1 MFKRKL
7 FKRALPVILSV
18 AMIFQSMPATALA
31 AENEMTEVVE
41 TTVEDSGSESDA
53 GDEAKEPAN
62 EEPEA
67 PAAEQPEASTPVEET
82 KQEEVSTPAESTVQ
96 DTADASTEE
105 PKQEETSAPAEST
118 TQEETS
124 APVETAA
131 PETTAAEEEA
141 STEELLQKAEGE
153 TAKLETVI
161 KINDNS
167 LDYNL
172 SGFTR
177 DQSASEGYEYTT
189 TYQESSRF
197 GSVKSFVKNA
207 VTVQVDG
214 EDKAALREDPYLKLQ
229 YQSEKDGAYTD
240 MDGLPTNAGKYRLRV
255 YVDAV
260 PELCGN
266 AEEFVYFEIT
276 KAELK
281 LNMTGLAT
289 VQPGTAISDFK
300 KDVSENYKLTSGSFS
315 YDQIKTLTA
324 LDPADI
330 KVYEFADAKKA
341 DIETTDTE
349 FSTEKTYVATVSVK
363 FKDEAATGA
372 NYTITAEDYYI
383 IEVGDL
389 TETTVKVELKK
400 PVDVRKYDPA
410 KELNCEEIEKEY
422 INTDSLTVTKTEG
435 DSGKEV
441 SIFAEGTNVRE
452 KLGAPAW
459 YTREQTDNIEMPALD
474 EETQFEADGY
484 RYTKFDGNPKDAGE
498 YYIVYT
504 YPGETGKYKKA
515 YSNAVQVSIDPAS
528 LAIEAADVV
537 LKAGM
542 NKDDVAKALMKA
554 GYVLYNVKDGKTDTV
569 YETKDQKDFFGV
581 SYDNTNATQYFVPEF
596 TLEQR
601 EELDKDQQT
610 ETEKWDEWGLYDGKS
625 LTLGTADKKV
635 EYRIVPTGYKVV
647 YDSEDKKLLR
657 KELTDRTTNSAE
669 KNYIVD
675 MHVESAV
682 TLGEFKET
690 SIDTKAIVEAFK
702 AKGGKVDAE
711 NSGSSVDNPLS
722 TIYNQDLLFET
733 RAEYKKAVVNGANV
747 KDADPS
753 ITYTWEKA
761 DRNAYENYITT
772 APDKDEETAK
782 QDAKDALL
790 DSFVSQSY
798 WTHESSFISPVDA
811 ALYRLHIEYR
821 DAGEEYMPSEAYV
834 YFQIKQRAIITAA
847 VKPYSQYADYGDPI
861 QGITPNYGIIVLNEN
876 NDETTLDGAEV
887 LPVDPVQ
894 EGVKYDV
901 AAERKDKTSGNW
913 VKATESVFMEGE
925 SYRVS
930 YTLDDMRGEI
940 ADGSIKWE
948 LSNKDE
954 LPPEITEVWDL
965 KDHVLKWDNFTNRK
979 SYNFEKGE
987 WEYYSNVPGEVIFGS
1002 KDLDLSVNSDITSSK
1017 VYDAEPAFKEVPQGF
1032 VTIKDKATGE
1042 AVDYP
1047 VNADAENAVILYW
1060 KWNTSYGNEEVA
1072 FDKVIYGGTYTLYAY
1087 FAGNDSYKAFD
1098 QPVKKADGSNYTFE
1112 ITKRDISI
1120 TPLLE
1125 DKPAGELAQE
1135 LVNAYE
1141 IRYDNVPQADEYA
1154 FQYGLDARY
1163 DWDNDEP
1170 VVYEGY
1176 AALSQNYTDDDDVQ
1190 ICKFDSKIYVD
1201 NDRIYGDREYLR
1213 TNKEYTV
1220 KLDAALVFP
1229 YNDSYNVTWKPE
1241 TKKIVDRGM
1250 ADVQYVDFLTHSNE
1264 GYKIGVDVYGAN
1276 DADGAYTI
1284 TPREGIPFAYK
1295 GYYGQ
1300 LYDANGNS
1308 IPMDKNYIAFSVRVP
1323 REFLGNTSGS
1333 KFTDNAKLF
1342 VFENSVKAANGY
1354 VLKNSYTK
1362 TDNGV
1367 TDGYIDVL
1375 FPVAL
1380 NSDGKAGV
1388 PDSDGKVE
1396 TAPQFTITWE
1406 EGYADTF
1413 KLNLENAKLESN
1425 LKNAVSPKSLAF
1437 NGVQTKMAVGEQQQ
1451 LDVKIKKAQLG
1462 DIVRINYRLAA
1473 GSPEDVLHV
1482 DPETGRVTALQV
1494 NKGAVTV
1501 EAYPVRLAED
1511 GKTFEEIPAG
1521 KGVVKPAKTKITVTE
1536 VTAPAVKS
1544 VTVLDNASARV
1555 SYTVP
1560 DNGYRREIYVVETDK
1575 ASVKS
1580 WTAQKFDTTIDE
1592 MKNGQWKDAGF
1603 AIQPVYMTNE
1613 TIYTESRGCT
1623 ADHDKYY
1630 DTKKKLFSIKLS
1642 GMETANGTYVVYV
1655 RNVSAE
1661 RVLEDGAQVT
1671 FSKAGT
1677 VKNFVTTLAKVQ
1689 DVIPAFNVTS
1699 ADDRKNPV
1707 GYYGYDEDGYVVQKY
1722 DKKDIARYTHN
1733 IKVISSSRP
1742 DNNVPVYL
1750 VDLSAKSAQV
1760 LVDGWFN
1767 EKASNP
1773 AAEGDDYIKKTL
1785 PLKKTD
1791 KTLLTS
1797 YVDPKVTYAV
1807 TDTVKRPILKNG
1819 KWEVTNPSK
1828 FAAISNSGKI
1838 TFKGVDRNGLA
1849 QVYVWALTDNG
1860 KANYCLL
1867 YIGAVPDSITGKTAK
1882 MKVGDQLRLATLL
1895 EYKEGKTKVPGYRSG
1910 SIEITST
1917 QEDIEKAGFE
1927 LREAQDGEKI
1937 NGEECI
1943 AGEWIITA
1951 KAPTPAKNFALQ
1963 IKDHSFVR
1971 EPSDEAKTATVTLTA
1986 SQLDPVKGLKA
1997 VYTDDKHI
2005 TLNFTHAGNPE
2016 AFDIEVKD
2024 ARGSIVYKK
2033 LTWNN
2038 DKWVVGKDDA
2048 DYVQRYQ
2055 KSIIWGGLLTYFEK
2069 TKTYAFT
2076 IDTDRLVRLSA
2087 YTISVTPVYEGQYSA
2102 KSVTAKAKTTNIP
2115 ASYADVDTYASGKG
2129 GQVIYYNGDGMG
2141 DYKWDENNNQIAKYP
2156 YFTSGNTYTLSI
2168 DTDGNAKDR
2177 VTDTLTWKSSNTKVA
2192 SIKANPGSY
2201 TATFKPVQQG
2211 VTTISV
2217 TSKITKKVIAR
2228 WDVKVKAVGNGKDFG
2243 GDYELTDTDSFYKD
2257 ILAKWDPFYEGK
2269 LEVLTLTTPVQVSG
2283 NNDRTWVS
2291 FTAPVYGEYTFDG
2304 CQYTVYGSRNM
2315 DAESSSTSKQYK
2327 LEAGQTIYFRVTG
2340 TGTLSVTKYTDFTRL
2355 TVDNDEANKL
2365 TVPKTSWIAF
2375 TAPEDNYYTF
2385 HGSISGY
2392 TKDNESYSLS
2402 NNGSVAM
2409 KAGETIFIKANQG
2422 TLYVTYRK
2430 AAETLENNSSK
2441 EVTLTAKEKTQ
2452 YIRFTAPATQDYIF
2466 EAPADV
2472 TVRFYEAT
2480 GNTALT
2486 VNDYFVAAKRLAADG
2501 DATEPA
2507 APKTQ
2512 KKTLYLE
2519 AGTTIIIEV
2528 SVNTMPANKT
2538 EVKATVSVA
2547 SSAVKELKTD
2557 APQTVTKGTTATL
2570 SFKVPEASNA
2580 KYSFS
2585 SVSTAEGEAKVYGVM
2600 SYYNDEY
2607 KSVDLYDD
2615 SLEIKDGKAS
2625 INDITIKTGDTIYI
2639 KVNASTEAA
2648 DVKVSVSVKGSVGE
2662 LTDSVSL
2669 TLIDDF
2675 EDNWYT
2681 FEAKSAG
2688 WYEFGASSA
2697 KAGDNGAHTVYVQ
2710 SVSGIYSDDYARPY
2724 VNLTSSTDGTPSTQ
2738 IVQLKAGDKVV
2749 LKASVDRTVGN
2760 KDAKTDAALAVK
2772 KVSVTPINLG
2782 ETKVSL
2788 NAKDSVN
2795 YYSFTAETSGT
2806 HSVKWTPDTDTGD
2819 AEAKYGSQLSGM
2831 TDLPLNTTFYNG
2843 STYYFSVKQTGD
2855 KAVSGTLSVSNSS
2868 SNTKVLTVGKN
2879 DFELKEAAS
2888 YKFIVPADNALGYKL
2903 TVANTTTVGEGETA
2917 DVTVGGNYVPAG
2929 ETLCIPEQYWVKK
2942 DNSYEI
2948 SVSGNGKAVKGS
2960 ITVEAIVAVDFPADG
2975 NAKVTKATPA
2985 WYQFSLTDSGRYT
2998 FIKED
3003 KDGTNTTFFT
3013 LGSNGQHNTL
3023 YDGSSYVKSGTV
3035 IYAQVT
3041 TSSKDE
3047 KTAVVKK
3054 PEKITPKTLALDT
3067 EVTVEAAEGK
3077 TVGYYEFEADGY
3089 AEYTVVGASS
3099 IRYSVP
3105 DEQGSD
3111 YISGTTVVLKNKE
3124 KLFITASKDAK
3135 LKVTKNDITKLELG
3149 VQSGDVTLEKGKSA
3163 IFSYNIFE
3171 TDTYAFKTT
3180 SDKVA
3185 ITGLYGS
3192 AVDKNAYKAKEL
3204 KSGASGTFTVT
3215 NGTEETVTFKVSMTK
3230 VVPKELE
3237 AGAEAVKVVKNDNA
3251 DVYEWFSFKADEDYR
3266 YVFAKGTDKAIAYSV
3281 IKGDHVSGSLWTE
3294 AQYIEKYT
3302 KKKNNE
3308 WIVAVSAAEEANIS
3322 VSKLQP
3328 KTSVEVSENGTN
3340 VDVKAADVNSK
3351 WISFT
3356 AGKTGEYSF
3365 AFTSEASLPDIYKYE
3380 SDLTGGWQVRS
3391 SYALDQGS
3399 SIYFMVD
3406 ADADVT
3412 VNVKVTLTSEVAEL
3426 KTGANSFDATEKAS
3440 KAFFTAKESGVYSL
3454 KLALDSEDGGASVN
3468 TKLDGNG
3475 NNALLNKTSTL
3486 SYALAAGDSLYI
3498 TLNMGS
3504 KGTVTIEKEAS
3515 LREFKAD
3522 EEVGL
3527 PVGTTWLKFVPQED
3541 GKYTFAFDKTVKA
3554 LKTYTSANVSD
3565 RKNPS
3570 QNLIATELSCQ
3581 KGSGVYFC
3589 IETENPVKIKAEK
3602 SLELEEYDLSW
3613 LGEYEWEL
3621 NRGDVYTFRAIYG
3634 CDSEMTLPKLYKF
3647 RAYSD
3652 KFVRVEYRMQGAYDW
3667 VSMGS
3672 GTSLESSES
3681 YWFNRG
3687 NYVDFRLTGFAD
3699 DTVVTVYP
3707 VTLETR
3713 LDIAYGSLWQE
3724 VYGTTGEQTYTFI
3737 APKEG
3742 YYRLWLSC
3750 DEATKPIR
3758 VEFKD
3763 ASGNVLETRTT
3774 EYDEDEGY
3782 WSGVGYG
3789 CDLSLNQTI
3798 KMTVHYE
3805 NEEDGYSSYFVSAN
3819 MYTYETLQLNDSV
3832 SNSAIAGERV
3842 VVRFTP
3848 EQSGTY
3854 RFRVTNNS
3862 LYNEDVGATI
3872 WAYISGSEVYLDCG
3886 EDDYLEVPLEAGEQY
3901 AVYINGGDGEEGYH
3915 AFSYTISVEKIFDN
3929 EE

>member
-67 PAAEQPEASTPVEET
+67 PAAEQPEASAPAEET
-82 KQEEVSTPAESTVQ
+82 KQEEADTSATTTVPEEVS
-96 DTADASTEE
+96 ASTEE
-105 PKQEETSAPAEST
+105 PKQEETSAPVEST

-124 APVETAA
+124 APVETTA
-131 PETTAAEEEA
+131 PETTTAEEEA

-153 TAKLETVI
+153 TAKLQTVI

-167 LDYNL
+167 LDYYLNE

-177 DQSASEGYEYTT
+177 NQSASEGYEYTT

-197 GSVKSFVKNA
+197 GSVKSSVERA

-229 YQSEKDGAYTD
+229 YQSEKDGSYTD

-255 YVDAV
+255 YVNAV
-260 PELCGN
+260 PELCGD

-281 LNMTGLAT
+281 LNITGLVT

-300 KDVSENYKLTSGSFS
+300 KDVSENYKLTGESFS
-315 YDQIKTLTA
+315 PDKIKTLTA

-341 DIETTDTE
+341 DTETTDTE
-349 FSTEKTYVATVSVK
+349 FSTEKTYVVTVGVK
-363 FKDEAATGA
+363 FRDEAATGA

-389 TETTVKVELKK
+389 TETTVNVELKK

-410 KELNCEEIEKEY
+410 KELNWEEIEKEY

-435 DSGKEV
+435 RGDSEKEV

-537 LKAGM
+537 LKVGM

-569 YETKDQKDFFGV
+569 YETKNQKDFFGV

-610 ETEKWDEWGLYDGKS
+610 ETEKWDEWGPYDEKN

-647 YDSEDKKLLR
+647 YNLKYEKFLR
-657 KELTDRTTNSAE
+657 TELTDRTTNSAE

-702 AKGGKVDAE
+702 AKGGKVDNE

-747 KDADPS
+747 KDADPG

-761 DRNAYENYITT
+761 DRDAYEKYITT

-790 DSFVSQSY
+790 DSFVPQSY

-821 DAGEEYMPSEAYV
+821 DADEEYMPSEAYV

-847 VKPYSQYADYGDPI
+847 VKPYADYGEVIENID
-861 QGITPNYGIIVLNEN
+861 QNYGIIVLNKD
-876 NDETTLDGAEV
+876 NDETTSEGAQV
-887 LPVDPVQ
+887 LPVDPAQ
-894 EGVKYDV
+894 EGIRAHV
-901 AAERKDKTSGNW
+901 ATERKDKTSGNW

-1002 KDLDLSVNSDITSSK
+1002 KDLELSVNSDITSSK

-1032 VTIKDKATGE
+1032 VTIKDKVTGE

-1047 VNADAENAVILYW
+1047 VNADAENAVTLYW
-1060 KWNTSYGNEEVA
+1060 KWNTPYGNEEVA

-1120 TPLLE
+1120 APSLE
-1125 DKPAGELAQE
+1125 AKPAGELAQE

-1154 FQYGLDARY
+1154 FQYGLNARY
-1163 DWDNDEP
+1163 DWQNDKT

-1176 AALSQNYTDDDDVQ
+1176 AALSGYTDNDDVQ
-1190 ICKFDSKIYVD
+1190 ICMFGSTIYAD
-1201 NDRIYGDREYLR
+1201 NKAVNGEYLR

-1220 KLDAALVFP
+1220 KLNAGLVFP
-1229 YNDSYNVTWKPE
+1229 YDVSYNVTWKPE

-1250 ADVQYVDFLTHSNE
+1250 ADVQSVDFLTHSDE
-1264 GYKIGVDVYGAN
+1264 GYEIGVDVYGAN

-1295 GYYGQ
+1295 GYYRP
-1300 LYDANGNS
+1300 LRDADNNL

-1333 KFTDNAKLF
+1333 KFTDNAKRF

-1354 VLKNSYTK
+1354 VLKNSYPK

-1367 TDGYIDVL
+1367 IDGYIDVL

-1380 NSDGKAGV
+1380 NSDNKAGV

-1396 TAPQFTITWE
+1396 TEPQFTITWE

-1413 KLNLENAKLESN
+1413 KLNLANAKLESN
-1425 LKNAVSPKSLAF
+1425 LRNAVSPKSLAF
-1437 NGVQTKMAVGEQQQ
+1437 NGVQAKMAVGEEQQ

-1462 DIVRINYRLAA
+1462 DIVRINYRLAD
-1473 GSPEDVLHV
+1473 EKDKDVLHI
-1482 DPETGRVTALQV
+1482 DSETGRVTALKA

-1511 GKTFEEIPAG
+1511 GKTFEEIKAG
-1521 KGVVKPAKTKITVTE
+1521 KGVVKPAKTKITVTD
-1536 VTAPAVKS
+1536 VTAPAVKG

-1555 SYTVP
+1555 SYMVP

-1603 AIQPVYMTNE
+1603 AIKPVYLSNE
-1613 TIYTESRGCT
+1613 KYYAAGNGFTVDSER
-1623 ADHDKYY
+1623 YY
-1630 DTKKKLFSIKLS
+1630 DTAKKLFSINLRD
-1642 GMETANGTYVVYV
+1642 METANGTYVVYV

-1707 GYYGYDEDGYVVQKY
+1707 GYYGYDEEGYVVQKY

-1733 IKVISSSRP
+1733 IKVIGSRP

-1773 AAEGDDYIKKTL
+1773 AADGKDYIKKTL

-1807 TDTVKRPILKNG
+1807 TDTATEPKLKNG

-1838 TFKGVDRNGLA
+1838 TFKGVDKNGLA

-1895 EYKEGKTKVPGYRSG
+1895 EYKEGKAKVPGYRSG

-1937 NGEECI
+1937 NGEDCI

-1951 KAPTPAKNFALQ
+1951 KAPTPTKNFALQ

-1971 EPSDEAKTATVTLTA
+1971 ESGDEAKPATVTLTA

-1997 VYTDDKHI
+1997 VYVDDKHI

-2016 AFDIEVKD
+2016 AFDIEVQD
-2024 ARGSIVYKK
+2024 ARESIVYKK
-2033 LTWNN
+2033 LTSNN
-2038 DKWVVGKDDA
+2038 GKNVIGKDAA
-2048 DYVQRYQ
+2048 DYLQRRQ
-2055 KSIIWGGLLTYFEK
+2055 KSIIESGQLTYFDK

-2076 IDTDRLVRLSA
+2076 INTDRLVRLSA
-2087 YTISVTPVYEGQYSA
+2087 YTISVTPVYEGQYAA
-2102 KSVTAKAKTTNIP
+2102 KAVTAKAKTTNIP
-2115 ASYADVDTYASGKG
+2115 ASYEDVDTYASGRG
-2129 GQVIYYNGDGMG
+2129 GEVIYYDAKDGDLGSY
-2141 DYKWDENNNQIAKYP
+2141 DYDEDGNQIANYP
-2156 YFTSGNTYTLSI
+2156 YFTSGNTYTLFI
-2168 DTDGNAKDR
+2168 RTDRNAMNR

-2228 WDVKVKAVGNGKDFG
+2228 WDVKVKAVGNGKGFG
-2243 GDYELTDTDSFYKD
+2243 GDYEWTNTDSFYKD

-2283 NNDRTWVS
+2283 NKDRTWVS
-2291 FTAPVYGEYTFDG
+2291 FTAPVYGEYTFGG

-2315 DAESSSTSKQYK
+2315 DAESSSTNQIYK

-2340 TGTLSVTKYTDFTRL
+2340 TGTLSVMSHTDFTRL

-2392 TKDNESYSLS
+2392 TKDNELYSLS
-2402 NNGSVAM
+2402 NNGSVAL

-2452 YIRFTAPATQDYIF
+2452 YIRFTAPATQDYTF

-2472 TVRFYEAT
+2472 TVKFYETT

-2486 VNDYFVAAKRLAADG
+2486 GNDYFVAAKRLAADG

-2528 SVNTMPANKT
+2528 SVNSMPAGKT

-2547 SSAVKELKTD
+2547 SAAVKELKTD

-2607 KSVDLYDD
+2607 KFVGLYDD
-2615 SLEIKDGKAS
+2615 SLEIKDGKTS
-2625 INDITIKTGDTIYI
+2625 INGITIKTGDTIYI
-2639 KVNASTEAA
+2639 KVNASTETA

-2662 LTDSVSL
+2662 LTESVGL
-2669 TLIDDF
+2669 TLTDDF
-2675 EDNWYT
+2675 EDSWYT

-2688 WYEFGASSA
+2688 WYEFSASSA
-2697 KAGDNGAHTVYVQ
+2697 KAGDNGAHTVHVL
-2710 SVSGIYSDDYARPY
+2710 SVKDVYSESNSQPY
-2724 VNLTSSTDGTPSTQ
+2724 VMLSSNTDGTPSTQ
-2738 IVQLKAGDKVV
+2738 IVRLDAGAKVV
-2749 LKASVDRTVGN
+2749 LKASVGVTVGN
-2760 KDAKTDAALAVK
+2760 KDAKTDATLSVK
-2772 KVSVTPINLG
+2772 KVTVTPISLG

-2795 YYSFTAETSGT
+2795 YYLFTAEEYDRY
-2806 HSVKWTPDTDTGD
+2806 SVKWTPGTDTGN
-2819 AEAKYGSQLSGM
+2819 AEAKYGNMLSFM
-2831 TDLPLNTTFYNG
+2831 DYSLPFNQYLNAGN
-2843 STYYFSVKQTGD
+2843 TYYFSVKQTGD

-2868 SNTKVLTVGKN
+2868 SGKKVLTVGKN
-2879 DFELKEAAS
+2879 DFELKENESAE

-2903 TVANTTTVGEGETA
+2903 TVVNTTEVKEGETA

-2960 ITVEAIVAVDFPADG
+2960 ITVEAIAAVDFPADG
-2975 NAKVTKATPA
+2975 NAKVTKAAPA
-2985 WYQFSLTDSGRYT
+2985 WYQFSLTESGRYT
-2998 FIKED
+2998 FTKED
-3003 KDGTNTTFFT
+3003 KDGTYTTFFT
-3013 LGSNGQHNTL
+3013 VGDDGRHNTVS
-3023 YDGSSYVKSGTV
+3023 DGKYVKIGTV

-3041 TSSKDE
+3041 TTSKDE

-3054 PEKITPKTLALDT
+3054 PEKIAPKTLALNT

-3105 DEQGSD
+3105 DEQGND
-3111 YISGTTVVLKNKE
+3111 YISGTTVVLKDKE

-3149 VQSGDVTLEKGKSA
+3149 VQSGDVTLEKGQKA
-3163 IFSYNIFE
+3163 IFSYNIYE
-3171 TDTYAFKTT
+3171 ADRYAFKTT
-3180 SDKVA
+3180 SDKVT
-3185 ITGLYGS
+3185 ISGISGND
-3192 AVDKNAYKAKEL
+3192 VDKNAYKAGWFN
-3204 KSGASGTFTVT
+3204 SRTYTVT
-3215 NGTEETVTFKVSMTK
+3215 
-3230 VVPKELE
+3230 
-3237 AGAEAVKVVKNDNA
+3237 
-3251 DVYEWFSFKADEDYR
+3251 
-3266 YVFAKGTDKAIAYSV
+3266 
-3281 IKGDHVSGSLWTE
+3281 
-3294 AQYIEKYT
+3294 
-3302 KKKNNE
+3302 
-3308 WIVAVSAAEEANIS
+3308 
-3322 VSKLQP
+3322 
-3328 KTSVEVSENGTN
+3328 
-3340 VDVKAADVNSK
+3340 
-3351 WISFT
+3351 
-3356 AGKTGEYSF
+3356 
-3365 AFTSEASLPDIYKYE
+3365 
-3380 SDLTGGWQVRS
+3380 
-3391 SYALDQGS
+3391 
-3399 SIYFMVD
+3399 
-3406 ADADVT
+3406 
-3412 VNVKVTLTSEVAEL
+3412 
-3426 KTGANSFDATEKAS
+3426 
-3440 KAFFTAKESGVYSL
+3440 
-3454 KLALDSEDGGASVN
+3454 
-3468 TKLDGNG
+3468 
-3475 NNALLNKTSTL
+3475 
-3486 SYALAAGDSLYI
+3486 
-3498 TLNMGS
+3498 
-3504 KGTVTIEKEAS
+3504 
-3515 LREFKAD
+3515 
-3522 EEVGL
+3522 
-3527 PVGTTWLKFVPQED
+3527 
-3541 GKYTFAFDKTVKA
+3541 
-3554 LKTYTSANVSD
+3554 
-3565 RKNPS
+3565 
-3570 QNLIATELSCQ
+3570 
-3581 KGSGVYFC
+3581 
-3589 IETENPVKIKAEK
+3589 
-3602 SLELEEYDLSW
+3602 
-3613 LGEYEWEL
+3613 
-3621 NRGDVYTFRAIYG
+3621 
-3634 CDSEMTLPKLYKF
+3634 
-3647 RAYSD
+3647 
-3652 KFVRVEYRMQGAYDW
+3652 
-3667 VSMGS
+3667 
-3672 GTSLESSES
+3672 
-3681 YWFNRG
+3681 
-3687 NYVDFRLTGFAD
+3687 
-3699 DTVVTVYP
+3699 
-3707 VTLETR
+3707 
-3713 LDIAYGSLWQE
+3713 
-3724 VYGTTGEQTYTFI
+3724 
-3737 APKEG
+3737 
-3742 YYRLWLSC
+3742 
-3750 DEATKPIR
+3750 
-3758 VEFKD
+3758 
-3763 ASGNVLETRTT
+3763 
-3774 EYDEDEGY
+3774 
-3782 WSGVGYG
+3782 
-3789 CDLSLNQTI
+3789 
-3798 KMTVHYE
+3798 
-3805 NEEDGYSSYFVSAN
+3805 
-3819 MYTYETLQLNDSV
+3819 
-3832 SNSAIAGERV
+3832 
-3842 VVRFTP
+3842 
-3848 EQSGTY
+3848 
-3854 RFRVTNNS
+3854 
-3862 LYNEDVGATI
+3862 
-3872 WAYISGSEVYLDCG
+3872 
-3886 EDDYLEVPLEAGEQY
+3886 
-3901 AVYINGGDGEEGYH
+3901 
-3915 AFSYTISVEKIFDN
+3915 
-3929 EE
+3929 

>member
-41 TTVEDSGSESDA
+41 TTVEDSGTESDA

-67 PAAEQPEASTPVEET
+67 PAAEQPEASAPAEET
-82 KQEEVSTPAESTVQ
+82 KQEEAAAPAESTTQEEVS
-96 DTADASTEE
+96 ASTEE
-105 PKQEETSAPAEST
+105 PKQEETSTPAEST

-124 APVETAA
+124 APVESTTQEETNA
-131 PETTAAEEEA
+131 PVETTTAEEEA
-141 STEELLQKAEGE
+141 STDELLQKAEDE

-161 KINDNS
+161 KIDNLYLNS
-167 LDYNL
+167 E
-172 SGFTR
+172 FTR
-177 DQSASEGYEYTT
+177 NQSVSEGYEYTT
-189 TYQESSRF
+189 TYKEQSVF
-197 GSVKSFVKNA
+197 GSVKLAVKNA

-214 EDKAALREDPYLKLQ
+214 ENKNALKEDPYLKLQ
-229 YQSEKDGAYTD
+229 YQSEKDGSYTD

-281 LNMTGLAT
+281 LNMTELAT

-300 KDVSENYKLTSGSFS
+300 KKVSENYKLTGGSFS
-315 YDQIKTLTA
+315 PDQIKTLTA

-341 DIETTDTE
+341 DTETTDTE
-349 FSTEKTYVATVSVK
+349 FSTEKTYVVTVGVK
-363 FKDEAATGA
+363 FRDEAATGA

-389 TETTVKVELKK
+389 TETTVNVELKK

-410 KELNCEEIEKEY
+410 KELNWEEIEKEY

-435 DSGKEV
+435 KGDSEKEV

-537 LKAGM
+537 LKVGM
-542 NKDDVAKALMKA
+542 NKDDVAKALKKA
-554 GYVLYNVKDGKTDTV
+554 GYVLYTVKDGKTDTV

-581 SYDNTNATQYFVPEF
+581 SYDNTNAMQYFVPEF
-596 TLEQR
+596 ALEQR

-610 ETEKWDEWGLYDGKS
+610 ETEKWGEWEDYDERN

-635 EYRIVPTGYKVV
+635 EYRIVPTGSKVV
-647 YDSEDKKLLR
+647 YNSEGKKLLET
-657 KELTDRTTNSAE
+657 KLTDRTTNSAE

-690 SIDTKAIVEAFK
+690 SIDTKAIVDAFK
-702 AKGGKVDAE
+702 AKSGNGE
-711 NSGSSVDNPLS
+711 NGSSVDDVLW
-722 TIYNQDLLFET
+722 TIYNQDLLFNT

-761 DRNAYENYITT
+761 GRDEYENYITT

-790 DSFVSQSY
+790 DSFVPQTY
-798 WTHESSFISPVDA
+798 WTHDSSFISPVDA
-811 ALYRLHIEYR
+811 ALYRLHIEYK
-821 DAGEEYMPSEAYV
+821 DADEEYMPSEAYV

-847 VKPYSQYADYGDPI
+847 VKPYADYGDTI
-861 QGITPNYGIIVLNEN
+861 QGITPNYGIIVLNAN

-894 EGVKYDV
+894 EGVVYHV

-913 VKATESVFMEGE
+913 VNATESVFMEGE

-930 YTLDDMRGEI
+930 YTLSEMHGEI

-954 LPPEITEVWDL
+954 LPPEITEIWDL

-979 SYNFEKGE
+979 SYNYEKGE

-1002 KDLDLSVNSDITSSK
+1002 KDLDLSVNSDIASSK

-1032 VTIKDKATGE
+1032 VTVKDKVTGE

-1047 VNADAENAVILYW
+1047 VNTDAENAVILYW
-1060 KWNTSYGNEEVA
+1060 KWNNTPQGNVEIA
-1072 FDKVIYGGTYTLYAY
+1072 FDEVIYGGTYTLYAY

-1098 QPVKKADGSNYTFE
+1098 QPVKKADGSDYTFQ

-1120 TPLLE
+1120 TPVLE
-1125 DKPAGELAQE
+1125 DKPAGELANE
-1135 LVNAYE
+1135 LVKATE
-1141 IRYDNVPQADEYA
+1141 IKYDNVPAADAIA
-1154 FQYGLDARY
+1154 FQYGSGTRY
-1163 DWDNDEP
+1163 DWNSKERIS
-1170 VVYEGY
+1170 YIGY
-1176 AALSQNYTDDDDVQ
+1176 AALSGYKSGTFQLCEFGST
-1190 ICKFDSKIYVD
+1190 IYVD
-1201 NDRIYGDREYLR
+1201 NKPIVKEYLR

-1220 KLDAALVFP
+1220 KHNAALVFP
-1229 YNDSYNVTWKPE
+1229 YNVSYNVTWKPE

-1250 ADVQYVDFLTHSNE
+1250 ADINGTDFLELQQSS
-1264 GYKIGVDVYGAN
+1264 GVIGVDVYSSV
-1276 DADGAYTI
+1276 DADGAYVI
-1284 TPREGIPFAYK
+1284 TPREAIPFAYK
-1295 GYYGQ
+1295 GYYKQ
-1300 LYDANGNS
+1300 LKDANGDPTP
-1308 IPMDKNYIAFSVRVP
+1308 PMDKNYIAFRVKVP
-1323 REFLGNTSGS
+1323 REFLGNTLGD
-1333 KFTDNAKLF
+1333 KFIDNTKRF
-1342 VFENSVKAANGY
+1342 VFENSIKAANGY
-1354 VLKNSYTK
+1354 VLRKPAIAYDAGTAY
-1362 TDNGV
+1362 
-1367 TDGYIDVL
+1367 GYIDVL

-1396 TAPQFTITWE
+1396 TNPQFVITWE

-1437 NGVQTKMAVGEQQQ
+1437 NGVQAKMAVGEEQQ

-1462 DIVRINYRLAA
+1462 DIVRINYRLAE
-1473 GSPEDVLHV
+1473 GSPEDVLYI
-1482 DPETGRVTALQV
+1482 DSETGRVTALKA

-1521 KGVVKPAKTKITVTE
+1521 KGVVKPAKTKITVTD
-1536 VTAPAVKS
+1536 VTAPAVKG

-1580 WTAQKFDTTIDE
+1580 WTAQKFDDTIDG

-1603 AIQPVYMTNE
+1603 AIKPVYMTNE
-1613 TIYTESRGCT
+1613 TIYTESRGYT
-1623 ADHDKYY
+1623 ADHACYY
-1630 DTKKKLFSIKLS
+1630 DTKKKLFSISLS

-1699 ADDRKNPV
+1699 ADDKKNPV
-1707 GYYGYDEDGYVVQKY
+1707 GYYGYDEEGYVVQKY
-1722 DKKDIARYTHN
+1722 DKKDIARYTNN
-1733 IKVISSSRP
+1733 IKVISPSRP

-1750 VDLSAKSAQV
+1750 VDLSAKSAQAFA
-1760 LVDGWFN
+1760 DGWFN

-1773 AAEGDDYIKKTL
+1773 AADGNDYIKKTL
-1785 PLKKTD
+1785 PLKKTE
-1791 KTLLTS
+1791 KALLTS

-1807 TDTVKRPILKNG
+1807 TDTDTSPRFKNG

-1838 TFKGVDRNGLA
+1838 TFKGVDTNGLA
-1849 QVYVWALTDNG
+1849 RVYVWALTDNG

-1895 EYKEGKTKVPGYRSG
+1895 EYKEGKTKVPGYRSDI
-1910 SIEITST
+1910 IEITST
-1917 QEDIEKAGFE
+1917 AEEIEAAGFE
-1927 LREAQDGEKI
+1927 LREAESGEWI
-1937 NGEECI
+1937 NGELCI

-1951 KAPTPAKNFALQ
+1951 KAPTPTKNFALQ

-1971 EPSDEAKTATVTLTA
+1971 ESGDEAKPATVTLTA

-1997 VYTDDKHI
+1997 VYVDDKHI
-2005 TLNFTHAGNPE
+2005 TLNFAHAGNPE
-2016 AFDIEVKD
+2016 AFDIEVQD

-2033 LTWNN
+2033 LTSNN
-2038 DKWVVGKDDA
+2038 NKWVVEKDA
-2048 DYVQRYQ
+2048 AEYEQRYQ
-2055 KSIIWGGLLTYFEK
+2055 KSIIWGGQLRYFEK

-2076 IDTDRLVRLSA
+2076 INTDRLVRLSA
-2087 YTISVTPVYEGQYSA
+2087 YTISVTPVYEGQYAA
-2102 KSVTAKAKTTNIP
+2102 KAVTAKAKTTNIP
-2115 ASYADVDTYASGKG
+2115 ASYVDVDTYESGKG
-2129 GQVIYYNGDGMG
+2129 GVDIEYYGATYAGYNSSIR
-2141 DYKWDENNNQIAKYP
+2141 QYP

-2168 DTDGNAKDR
+2168 DTDRNAKDR

-2228 WDVKVKAVGNGKDFG
+2228 WDVKVKAVGNGKGFG
-2243 GDYELTDTDSFYKD
+2243 GDYEWTNTDSFYKD

-2269 LEVLTLTTPVQVSG
+2269 LEVLTLTTPVKVSEDY
-2283 NNDRTWVS
+2283 DRTWVS
-2291 FTAPVYGEYTFDG
+2291 FTAPVYGEYTFGG
-2304 CQYTVYGSRNM
+2304 CNYTVYGSRNL
-2315 DAESSSTSKQYK
+2315 DAESSSTNSTYK
-2327 LEAGQTIYFRVTG
+2327 LEAGQTIYFRVSG
-2340 TGTLSVTKYTDFTRL
+2340 TGMLQVTGHTDFTRL
-2355 TVDNDEANKL
+2355 TVENDEENKL

-2385 HGSISGY
+2385 HGNGIGQY
-2392 TKDNESYSLS
+2392 MQDNEPNTMI
-2402 NNGSVAM
+2402 NNSVAL

-2452 YIRFTAPATQDYIF
+2452 YIRFTAPATQDYTF
-2466 EAPADV
+2466 EAPADI
-2472 TVRFYEAT
+2472 TVNYYEAT
-2480 GNTALT
+2480 DNAALT
-2486 VNDYFVAAKRLAADG
+2486 GNDYFVAAKRLAADG

-2507 APKTQ
+2507 APKTK

-2528 SVNTMPANKT
+2528 SVNSMPAGKT

-2547 SSAVKELKTD
+2547 SAAVKELKTD

-2585 SVSTAEGEAKVYGVM
+2585 SQSTAEGEAPVYDVL
-2600 SYYNDEY
+2600 SYYNDKY
-2607 KSVDLYDD
+2607 QPINLYD

-2625 INDITIKTGDTIYI
+2625 INGITIKTGDTIYI
-2639 KVNASTEAA
+2639 KVNASDEAA

-2662 LTDSVSL
+2662 LTESVGL
-2669 TLIDDF
+2669 TLTDDF
-2675 EDNWYT
+2675 EDSWYT
-2681 FEAKSAG
+2681 FEAKTAG
-2688 WYEFGASSA
+2688 WYEFSASSA
-2697 KAGDNGAHTVYVQ
+2697 KAGDNGAHTISVQ
-2710 SVSGIYSDDYARPY
+2710 SVSDIYSDSYAQPY
-2724 VNLTSSTDGTPSTQ
+2724 INLTSSIEGTPVTQ
-2738 IVQLKAGDKVV
+2738 IVKLATGDKVV
-2749 LKASVDRTVGN
+2749 LKASVGTPVGN
-2760 KDAKTDAALAVK
+2760 KDAKTDATLSVK
-2772 KVSVTPINLG
+2772 KVTVTPVSLG

-2795 YYSFTAETSGT
+2795 YYSFTTETYGT
-2806 HSVKWTPDTDTGD
+2806 HSVKWTPDEDTGD
-2819 AEAKYGSQLSGM
+2819 AEAKYGSQLSSM
-2831 TDLPLNTTFYNG
+2831 TDLPSNPYFSNG
-2843 STYYFSVKQTGD
+2843 STYYFSVKQTSD

-2868 SNTKVLTVGKN
+2868 SSQKVLTVGKN
-2879 DFELKEAAS
+2879 DFELKENES
-2888 YKFIVPADNALGYKL
+2888 VTYKFVVPTDNELGYKL
-2903 TVANTTTVGEGETA
+2903 TVVNTTAVNENETA
-2917 DVTVGGNYVPAG
+2917 YVFVDRKQVAAG
-2929 ETLCIPEQYWVKK
+2929 ESLCIPKTTWRKA
-2942 DNSYEI
+2942 NSSTESI
-2948 SVSGNGKAVKGS
+2948 LVQTTERAVKGT
-2960 ITVEAIVAVDFPADG
+2960 ITVEAIKAIDFPSDN
-2975 NAKVTKATPA
+2975 NAKVKKDVPA
-2985 WYQFSLTDSGRYT
+2985 WYQCQLTESGRYT
-2998 FIKED
+2998 LAKED
-3003 KDGTNTTFFT
+3003 NETNTRFFYVDKNGVEQT
-3013 LGSNGQHNTL
+3013 VSNL
-3023 YDGSSYVKSGTV
+3023 EYSYFKNGVV
-3035 IYAQVT
+3035 IYAEVT
-3041 TSSKDE
+3041 TTSKDE

-3054 PEKITPKTLALDT
+3054 PEKIIPKTLALDT
-3067 EVTVEAAEGK
+3067 EVTVETAEGK
-3077 TVGYYEFEADGY
+3077 TVEYYEFEAD
-3089 AEYTVVGASS
+3089 AFAQYTVVGANTVYHSAPES
-3099 IRYSVP
+3099 GNGYI
-3105 DEQGSD
+3105 GSN
-3111 YISGTTVVLKNKE
+3111 TATVTLKAKE
-3124 KLFITASKDAK
+3124 KIFIIASKDAK

-3149 VQSGDVTLEKGKSA
+3149 VQSGDVTLEKGQKA
-3163 IFSYNIFE
+3163 IFSYNIYE
-3171 TDTYAFKTT
+3171 ADRYAFKTT
-3180 SDKVA
+3180 SDKVT
-3185 ITGLYGS
+3185 ISGISGND
-3192 AVDKNAYKAKEL
+3192 VDKNAYKAGWFSSK
-3204 KSGASGTFTVT
+3204 TYTVT
-3215 NGTEETVTFKVSMTK
+3215 IANNTEETVTFKASIEK
-3230 VVPKELE
+3230 VVPTELTV
-3237 AGAEAVKVVKNDNA
+3237 GTPSPVTKSDNS
-3251 DVYEWFSFKADEDYR
+3251 DECVYFSFKADESGR
-3266 YVFAKGTDKAIAYSV
+3266 YVFTNDAKETIYSNRSDIWTKA
-3281 IKGDHVSGSLWTE
+3281 W
-3294 AQYIEKYT
+3294 YIEKYT
-3302 KKKNNE
+3302 EKKENE
-3308 WIVAVSAAEEANIS
+3308 FLLIVGAKESCNIS
-3322 VSKLQP
+3322 VNKLNPQ
-3328 KTSVEVSENGTN
+3328 TVTVSETGT
-3340 VDVKAADVNSK
+3340 DVEIKAADINSK
-3351 WISFT
+3351 WIAFT
-3356 AGKTGEYSF
+3356 AEKEGEF
-3365 AFTSEASLPDIYKYE
+3365 EFTFTSDAALTIKRWYIRKGEEIYDYVNSPYSRTVGKGN
-3380 SDLTGGWQVRS
+3380 T
-3391 SYALDQGS
+3391 
-3399 SIYFMVD
+3399 IYFEVETSED
-3406 ADADVT
+3406 IK
-3412 VNVKVTLTSEVAEL
+3412 VNVKVAMTSETAEY
-3426 KTGANSFDATEKAS
+3426 KTGPNSFDASE
-3440 KAFFTAKESGVYSL
+3440 KESAAYFVAEESGIYTLGL
-3454 KLALDSEDGGASVN
+3454 KLEKGSYVYMETESGDGYRLYESP
-3468 TKLDGNG
+3468 TQ
-3475 NNALLNKTSTL
+3475 
-3486 SYALAAGDSLYI
+3486 SYALVQGERLDFTLI
-3498 TLNMGS
+3498 TGG
-3504 KGTVTIEKEAS
+3504 KGTLTITKESS
-3515 LREFKAD
+3515 LIEL
-3522 EEVGL
+3522 EEGKETRI
-3527 PVGTTWLKFVPQED
+3527 PKGTTYIRFESDDCEYQITFSDTVSRFR
-3541 GKYTFAFDKTVKA
+3541 KYNGSGINSGYS
-3554 LKTYTSANVSD
+3554 TYTSVKEMISYLGNEDSSV
-3565 RKNPS
+3565 
-3570 QNLIATELSCQ
+3570 
-3581 KGSGVYFC
+3581 VYFMV
-3589 IETENPVKIKAEK
+3589 ETDKPVTLKVEK
-3602 SLELEEYDLSW
+3602 LHYDEQYLWDDVS
-3613 LGEYEWEL
+3613 WEL
-3621 NRGDVYTFRAIYG
+3621 NKGDVRIIQLYD
-3634 CDSEMTLPKLYKF
+3634 DSDYYSSDYKLI
-3647 RAYSD
+3647 
-3652 KFVRVEYRMQGAYDW
+3652 
-3667 VSMGS
+3667 VSSNKSVKAEWNRGS
-3672 GTSLESSES
+3672 GWYGGQETSDTTFGEFKSGTT
-3681 YWFNRG
+3681 YI
-3687 NYVDFRLTGFAD
+3687 RLTGLDD
-3699 DTVVTVYP
+3699 DTIVDLYAQRTAYVLNMTIGEANGYEIWG
-3707 VTLETR
+3707 TSETFR
-3713 LDIAYGSLWQE
+3713 FTPSVSGTYRFC
-3724 VYGTTGEQTYTFI
+3724 VYGPERAVLRDRDGNE
-3737 APKEG
+3737 
-3742 YYRLWLSC
+3742 L
-3750 DEATKPIR
+3750 TK
-3758 VEFKD
+3758 
-3763 ASGNVLETRTT
+3763 ATT
-3774 EYDEDEGY
+3774 EYDEEGEPMTMY
-3782 WSGVGYG
+3782 LNCDMNAWDDVKLTVYYNDYAEQERYAYVSVNKETIVTLSSSNPEFSGSIRTGEHV
-3789 CDLSLNQTI
+3789 
-3798 KMTVHYE
+3798 TV
-3805 NEEDGYSSYFVSAN
+3805 NFMPEE
-3819 MYTYETLQLNDSV
+3819 
-3832 SNSAIAGERV
+3832 
-3842 VVRFTP
+3842 
-3848 EQSGTY
+3848 SGTY
-3854 RFRVTNNS
+3854 NWQVQNLTSDSSLYVYSWLNDDECYDAEIPYYYDEYEMASWYNGIQSGETQSVHLTWDNYNEYSSTGYFTIRVTQR
-3862 LYNEDVGATI
+3862 EDEL
-3872 WAYISGSEVYLDCG
+3872 S
-3886 EDDYLEVPLEAGEQY
+3886 
-3901 AVYINGGDGEEGYH
+3901 
-3915 AFSYTISVEKIFDN
+3915 KR
-3929 EE
+3929 

>member
-67 PAAEQPEASTPVEET
+67 PAAEQPEASAPAEET
-82 KQEEVSTPAESTVQ
+82 KQEEADTPATTTVPEEVS
-96 DTADASTEE
+96 ASTEE
-105 PKQEETSAPAEST
+105 PKQEETSAPVEST

-124 APVETAA
+124 APVETTA
-131 PETTAAEEEA
+131 PETTTAEEEA

-153 TAKLETVI
+153 TAKLQTVI

-167 LDYNL
+167 LDYYLNE

-177 DQSASEGYEYTT
+177 NQSASEGYEYTT

-197 GSVKSFVKNA
+197 GSVKSSVERA

-229 YQSEKDGAYTD
+229 YQSEKDGSYTD

-255 YVDAV
+255 YVNAV
-260 PELCGN
+260 PELCGD

-281 LNMTGLAT
+281 LNITGLVT

-300 KDVSENYKLTSGSFS
+300 KDVSENYKLTGESFS
-315 YDQIKTLTA
+315 PDKIKTLTA

-341 DIETTDTE
+341 DTETTDTE
-349 FSTEKTYVATVSVK
+349 FSTEKTYVVTVGVK
-363 FKDEAATGA
+363 FRDEAATGA

-389 TETTVKVELKK
+389 TETTVNVELKK

-410 KELNCEEIEKEY
+410 KELNWEEIEKEY

-435 DSGKEV
+435 RGDSEKEV

-537 LKAGM
+537 LKVGM

-569 YETKDQKDFFGV
+569 YETKNQKDFFGV

-610 ETEKWDEWGLYDGKS
+610 ETEKWDEWGPYDEKN

-647 YDSEDKKLLR
+647 YNLKYEKFLR
-657 KELTDRTTNSAE
+657 TELTDRTTNSAE

-702 AKGGKVDAE
+702 AKGGKVDNE

-747 KDADPS
+747 KDADPG

-761 DRNAYENYITT
+761 DRDAYEKYITT
-772 APDKDEETAK
+772 APDK
-782 QDAKDALL
+782 DAKDALL
-790 DSFVSQSY
+790 DSFVPQSY

-821 DAGEEYMPSEAYV
+821 DADEEYMPSEAYV

-847 VKPYSQYADYGDPI
+847 VKPYADYGEVIENID
-861 QGITPNYGIIVLNEN
+861 QNYGIIVLNKD
-876 NDETTLDGAEV
+876 NDETTSEGAQV
-887 LPVDPVQ
+887 LPVDPAQ
-894 EGVKYDV
+894 EGIRAHV
-901 AAERKDKTSGNW
+901 ATERKDKTSGNW

-1002 KDLDLSVNSDITSSK
+1002 KDLELSVNSDITSSK

-1032 VTIKDKATGE
+1032 VTIKDKVTGE

-1047 VNADAENAVILYW
+1047 VNADAENAVTLYW
-1060 KWNTSYGNEEVA
+1060 KWNTPYGNEEVA

-1120 TPLLE
+1120 APSLE
-1125 DKPAGELAQE
+1125 AKPAGELAQE

-1154 FQYGLDARY
+1154 FQYGLNARY
-1163 DWDNDEP
+1163 DWQNDKT

-1176 AALSQNYTDDDDVQ
+1176 AALSGYTDNDDVQ
-1190 ICKFDSKIYVD
+1190 ICMFGSTIYAD
-1201 NDRIYGDREYLR
+1201 NKAVNGEYLR

-1220 KLDAALVFP
+1220 KLNAGLVFP
-1229 YNDSYNVTWKPE
+1229 YDVSYNVTWKPE

-1250 ADVQYVDFLTHSNE
+1250 ADVQSVDFLTHSDE
-1264 GYKIGVDVYGAN
+1264 GYEIGVDVYGAN

-1295 GYYGQ
+1295 GYYRP
-1300 LYDANGNS
+1300 LRDADNNL

-1333 KFTDNAKLF
+1333 KFTDNAKRF

-1354 VLKNSYTK
+1354 VLKNSYPK

-1367 TDGYIDVL
+1367 IDGYIDVL

-1380 NSDGKAGV
+1380 NSDNKAGV

-1396 TAPQFTITWE
+1396 TEPQFTITWE

-1413 KLNLENAKLESN
+1413 KLNLANAKLESN
-1425 LKNAVSPKSLAF
+1425 LRNAVSPKSLAF
-1437 NGVQTKMAVGEQQQ
+1437 NGVQAKMAVGEEQQ

-1462 DIVRINYRLAA
+1462 DIVRINYRLAD
-1473 GSPEDVLHV
+1473 EKDKDVLHI
-1482 DPETGRVTALQV
+1482 DSETGRVTALKA

-1511 GKTFEEIPAG
+1511 GKTFEEIKAG
-1521 KGVVKPAKTKITVTE
+1521 KGVVKPAKTKITVTD
-1536 VTAPAVKS
+1536 VTAPAVKG

-1555 SYTVP
+1555 SYMVP

-1603 AIQPVYMTNE
+1603 AIKPVYLSNE
-1613 TIYTESRGCT
+1613 KYYAAGNGFTVDSER
-1623 ADHDKYY
+1623 YY
-1630 DTKKKLFSIKLS
+1630 DTAKKLFSINLRD
-1642 GMETANGTYVVYV
+1642 METANGTYVVYV

-1707 GYYGYDEDGYVVQKY
+1707 GYYGYDEEGYVVQKY

-1733 IKVISSSRP
+1733 IKVIGSRP

-1773 AAEGDDYIKKTL
+1773 AADGKDYIKKTL

-1807 TDTVKRPILKNG
+1807 TDTATEPKLKNG

-1838 TFKGVDRNGLA
+1838 TFKGVDKNGLA

-1895 EYKEGKTKVPGYRSG
+1895 EYKEGKAKVPGYRSG

-1937 NGEECI
+1937 NGEDCI

-1951 KAPTPAKNFALQ
+1951 KAPTPTKNFALQ

-1971 EPSDEAKTATVTLTA
+1971 ESGDEAKPATVTLTA

-1997 VYTDDKHI
+1997 VYVDDKHI

-2016 AFDIEVKD
+2016 AFDIEVQD
-2024 ARGSIVYKK
+2024 ARESIVYKK
-2033 LTWNN
+2033 LTSNN
-2038 DKWVVGKDDA
+2038 GKNVIGKDAA
-2048 DYVQRYQ
+2048 DYLQRRQ
-2055 KSIIWGGLLTYFEK
+2055 KSIIESGQLTYFDK

-2076 IDTDRLVRLSA
+2076 INTDRLVRLSA
-2087 YTISVTPVYEGQYSA
+2087 YTISVTPVYEGQYAA
-2102 KSVTAKAKTTNIP
+2102 KAVTAKAKTTNIP
-2115 ASYADVDTYASGKG
+2115 ASYEDVDTYASGRG
-2129 GQVIYYNGDGMG
+2129 GEVIYYDAKDGDLGSY
-2141 DYKWDENNNQIAKYP
+2141 DYDEDGNQIANYP
-2156 YFTSGNTYTLSI
+2156 YFTSGNTYTLFI
-2168 DTDGNAKDR
+2168 RTDRNAMNR

-2228 WDVKVKAVGNGKDFG
+2228 WDVKVKAVGNGKGFG
-2243 GDYELTDTDSFYKD
+2243 GDYEWTNTDSFYKD

-2283 NNDRTWVS
+2283 NKDRTWVS
-2291 FTAPVYGEYTFDG
+2291 FTAPVYGEYTFGG

-2315 DAESSSTSKQYK
+2315 DAESSSTNQIYK

-2340 TGTLSVTKYTDFTRL
+2340 TGTLSVMSHTDFTRL

-2392 TKDNESYSLS
+2392 TKDNELYSLS
-2402 NNGSVAM
+2402 NNGSVAL

-2452 YIRFTAPATQDYIF
+2452 YIRFTAPATQDYTF

-2472 TVRFYEAT
+2472 TVKFYETT

-2486 VNDYFVAAKRLAADG
+2486 GNDYFVAAKRLAADG

-2528 SVNTMPANKT
+2528 SVNSMPAGKT

-2547 SSAVKELKTD
+2547 SAAVKELKTD

-2607 KSVDLYDD
+2607 KFVGLYDD
-2615 SLEIKDGKAS
+2615 SLEIKDGKTS
-2625 INDITIKTGDTIYI
+2625 INGITIKTGDTIYI
-2639 KVNASTEAA
+2639 KVNASTETA

-2662 LTDSVSL
+2662 LTESVGL
-2669 TLIDDF
+2669 TLTDDF
-2675 EDNWYT
+2675 EDSWYT

-2688 WYEFGASSA
+2688 WYEFSASSA
-2697 KAGDNGAHTVYVQ
+2697 KAGDNGAHTVHVL
-2710 SVSGIYSDDYARPY
+2710 SVKDVYSESNSQPY
-2724 VNLTSSTDGTPSTQ
+2724 VMLSSNTDGTPSTQ
-2738 IVQLKAGDKVV
+2738 IVRLDAGAKVV
-2749 LKASVDRTVGN
+2749 LKASVGVTVGN
-2760 KDAKTDAALAVK
+2760 KDAKTDATLSVK
-2772 KVSVTPINLG
+2772 KVTVTPISLG

-2795 YYSFTAETSGT
+2795 YYLFTAEEYDRY
-2806 HSVKWTPDTDTGD
+2806 SVKWTPGTDTGN
-2819 AEAKYGSQLSGM
+2819 AEAKYGNMLSFM
-2831 TDLPLNTTFYNG
+2831 DYSLPFNQYLNAGN
-2843 STYYFSVKQTGD
+2843 TYYFSVKQTGD

-2868 SNTKVLTVGKN
+2868 SGKKVLTVGKN
-2879 DFELKEAAS
+2879 DFELKENESAE

-2903 TVANTTTVGEGETA
+2903 TVVNTTEVKEGETA

-2960 ITVEAIVAVDFPADG
+2960 ITVEAIAAVDFPADG
-2975 NAKVTKATPA
+2975 NAKVTKAAPA
-2985 WYQFSLTDSGRYT
+2985 WYQFSLTESGRYT
-2998 FIKED
+2998 FTKED
-3003 KDGTNTTFFT
+3003 KDGTYTTFFT
-3013 LGSNGQHNTL
+3013 VGDDGRHNTVS
-3023 YDGSSYVKSGTV
+3023 DGKYVKIGTV

-3041 TSSKDE
+3041 TTSKDE

-3054 PEKITPKTLALDT
+3054 PEKIAPKTLALNT

-3105 DEQGSD
+3105 DEQGND
-3111 YISGTTVVLKNKE
+3111 YISGTTVVLKDKE

-3149 VQSGDVTLEKGKSA
+3149 VQSGDVTLEKGQKA
-3163 IFSYNIFE
+3163 IFSYNIYE
-3171 TDTYAFKTT
+3171 ADRYAFKTT
-3180 SDKVA
+3180 SDKVT
-3185 ITGLYGS
+3185 ISGISGND
-3192 AVDKNAYKAKEL
+3192 VDKNAYKAGWFN
-3204 KSGASGTFTVT
+3204 SRTYTVT
-3215 NGTEETVTFKVSMTK
+3215 IVNNTEETVTFKASIEK
-3230 VVPKELE
+3230 VVPTELTV
-3237 AGAEAVKVVKNDNA
+3237 GTPSSVTKSDNS
-3251 DVYEWFSFKADEDYR
+3251 DECVYFSFKADESGR
-3266 YVFAKGTDKAIAYSV
+3266 YVFTNDAKETVYSNHS
-3281 IKGDHVSGSLWTE
+3281 DLWTK
-3294 AQYIEKYT
+3294 AWYIEKYT
-3302 KKKNNE
+3302 ERKENE
-3308 WIVAVSAAEEANIS
+3308 FLLVVGAKEGCNIS
-3322 VSKLQP
+3322 VNKLKPQ
-3328 KTSVEVSENGTN
+3328 TVTVSETGTD
-3340 VDVKAADVNSK
+3340 VEVKAADINSK
-3351 WISFT
+3351 WIAFT
-3356 AGKTGEYSF
+3356 AEKEGEF
-3365 AFTSEASLPDIYKYE
+3365 EFTFTSDAALTIKRWYSRKGIEDYNYVSSPYSCTVGKGSTVYFEVETSEDIK
-3380 SDLTGGWQVRS
+3380 
-3391 SYALDQGS
+3391 
-3399 SIYFMVD
+3399 
-3406 ADADVT
+3406 
-3412 VNVKVTLTSEVAEL
+3412 VNVKVAMTSETAEY
-3426 KTGANSFDATEKAS
+3426 KTGQNSFDASE
-3440 KAFFTAKESGVYSL
+3440 KESAAYFVAEEPGIYAL
-3454 KLALDSEDGGASVN
+3454 GLALETGDHVYVDTESGDRYGLYE
-3468 TKLDGNG
+3468 
-3475 NNALLNKTSTL
+3475 TSTQ
-3486 SYALAAGDSLYI
+3486 SYALGQGERLDFTLI
-3498 TLNMGS
+3498 TGA
-3504 KGTVTIEKEAS
+3504 KGTLTITKESS
-3515 LREFKAD
+3515 LVE
-3522 EEVGL
+3522 
-3527 PVGTTWLKFVPQED
+3527 LKE
-3541 GKYTFAFDKTVKA
+3541 GKETRIPKGKTYIRFEANDCEYQITFSDTVKSFIRYYGSGINSSFTTYSSVKEIISYLGNEDSSVVYMMVETDKPVT
-3554 LKTYTSANVSD
+3554 LKVEKLHYEEQFLWDNVS
-3565 RKNPS
+3565 
-3570 QNLIATELSCQ
+3570 
-3581 KGSGVYFC
+3581 
-3589 IETENPVKIKAEK
+3589 
-3602 SLELEEYDLSW
+3602 
-3613 LGEYEWEL
+3613 WEL
-3621 NRGDVYTFRAIYG
+3621 NKGDVRIIQLYD
-3634 CDSEMTLPKLYKF
+3634 DSDY
-3647 RAYSD
+3647 YSSD
-3652 KFVRVEYRMQGAYDW
+3652 YNIVVESNKPVKAECNR
-3667 VSMGS
+3667 GS
-3672 GTSLESSES
+3672 GWYGEQETSYTTYGEFKPGAT
-3681 YWFNRG
+3681 YI
-3687 NYVDFRLTGFAD
+3687 RLTGLDD
-3699 DTVVTVYP
+3699 DTTVNLYAQR
-3707 VTLETR
+3707 T
-3713 LDIAYGSLWQE
+3713 AYVLNM
-3724 VYGTTGEQTYTFI
+3724 TTGE
-3737 APKEG
+3737 A
-3742 YYRLWLSC
+3742 
-3750 DEATKPIR
+3750 
-3758 VEFKD
+3758 
-3763 ASGNVLETRTT
+3763 
-3774 EYDEDEGY
+3774 
-3782 WSGVGYG
+3782 
-3789 CDLSLNQTI
+3789 
-3798 KMTVHYE
+3798 
-3805 NEEDGYSSYFVSAN
+3805 DGYEIWDTS
-3819 MYTYETLQLNDSV
+3819 ETF
-3832 SNSAIAGERV
+3832 
-3842 VVRFTP
+3842 RFTP
-3848 EQSGTY
+3848 FVSGTY
-3854 RFRVTNNS
+3854 RFCVYGPERAVLRDINGNELTEATAEYDEEGELMTMYLNYDMNARDDVKLTVYYNDYAEQERYAYVSVNKETTVTLSSSNPEFSGSIRTGERVTVNFEPEESGTYNWQVQNNTPDSS
-3862 LYNEDVGATI
+3862 LYVYSWLNDECYDAEI
-3872 WAYISGSEVYLDCG
+3872 PYYYDDYEMASWSNKIQSGETQSVYLTWDNYEGYSSTGYFTIKVTQG
-3886 EDDYLEVPLEAGEQY
+3886 EDELA
-3901 AVYINGGDGEEGYH
+3901 
-3915 AFSYTISVEKIFDN
+3915 KR
-3929 EE
+3929 

>member
-67 PAAEQPEASTPVEET
+67 PAAEQPEASAPAEET
-82 KQEEVSTPAESTVQ
+82 KQEEADTPATTTVPEEVS
-96 DTADASTEE
+96 ASTEE
-105 PKQEETSAPAEST
+105 PKQEETSAPVENT

-124 APVETAA
+124 APVET
-131 PETTAAEEEA
+131 TTAEEEA
-141 STEELLQKAEGE
+141 STDELLQKAEGE

-161 KINDNS
+161 KIDNLYLNS
-167 LDYNL
+167 E
-172 SGFTR
+172 FTR
-177 DQSASEGYEYTT
+177 NQSVSEGYEYTT
-189 TYQESSRF
+189 TYKEQSVFS
-197 GSVKSFVKNA
+197 SVKSSVKSA

-214 EDKAALREDPYLKLQ
+214 EKKDALKEDPYLKLQ
-229 YQSEKDGAYTD
+229 YQSEKDGSYTD

-255 YVDAV
+255 YVNAV
-260 PELCGN
+260 SELCGN

-281 LNMTGLAT
+281 LNMTELAT

-300 KDVSENYKLTSGSFS
+300 KKVSENYKLTGGSFS
-315 YDQIKTLTA
+315 PDQIKTLTA

-341 DIETTDTE
+341 DTETTDTE
-349 FSTEKTYVATVSVK
+349 FSTEKTYVVTVGVK
-363 FKDEAATGA
+363 FRDEAATGA

-389 TETTVKVELKK
+389 TETTVNVELKK

-410 KELNCEEIEKEY
+410 KELNWEEIEKEY

-435 DSGKEV
+435 RGDSEKEV

-537 LKAGM
+537 LKVGM

-569 YETKDQKDFFGV
+569 YETKNQKDFFGV

-610 ETEKWDEWGLYDGKS
+610 ETEKWEEWGSYDGKN

-647 YDSEDKKLLR
+647 YDSEGKKLLET
-657 KELTDRTTNSAE
+657 ELTDRTTNSAE

-675 MHVESAV
+675 MHVESAA

-702 AKGGKVDAE
+702 AKGGKVDNE

-747 KDADPS
+747 KDADPG

-761 DRNAYENYITT
+761 DRDAYEKYITT

-790 DSFVSQSY
+790 DSFVPQPY

-821 DAGEEYMPSEAYV
+821 DADEEYMPSEAYV

-847 VKPYSQYADYGDPI
+847 VKPYADYGEVIENID
-861 QGITPNYGIIVLNEN
+861 QNYGIIVLNKD
-876 NDETTLDGAEV
+876 NDETTSEGAQV
-887 LPVDPVQ
+887 LPVDPAQ
-894 EGVKYDV
+894 EGIRAHV
-901 AAERKDKTSGNW
+901 ATERKDKTSGNW

-1002 KDLDLSVNSDITSSK
+1002 KDLELSVNSDITSSK

-1032 VTIKDKATGE
+1032 VTVKDKVTGE

-1047 VNADAENAVILYW
+1047 VNTDAENAVILYW
-1060 KWNTSYGNEEVA
+1060 KWNNTPQGNVEVA
-1072 FDKVIYGGTYTLYAY
+1072 FDEVIYGGTYTLYAY

-1098 QPVKKADGSNYTFE
+1098 QPVKKADGSNYTFQ
-1112 ITKRDISI
+1112 ITKRDINI
-1120 TPLLE
+1120 TPVLE
-1125 DKPAGELAQE
+1125 DKPAGELADE
-1135 LVNAYE
+1135 LVKVTE
-1141 IRYDNVPQADEYA
+1141 IKYDNVPAADDYA
-1154 FQYGLDARY
+1154 FQYGLAARY

-1170 VVYEGY
+1170 VAYEGY
-1176 AALSQNYTDDDDVQ
+1176 AALSGYTDNDDVQ
-1190 ICKFDSKIYVD
+1190 ICMFGSTIYAD
-1201 NDRIYGDREYLR
+1201 NKAVNGEYLR

-1220 KLDAALVFP
+1220 KLNAELVFP
-1229 YNDSYNVTWKPE
+1229 YNVSYNVTWKPE

-1250 ADVQYVDFLTHSNE
+1250 ADINGTDFLELQQSS
-1264 GYKIGVDVYGAN
+1264 GVIGVDVYSSV
-1276 DADGAYTI
+1276 DADGAYVI
-1284 TPREGIPFAYK
+1284 TPREAIPFAYK
-1295 GYYGQ
+1295 GYYKQ
-1300 LYDANGNS
+1300 LKDANGDPTP
-1308 IPMDKNYIAFSVRVP
+1308 PMDKNYIAFRVKVP
-1323 REFLGNTSGS
+1323 REFLGNTSGD
-1333 KFTDNAKLF
+1333 KFIDNTKRF
-1342 VFENSVKAANGY
+1342 VFENSIKAANGY
-1354 VLKNSYTK
+1354 VLRNPDIGYDDDTAY
-1362 TDNGV
+1362 
-1367 TDGYIDVL
+1367 GYIDVL

-1380 NSDGKAGV
+1380 NGDNKAGV

-1396 TAPQFTITWE
+1396 TEPQFTITWE

-1462 DIVRINYRLAA
+1462 DIVRINYRLAD
-1473 GSPEDVLHV
+1473 EKDKDILHI
-1482 DPETGRVTALQV
+1482 DSETGRVTALKA

-1511 GKTFEEIPAG
+1511 GKTFEEIKAG
-1521 KGVVKPAKTKITVTE
+1521 KGVVKPAKTKITVTD
-1536 VTAPAVKS
+1536 VTAPAVKG

-1555 SYTVP
+1555 SYMVP

-1580 WTAQKFDTTIDE
+1580 WTAQKFDDTIDG

-1603 AIQPVYMTNE
+1603 AIKPVYMTNE

-1623 ADHDKYY
+1623 ADSTYYY
-1630 DTKKKLFSIKLS
+1630 DIKKKLFSISLD

-1707 GYYGYDEDGYVVQKY
+1707 GYYGSDEEGYVVQKY

-1733 IKVISSSRP
+1733 IKVIGSRP

-1773 AAEGDDYIKKTL
+1773 AADGEDYIKKTL

-1807 TDTVKRPILKNG
+1807 TDTATEPKLKNG

-1838 TFKGVDRNGLA
+1838 TFKGVDKNGLA

-1895 EYKEGKTKVPGYRSG
+1895 EYKEDKAKVPGYRSG

-1927 LREAQDGEKI
+1927 LREAQDGEEI
-1937 NGEECI
+1937 NGEDCI

-1951 KAPTPAKNFALQ
+1951 KAPTPTKNFALQ

-1971 EPSDEAKTATVTLTA
+1971 ESGDEAKPATVTLTA

-1997 VYTDDKHI
+1997 VYVDDKHI
-2005 TLNFTHAGNPE
+2005 TLNFAHAGNPE

-2024 ARGSIVYKK
+2024 ARESIVYKK
-2033 LTWNN
+2033 LTWNDDN
-2038 DKWVVGKDDA
+2038 KWVIRKDAA
-2048 DYVQRYQ
+2048 DFMQRYQ
-2055 KSIIWGGLLTYFEK
+2055 KSIIWNSELAYFEK

-2102 KSVTAKAKTTNIP
+2102 KAVTAKAKTTNIP

-2141 DYKWDENNNQIAKYP
+2141 DYDWDNHGNQIAYYP

-2228 WDVKVKAVGNGKDFG
+2228 WDVKVKAVGNGKGFG
-2243 GDYELTDTDSFYKD
+2243 GDYEWTDNDSFYKD

-2269 LEVLTLTTPVQVSG
+2269 LEVLTLTTPVKVSEDY
-2283 NNDRTWVS
+2283 DRTWVS

-2304 CQYTVYGSRNM
+2304 CSYTVYGSRNL
-2315 DAESSSTSKQYK
+2315 DAESSSTNSTYK
-2327 LEAGQTIYFRVTG
+2327 LEAGQTIYFRVSG
-2340 TGTLSVTKYTDFTRL
+2340 TGTLQVTSHTDFTRL
-2355 TVDNDEANKL
+2355 TVENDEANKL
-2365 TVPKTSWIAF
+2365 TVPKKSWIAF
-2375 TAPEDNYYTF
+2375 TAPEDNFYTF
-2385 HGSISGY
+2385 YGSCTGKY
-2392 TKDNESYSLS
+2392 TQDNTTKDLS
-2402 NNGSVAM
+2402 NGSVDL
-2409 KAGETIFIKANQG
+2409 KAGETIFIEANQG

-2452 YIRFTAPATQDYIF
+2452 YIRFTAPATQDYTF
-2466 EAPADV
+2466 EAPADI
-2472 TVRFYEAT
+2472 TVNYYEAT

-2486 VNDYFVAAKRLAADG
+2486 GNDYFVAAKRLAADG

-2607 KSVDLYDD
+2607 KFVGLYDD
-2615 SLEIKDGKAS
+2615 SLEIKDGKTS
-2625 INDITIKTGDTIYI
+2625 INGITIKTGDTIYI
-2639 KVNASTEAA
+2639 KVNASTETA

-2662 LTDSVSL
+2662 LTESVGL
-2669 TLIDDF
+2669 TLTDDF
-2675 EDNWYT
+2675 EDSWYT

-2688 WYEFGASSA
+2688 WYEFSASSA
-2697 KAGDNGAHTVYVQ
+2697 KAGDNGAHTVHVL
-2710 SVSGIYSDDYARPY
+2710 SVKDVYSESNSQPY
-2724 VNLTSSTDGTPSTQ
+2724 VMLSSNTDGTPSTQ
-2738 IVQLKAGDKVV
+2738 IVRLDAGAKVV
-2749 LKASVDRTVGN
+2749 LKASVGVTVGN
-2760 KDAKTDAALAVK
+2760 KDAKTDATLSVK
-2772 KVSVTPINLG
+2772 KVTVTPISLG

-2795 YYSFTAETSGT
+2795 YYLFTAEEYDRY
-2806 HSVKWTPDTDTGD
+2806 SVKWTPGTDTGN
-2819 AEAKYGSQLSGM
+2819 AEAKYGNMLSFM
-2831 TDLPLNTTFYNG
+2831 DYSLPFNQYLNAGN
-2843 STYYFSVKQTGD
+2843 TYYFSVKQTGD

-2868 SNTKVLTVGKN
+2868 SGKKVLTVGKN
-2879 DFELKEAAS
+2879 DFELKENESAE

-2903 TVANTTTVGEGETA
+2903 TVVNTTEVKEGETA

-2960 ITVEAIVAVDFPADG
+2960 ITVEAIAAVDFPADG
-2975 NAKVTKATPA
+2975 NAKVTKAAPA
-2985 WYQFSLTDSGRYT
+2985 WYQFSLTESGRYT
-2998 FIKED
+2998 FTKED
-3003 KDGTNTTFFT
+3003 KDGTYTTFFT
-3013 LGSNGQHNTL
+3013 VGDDGRHNTVS
-3023 YDGSSYVKSGTV
+3023 DGKYVKIGTV

-3041 TSSKDE
+3041 TTSKDE

-3054 PEKITPKTLALDT
+3054 PEKIAPKTLALNT

-3105 DEQGSD
+3105 DEQGND
-3111 YISGTTVVLKNKE
+3111 YISGTTVVLKDKE

-3149 VQSGDVTLEKGKSA
+3149 VQSGDVTLEKGQKA
-3163 IFSYNIFE
+3163 IFSYNIYE
-3171 TDTYAFKTT
+3171 ADRYAFKTT
-3180 SDKVA
+3180 SDKVT
-3185 ITGLYGS
+3185 ISGISGND
-3192 AVDKNAYKAKEL
+3192 VDKNAYKAGWFN
-3204 KSGASGTFTVT
+3204 SRTYTVT
-3215 NGTEETVTFKVSMTK
+3215 IVNNTEETVTFKASIEK
-3230 VVPKELE
+3230 VVPTELTV
-3237 AGAEAVKVVKNDNA
+3237 GTPSSVTKSDNS
-3251 DVYEWFSFKADEDYR
+3251 DECVYFSFKADESGR
-3266 YVFAKGTDKAIAYSV
+3266 YVFTNDAKETVYSNHS
-3281 IKGDHVSGSLWTE
+3281 DLWTK
-3294 AQYIEKYT
+3294 AWYIEKYT
-3302 KKKNNE
+3302 ERKENE
-3308 WIVAVSAAEEANIS
+3308 FLLVVGAKEGCNIS
-3322 VSKLQP
+3322 VNKLKPQ
-3328 KTSVEVSENGTN
+3328 TVTVSETGTD
-3340 VDVKAADVNSK
+3340 VEVKAADINSK
-3351 WISFT
+3351 WIAFT
-3356 AGKTGEYSF
+3356 AEKEGEF
-3365 AFTSEASLPDIYKYE
+3365 EFTFTSDAALTIKRWYSRKGIEDYNYVSSPYSCTVGKGSTVYFEVETSEDIK
-3380 SDLTGGWQVRS
+3380 
-3391 SYALDQGS
+3391 
-3399 SIYFMVD
+3399 
-3406 ADADVT
+3406 
-3412 VNVKVTLTSEVAEL
+3412 VNVKVAMTSETAEY
-3426 KTGANSFDATEKAS
+3426 KTGQNSFDASE
-3440 KAFFTAKESGVYSL
+3440 KESAAYFVAEEPGIYAL
-3454 KLALDSEDGGASVN
+3454 GLALETGDHVYVDTESGDRYGLYE
-3468 TKLDGNG
+3468 
-3475 NNALLNKTSTL
+3475 TSTQ
-3486 SYALAAGDSLYI
+3486 SYALGQGERLDFTLI
-3498 TLNMGS
+3498 TGA
-3504 KGTVTIEKEAS
+3504 KGTLTITKESS
-3515 LREFKAD
+3515 LVE
-3522 EEVGL
+3522 
-3527 PVGTTWLKFVPQED
+3527 LKE
-3541 GKYTFAFDKTVKA
+3541 GKETRIPKGKTYIRFEANDCEYQITFSDTVKSFIRYYGSGINSSFTTYSSVKEIISYLGNEDSSVVYMMVETDKPVT
-3554 LKTYTSANVSD
+3554 LKVEKLHYEEQFLWDNVS
-3565 RKNPS
+3565 
-3570 QNLIATELSCQ
+3570 
-3581 KGSGVYFC
+3581 
-3589 IETENPVKIKAEK
+3589 
-3602 SLELEEYDLSW
+3602 
-3613 LGEYEWEL
+3613 WEL
-3621 NRGDVYTFRAIYG
+3621 NKGDVRIIQLYD
-3634 CDSEMTLPKLYKF
+3634 DSDY
-3647 RAYSD
+3647 YSSD
-3652 KFVRVEYRMQGAYDW
+3652 YNIVVESNKPVKAECNR
-3667 VSMGS
+3667 GS
-3672 GTSLESSES
+3672 GWYGEQETSYTTYGEFKPGAT
-3681 YWFNRG
+3681 YI
-3687 NYVDFRLTGFAD
+3687 RLTGLDD
-3699 DTVVTVYP
+3699 DTTVNLYAQR
-3707 VTLETR
+3707 T
-3713 LDIAYGSLWQE
+3713 AYVLNM
-3724 VYGTTGEQTYTFI
+3724 TTGE
-3737 APKEG
+3737 A
-3742 YYRLWLSC
+3742 
-3750 DEATKPIR
+3750 
-3758 VEFKD
+3758 
-3763 ASGNVLETRTT
+3763 
-3774 EYDEDEGY
+3774 
-3782 WSGVGYG
+3782 
-3789 CDLSLNQTI
+3789 
-3798 KMTVHYE
+3798 
-3805 NEEDGYSSYFVSAN
+3805 DGYEIWDTS
-3819 MYTYETLQLNDSV
+3819 ETF
-3832 SNSAIAGERV
+3832 
-3842 VVRFTP
+3842 RFTP
-3848 EQSGTY
+3848 FVSGTY
-3854 RFRVTNNS
+3854 RFCVYGPERAVLRDINGNELTEATAEYDEEGELMTMYLNYDMNARDDVKLTVYYNDYAEQERYAYVSVNKETTVTLSSSNPEFSGSIRTGERVTVNFEPEESGTYNWQVQNNTPDSS
-3862 LYNEDVGATI
+3862 LYVYSWLNDECYDAEI
-3872 WAYISGSEVYLDCG
+3872 PYYYDDYEMASWSNKIQSGETQSVYLTWDNYEGYSSTGYFTIKVTQG
-3886 EDDYLEVPLEAGEQY
+3886 EDELA
-3901 AVYINGGDGEEGYH
+3901 
-3915 AFSYTISVEKIFDN
+3915 KR
-3929 EE
+3929 

>member
-67 PAAEQPEASTPVEET
+67 PAAEQPEASAPAEET
-82 KQEEVSTPAESTVQ
+82 KQEEADTSATTTVPEEVS
-96 DTADASTEE
+96 ASTEE
-105 PKQEETSAPAEST
+105 PKQEETSAPVEST

-124 APVETAA
+124 APVETTA
-131 PETTAAEEEA
+131 PETTTAEEEA

-153 TAKLETVI
+153 TAKLQTVI

-167 LDYNL
+167 LDYYLNE

-177 DQSASEGYEYTT
+177 NQSASEGYEYTT

-197 GSVKSFVKNA
+197 GSVKSSVERA

-229 YQSEKDGAYTD
+229 YQSEKDGSYTD

-255 YVDAV
+255 YVNAV
-260 PELCGN
+260 PELCGD

-281 LNMTGLAT
+281 LNITGLVT

-300 KDVSENYKLTSGSFS
+300 KDVSENYKLTGESFS
-315 YDQIKTLTA
+315 PDKIKTLTA

-341 DIETTDTE
+341 DTETTDTE
-349 FSTEKTYVATVSVK
+349 FSTEKTYVVTVGVK
-363 FKDEAATGA
+363 FRDEAATGA

-389 TETTVKVELKK
+389 TETTVNVELKK

-410 KELNCEEIEKEY
+410 KELNWEEIEKEY

-435 DSGKEV
+435 RGDSEKEV

-537 LKAGM
+537 LKVGM

-569 YETKDQKDFFGV
+569 YETKNQKDFFGV

-610 ETEKWDEWGLYDGKS
+610 ETEKWDEWGPYDEKN

-647 YDSEDKKLLR
+647 YNLKYEKFLR
-657 KELTDRTTNSAE
+657 TELTDRTTNSAE

-702 AKGGKVDAE
+702 AKGGKVDNE

-747 KDADPS
+747 KDADPG

-761 DRNAYENYITT
+761 DRDAYEKYITT

-790 DSFVSQSY
+790 DSFVPQSY

-821 DAGEEYMPSEAYV
+821 DADEEYMPSEAYV

-847 VKPYSQYADYGDPI
+847 VKPYADYGEVIENID
-861 QGITPNYGIIVLNEN
+861 QNYGIIVLNKD
-876 NDETTLDGAEV
+876 NDETTSEGAQV
-887 LPVDPVQ
+887 LPVDPAQ
-894 EGVKYDV
+894 EGIRAHV
-901 AAERKDKTSGNW
+901 ATERKDKTSGNW

-1002 KDLDLSVNSDITSSK
+1002 KDLELSVNSDITSSK

-1032 VTIKDKATGE
+1032 VTIKDKVTGE

-1047 VNADAENAVILYW
+1047 VNADAENAVTLYW
-1060 KWNTSYGNEEVA
+1060 KWNTPYGNEEVA

-1120 TPLLE
+1120 APSLE
-1125 DKPAGELAQE
+1125 AKPAGELAQE

-1154 FQYGLDARY
+1154 FQYGLNARY
-1163 DWDNDEP
+1163 DWQNDKT

-1176 AALSQNYTDDDDVQ
+1176 AALSGYTDNDDVQ
-1190 ICKFDSKIYVD
+1190 ICMFGSTIYAD
-1201 NDRIYGDREYLR
+1201 NKAVNGEYLR

-1220 KLDAALVFP
+1220 KLNAGLVFP
-1229 YNDSYNVTWKPE
+1229 YDVSYNVTWKPE

-1250 ADVQYVDFLTHSNE
+1250 ADVQSVDFLTHSDE
-1264 GYKIGVDVYGAN
+1264 GYEIGVDVYGAN

-1295 GYYGQ
+1295 GYYRP
-1300 LYDANGNS
+1300 LRDADNNL

-1333 KFTDNAKLF
+1333 KFTDNAKRF

-1354 VLKNSYTK
+1354 VLKNSYPK

-1367 TDGYIDVL
+1367 IDGYIDVL

-1380 NSDGKAGV
+1380 NSDNKAGV

-1396 TAPQFTITWE
+1396 TEPQFTITWE

-1413 KLNLENAKLESN
+1413 KLNLANAKLESN
-1425 LKNAVSPKSLAF
+1425 LRNAVSPKSLAF
-1437 NGVQTKMAVGEQQQ
+1437 NGVQAKMAVGEEQQ

-1462 DIVRINYRLAA
+1462 DIVRINYRLAD
-1473 GSPEDVLHV
+1473 EKDKDVLHI
-1482 DPETGRVTALQV
+1482 DSETGRVTALKA

-1511 GKTFEEIPAG
+1511 GKTFEEIKAG
-1521 KGVVKPAKTKITVTE
+1521 KGVVKPAKTKITVTD
-1536 VTAPAVKS
+1536 VTAPAVKG

-1555 SYTVP
+1555 SYMVP

-1603 AIQPVYMTNE
+1603 AIKPVYLSNE
-1613 TIYTESRGCT
+1613 KYYAAGNGFTVDSER
-1623 ADHDKYY
+1623 YY
-1630 DTKKKLFSIKLS
+1630 DTAKKLFSINLRD
-1642 GMETANGTYVVYV
+1642 METANGTYVVYV

-1707 GYYGYDEDGYVVQKY
+1707 GYYGYDEEGYVVQKY

-1733 IKVISSSRP
+1733 IKVIGSRP

-1773 AAEGDDYIKKTL
+1773 AADGKDYIKKTL

-1807 TDTVKRPILKNG
+1807 TDTATEPKLKNG

-1838 TFKGVDRNGLA
+1838 TFKGVDKNGLA

-1895 EYKEGKTKVPGYRSG
+1895 EYKEGKAKVPGYRSG

-1937 NGEECI
+1937 NGEDCI

-1951 KAPTPAKNFALQ
+1951 KAPTPTKNFALQ

-1971 EPSDEAKTATVTLTA
+1971 ESGDEAKPATVTLTA

-1997 VYTDDKHI
+1997 VYVDDKHI

-2016 AFDIEVKD
+2016 AFDIEVQD
-2024 ARGSIVYKK
+2024 ARESIVYKK
-2033 LTWNN
+2033 LTSNN
-2038 DKWVVGKDDA
+2038 GKNVIGKDAA
-2048 DYVQRYQ
+2048 DYLQRRQ
-2055 KSIIWGGLLTYFEK
+2055 KSIIESGQLTYFDK

-2076 IDTDRLVRLSA
+2076 INTDRLVRLSA
-2087 YTISVTPVYEGQYSA
+2087 YTISVTPVYEGQYAA
-2102 KSVTAKAKTTNIP
+2102 KAVTAKAKTTNIP
-2115 ASYADVDTYASGKG
+2115 ASYEDVDTYASGRG
-2129 GQVIYYNGDGMG
+2129 GEVIYYDAKDGDLGSY
-2141 DYKWDENNNQIAKYP
+2141 DYDEDGNQIANYP
-2156 YFTSGNTYTLSI
+2156 YFTSGNTYTLFI
-2168 DTDGNAKDR
+2168 RTDRNAMNR

-2228 WDVKVKAVGNGKDFG
+2228 WDVKVKAVGNGKGFG
-2243 GDYELTDTDSFYKD
+2243 GDYEWTNTDSFYKD

-2283 NNDRTWVS
+2283 NKDRTWVS
-2291 FTAPVYGEYTFDG
+2291 FTAPVYGEYTFGG

-2315 DAESSSTSKQYK
+2315 DAESSSTNQIYK

-2340 TGTLSVTKYTDFTRL
+2340 TGTLSVMSHTDFTRL

-2392 TKDNESYSLS
+2392 TKDNELYSLS
-2402 NNGSVAM
+2402 NNGSVAL

-2452 YIRFTAPATQDYIF
+2452 YIRFTAPATQDYTF

-2472 TVRFYEAT
+2472 TVKFYETT

-2486 VNDYFVAAKRLAADG
+2486 GNDYFVAAKRLAADG

-2528 SVNTMPANKT
+2528 SVNSMPAGKT

-2547 SSAVKELKTD
+2547 SAAVKELKTD

-2607 KSVDLYDD
+2607 KFVGLYDD
-2615 SLEIKDGKAS
+2615 SLEIKDGKTS
-2625 INDITIKTGDTIYI
+2625 INGITIKTGDTIYI
-2639 KVNASTEAA
+2639 KVNASTETA

-2662 LTDSVSL
+2662 LTESVGL
-2669 TLIDDF
+2669 TLTDDF
-2675 EDNWYT
+2675 EDSWYT

-2688 WYEFGASSA
+2688 WYEFSASSA
-2697 KAGDNGAHTVYVQ
+2697 KAGDNGAHTVHVL
-2710 SVSGIYSDDYARPY
+2710 SVKDVYSESNSQPY
-2724 VNLTSSTDGTPSTQ
+2724 VMLSSNTDGTPSTQ
-2738 IVQLKAGDKVV
+2738 IVRLDAGAKVV
-2749 LKASVDRTVGN
+2749 LKASVGVTVGN
-2760 KDAKTDAALAVK
+2760 KDAKTDATLSVK
-2772 KVSVTPINLG
+2772 KVTVTPISLG

-2795 YYSFTAETSGT
+2795 YYLFTAEEYDRY
-2806 HSVKWTPDTDTGD
+2806 SVKWTPGTDTGN
-2819 AEAKYGSQLSGM
+2819 AEAKYGNMLSFM
-2831 TDLPLNTTFYNG
+2831 DYSLPFNQYLNAGN
-2843 STYYFSVKQTGD
+2843 TYYFSVKQTGD

-2868 SNTKVLTVGKN
+2868 SGKKVLTVGKN
-2879 DFELKEAAS
+2879 DFELKENESAE

-2903 TVANTTTVGEGETA
+2903 TVVNTTEVKEGETA

-2960 ITVEAIVAVDFPADG
+2960 ITVEAIAAVDFPADG
-2975 NAKVTKATPA
+2975 NAKVTKAAPA
-2985 WYQFSLTDSGRYT
+2985 WYQFSLTESGRYT
-2998 FIKED
+2998 FTKED
-3003 KDGTNTTFFT
+3003 KDGTYTTFFT
-3013 LGSNGQHNTL
+3013 VGDDGRHNTVS
-3023 YDGSSYVKSGTV
+3023 DGKYVKIGTV

-3041 TSSKDE
+3041 TTSKDE

-3054 PEKITPKTLALDT
+3054 PEKIAPKTLALNT

-3105 DEQGSD
+3105 DEQGND
-3111 YISGTTVVLKNKE
+3111 YISGTTVVLKDKE

-3149 VQSGDVTLEKGKSA
+3149 VQSGDVTLEKGQKA
-3163 IFSYNIFE
+3163 IFSYNIYE
-3171 TDTYAFKTT
+3171 ADRYAFKTT
-3180 SDKVA
+3180 SDKVT
-3185 ITGLYGS
+3185 ISGISGND
-3192 AVDKNAYKAKEL
+3192 VDKNAYKAGWFN
-3204 KSGASGTFTVT
+3204 SRTYTVT
-3215 NGTEETVTFKVSMTK
+3215 IVNNTEETVTFKASIEK
-3230 VVPKELE
+3230 VVPTELTV
-3237 AGAEAVKVVKNDNA
+3237 GTPSSVTKSDNS
-3251 DVYEWFSFKADEDYR
+3251 DECVYFSFKADESGR
-3266 YVFAKGTDKAIAYSV
+3266 YVFTNDAKETVYSNHS
-3281 IKGDHVSGSLWTE
+3281 DLWTK
-3294 AQYIEKYT
+3294 AWYIEKYT
-3302 KKKNNE
+3302 ERKENE
-3308 WIVAVSAAEEANIS
+3308 FLLVVGAKEGCNIS
-3322 VSKLQP
+3322 VNKLKPQ
-3328 KTSVEVSENGTN
+3328 TVTVSETGTD
-3340 VDVKAADVNSK
+3340 VEVKAADINSK
-3351 WISFT
+3351 WIAFT
-3356 AGKTGEYSF
+3356 AEKEGEF
-3365 AFTSEASLPDIYKYE
+3365 EFTFTSDAALTIKRWYSRKGIEDYNYVSSPYSCTVGKGSTVYFEVETSEDIK
-3380 SDLTGGWQVRS
+3380 
-3391 SYALDQGS
+3391 
-3399 SIYFMVD
+3399 
-3406 ADADVT
+3406 
-3412 VNVKVTLTSEVAEL
+3412 VNVKVAMTSETAEY
-3426 KTGANSFDATEKAS
+3426 KTGQNSFDASE
-3440 KAFFTAKESGVYSL
+3440 KESAAYFVAEEPGIYAL
-3454 KLALDSEDGGASVN
+3454 GLALETGDHVYVDTESGDRYGLYE
-3468 TKLDGNG
+3468 
-3475 NNALLNKTSTL
+3475 TSTQ
-3486 SYALAAGDSLYI
+3486 SYALGQGERLDFTLI
-3498 TLNMGS
+3498 TGA
-3504 KGTVTIEKEAS
+3504 KGTLTITKESS
-3515 LREFKAD
+3515 LVE
-3522 EEVGL
+3522 
-3527 PVGTTWLKFVPQED
+3527 LKE
-3541 GKYTFAFDKTVKA
+3541 GKETRIPKGKTYIRFEANDCEYQITFSDTVKSFIRYYGSGINSSFTTYSSVKEIISYLGNEDSSVVYMMVETDKPVT
-3554 LKTYTSANVSD
+3554 LKVEKLHYEEQFLWDNVS
-3565 RKNPS
+3565 
-3570 QNLIATELSCQ
+3570 
-3581 KGSGVYFC
+3581 
-3589 IETENPVKIKAEK
+3589 
-3602 SLELEEYDLSW
+3602 
-3613 LGEYEWEL
+3613 WEL
-3621 NRGDVYTFRAIYG
+3621 NKGDVRIIQLYD
-3634 CDSEMTLPKLYKF
+3634 DSDY
-3647 RAYSD
+3647 YSSD
-3652 KFVRVEYRMQGAYDW
+3652 YNIVVESNKPVKAECNR
-3667 VSMGS
+3667 GS
-3672 GTSLESSES
+3672 GWYGEQETSYTTYGEFKPGAT
-3681 YWFNRG
+3681 YI
-3687 NYVDFRLTGFAD
+3687 RLTGLDD
-3699 DTVVTVYP
+3699 DTTVNLYAQR
-3707 VTLETR
+3707 T
-3713 LDIAYGSLWQE
+3713 AYVLNM
-3724 VYGTTGEQTYTFI
+3724 TTGE
-3737 APKEG
+3737 A
-3742 YYRLWLSC
+3742 
-3750 DEATKPIR
+3750 
-3758 VEFKD
+3758 
-3763 ASGNVLETRTT
+3763 
-3774 EYDEDEGY
+3774 
-3782 WSGVGYG
+3782 
-3789 CDLSLNQTI
+3789 
-3798 KMTVHYE
+3798 
-3805 NEEDGYSSYFVSAN
+3805 DGYEIWDTS
-3819 MYTYETLQLNDSV
+3819 ETF
-3832 SNSAIAGERV
+3832 
-3842 VVRFTP
+3842 RFTP
-3848 EQSGTY
+3848 FVSGTY
-3854 RFRVTNNS
+3854 RFCVYGPERAVLRDINGNELTEATAEYDEEGELMTMYLNYDMNARDDVKLTVYYNDYAEQERYAYVSVNKETTVTLSSSNPEFSGSIRTGERVTVNFEPEESGTYNWQVQNNTPDSS
-3862 LYNEDVGATI
+3862 LYVYSWLNDECYDAEI
-3872 WAYISGSEVYLDCG
+3872 PYYYDDYEMASWSNKIQSGETQSVYLTWDNYEGYSSTGYFTIKVTQG
-3886 EDDYLEVPLEAGEQY
+3886 EDELA
-3901 AVYINGGDGEEGYH
+3901 
-3915 AFSYTISVEKIFDN
+3915 KR
-3929 EE
+3929 

>member
-67 PAAEQPEASTPVEET
+67 PAAEQPEASTPAEET
-82 KQEEVSTPAESTVQ
+82 KQEEADTPATTTVPEEVS
-96 DTADASTEE
+96 ASTEE

-131 PETTAAEEEA
+131 PETTTAEEEA
-141 STEELLQKAEGE
+141 STDELLQKAEDE

-161 KINDNS
+161 KIDN
-167 LDYNL
+167 LNL
-172 SGFTR
+172 NREFTR
-177 DQSASEGYEYTT
+177 NQSVSEGYEYTT
-189 TYQESSRF
+189 TYKEQSVFS
-197 GSVKSFVKNA
+197 SVKSSVKSA

-214 EDKAALREDPYLKLQ
+214 EKKDALKEDPYLKLQ
-229 YQSEKDGAYTD
+229 YQSEKDGSYTD

-255 YVDAV
+255 YVNAV
-260 PELCGN
+260 PELCGD

-281 LNMTGLAT
+281 LNITGLVT

-300 KDVSENYKLTSGSFS
+300 KDVSENYKLTGESFS
-315 YDQIKTLTA
+315 PDKIKTLTA

-341 DIETTDTE
+341 DTETTDTE
-349 FSTEKTYVATVSVK
+349 FSTEKTYVVTVGVK
-363 FKDEAATGA
+363 FRDEAATGA

-389 TETTVKVELKK
+389 TETTVNVELKK

-410 KELNCEEIEKEY
+410 KELNWEEIEKEY

-435 DSGKEV
+435 RGDSEKEV

-537 LKAGM
+537 LKVGM

-569 YETKDQKDFFGV
+569 YEAKNQKDFFGV

-610 ETEKWDEWGLYDGKS
+610 ETEKWEEWGSYDGKN

-647 YDSEDKKLLR
+647 YNLKYEKFLR
-657 KELTDRTTNSAE
+657 TELTDRTTNSAE

-702 AKGGKVDAE
+702 AKGGKVDNE

-747 KDADPS
+747 KDADPG

-761 DRNAYENYITT
+761 DRDAYEKYITT

-790 DSFVSQSY
+790 DSFVPQSY
-798 WTHESSFISPVDA
+798 WIHESSFISPVDA

-821 DAGEEYMPSEAYV
+821 DADEEYMPSEAYV

-847 VKPYSQYADYGDPI
+847 VKPYADYGEVIENID
-861 QGITPNYGIIVLNEN
+861 QNYGIIVLNKD
-876 NDETTLDGAEV
+876 NDETTSEGAQV
-887 LPVDPVQ
+887 LPVDPAQ
-894 EGVKYDV
+894 EGIRAHV
-901 AAERKDKTSGNW
+901 ATERKDKTSGNW

-940 ADGSIKWE
+940 ADGSIKWK

-1002 KDLDLSVNSDITSSK
+1002 KDLELSVNSDITSSK

-1032 VTIKDKATGE
+1032 VTIKDKVTGE

-1047 VNADAENAVILYW
+1047 VNADAENAVTLYW
-1060 KWNTSYGNEEVA
+1060 KWNNTPQGNVEVA
-1072 FDKVIYGGTYTLYAY
+1072 FDEVIYGGTYTLYAY

-1098 QPVKKADGSNYTFE
+1098 QPVKKADGSNYTFQ
-1112 ITKRDISI
+1112 ITKRDINI
-1120 TPLLE
+1120 TPVLE
-1125 DKPAGELAQE
+1125 DKPAGELADE
-1135 LVNAYE
+1135 LVKATE
-1141 IRYDNVPQADEYA
+1141 IKYDNVPAVDAIA
-1154 FQYGLDARY
+1154 FQYGSGTRY
-1163 DWDNDEP
+1163 DWNSKERIS
-1170 VVYEGY
+1170 YIGY
-1176 AALSQNYTDDDDVQ
+1176 AALSGYKSGKFQL
-1190 ICKFDSKIYVD
+1190 CEFDSTIYVD
-1201 NDRIYGDREYLR
+1201 NMPIRIEYLR

-1220 KLDAALVFP
+1220 KLNAELVFP
-1229 YNDSYNVTWKPE
+1229 YNVSYNVTWKPE

-1250 ADVQYVDFLTHSNE
+1250 ADINGTDFLELQQSS
-1264 GYKIGVDVYGAN
+1264 GVIGVDVYSSV
-1276 DADGAYTI
+1276 DADGAYVI
-1284 TPREGIPFAYK
+1284 TPREAIPFAYK
-1295 GYYGQ
+1295 GYYKQ
-1300 LYDANGNS
+1300 LKDANGDPTP
-1308 IPMDKNYIAFSVRVP
+1308 PMDKNYIAFRVKVP
-1323 REFLGNTSGS
+1323 REFLGNTSGD
-1333 KFTDNAKLF
+1333 KFIDNTKRF
-1342 VFENSVKAANGY
+1342 VFENSIKAANGY
-1354 VLKNSYTK
+1354 VLRNPDIGYDDDTAY
-1362 TDNGV
+1362 
-1367 TDGYIDVL
+1367 GYIDVL

-1380 NSDGKAGV
+1380 NSDNKAGV

-1396 TAPQFTITWE
+1396 KEPQFTITWE

-1413 KLNLENAKLESN
+1413 KLNLANAKLESN
-1425 LKNAVSPKSLAF
+1425 LRNAVSPKSLAF
-1437 NGVQTKMAVGEQQQ
+1437 NGVQAKMAVGEEQQ

-1462 DIVRINYRLAA
+1462 DIVRINYRLAD
-1473 GSPEDVLHV
+1473 EKDKDVLHI
-1482 DPETGRVTALQV
+1482 DSETGRVTALKA

-1511 GKTFEEIPAG
+1511 GKTFEEIKAG
-1521 KGVVKPAKTKITVTE
+1521 KGVVKPAKTKITVTD
-1536 VTAPAVKS
+1536 VTAPAVKG

-1555 SYTVP
+1555 SYMVP

-1580 WTAQKFDTTIDE
+1580 WTAQKFDDTIDG

-1603 AIQPVYMTNE
+1603 AIKPVYMTNE

-1623 ADHDKYY
+1623 ADSTYYY
-1630 DTKKKLFSIKLS
+1630 DIKKKLFSISLD

-1707 GYYGYDEDGYVVQKY
+1707 GYYGYDEEGYVVQKY

-1733 IKVISSSRP
+1733 IQLFSPSRP

-1750 VDLSAKSAQV
+1750 VDLSAKSAQAFA
-1760 LVDGWFN
+1760 DGWFN

-1773 AAEGDDYIKKTL
+1773 AADENDYIKKTL
-1785 PLKKTD
+1785 PLKKTE
-1791 KTLLTS
+1791 KALLTS

-1807 TDTVKRPILKNG
+1807 TDTVMSPKFKNG

-1838 TFKGVDRNGLA
+1838 TFKGVDTNGLA
-1849 QVYVWALTDNG
+1849 RVYVWALTDNG

-1895 EYKEGKTKVPGYRSG
+1895 EYKEGKTKVPGYRSDI
-1910 SIEITST
+1910 IEITST
-1917 QEDIEKAGFE
+1917 AEEIEAAGFE
-1927 LREAQDGEKI
+1927 LREAESGEWI
-1937 NGEECI
+1937 NGELCI

-1951 KAPTPAKNFALQ
+1951 KAPTPTKNFALQ

-1971 EPSDEAKTATVTLTA
+1971 ESGDEAKPATVTLTA

-1997 VYTDDKHI
+1997 VYVDDKHI
-2005 TLNFTHAGNPE
+2005 TLNFAHAGNPE
-2016 AFDIEVKD
+2016 AFDIEVQD

-2033 LTWNN
+2033 LTSNN
-2038 DKWVVGKDDA
+2038 NKWVVEKDA
-2048 DYVQRYQ
+2048 AEYEQRYQ
-2055 KSIIWGGLLTYFEK
+2055 KSIIWGGQLTYFEK

-2076 IDTDRLVRLSA
+2076 INTDRLVRLSA
-2087 YTISVTPVYEGQYSA
+2087 YTISVTPVYEGQYAA
-2102 KSVTAKAKTTNIP
+2102 KAVTAKAKTTNIP
-2115 ASYADVDTYASGKG
+2115 ASYEDVDTYASGRG
-2129 GQVIYYNGDGMG
+2129 GEVIYYDAKDGNLG
-2141 DYKWDENNNQIAKYP
+2141 SYDYDEDGNQIANYP
-2156 YFTSGNTYTLSI
+2156 YFTSGNTYTLFI
-2168 DTDGNAKDR
+2168 GTDRNAMNR

-2228 WDVKVKAVGNGKDFG
+2228 WDVKVKAVGNGKGFG
-2243 GDYELTDTDSFYKD
+2243 GDYEWTDTDSFYKD

-2269 LEVLTLTTPVQVSG
+2269 LEVLTLTTPVKVSE
-2283 NNDRTWVS
+2283 NHDRTWIS
-2291 FTAPVYGEYTFDG
+2291 FTAPVYGEYTFGG
-2304 CQYTVYGSRNM
+2304 CSYTVYGSRNL
-2315 DAESSSTSKQYK
+2315 DAESSSTDSTYK
-2327 LEAGQTIYFRVTG
+2327 LEAGQTIYFRVSG
-2340 TGTLSVTKYTDFTRL
+2340 TGMLQVTSHTDFTRL
-2355 TVDNDEANKL
+2355 TVENDEANKL

-2385 HGSISGY
+2385 HGNGIGQY
-2392 TKDNESYSLS
+2392 MQDNEPNTMI
-2402 NNGSVAM
+2402 NNSVAL
-2409 KAGETIFIKANQG
+2409 KAGATIFIKANQG

-2452 YIRFTAPATQDYIF
+2452 YIRFTAPATQDYTF
-2466 EAPADV
+2466 EAPADI
-2472 TVRFYEAT
+2472 TVNYYEAT
-2480 GNTALT
+2480 DNAALT
-2486 VNDYFVAAKRLAADG
+2486 GNDYFVAAKRLAADG

-2507 APKTQ
+2507 APKTK

-2528 SVNTMPANKT
+2528 SVNSMPAGKT

-2547 SSAVKELKTD
+2547 SAAVKELKTD

-2585 SVSTAEGEAKVYGVM
+2585 SQSTAEGEAPVYDVL
-2600 SYYNDEY
+2600 SYYNDKY
-2607 KSVDLYDD
+2607 QPINLYD
-2615 SLEIKDGKAS
+2615 SLEIKNGKAS
-2625 INDITIKTGDTIYI
+2625 INGITIKTGDTIYI
-2639 KVNASTEAA
+2639 KVNASDEAA

-2662 LTDSVSL
+2662 LTESVGL
-2669 TLIDDF
+2669 TLTDDF
-2675 EDNWYT
+2675 EDSWYT
-2681 FEAKSAG
+2681 FEAKTAG
-2688 WYEFGASSA
+2688 WYEFSASSA
-2697 KAGDNGAHTVYVQ
+2697 KAGDNGAHTISVQ
-2710 SVSGIYSDDYARPY
+2710 SVSDIYSDSYAQPY
-2724 VNLTSSTDGTPSTQ
+2724 INLTSSIEGTPVTQ
-2738 IVQLKAGDKVV
+2738 IVKLATGDKMV
-2749 LKASVDRTVGN
+2749 LKASVGTSVGN
-2760 KDAKTDAALAVK
+2760 KDAKTDATLSVK
-2772 KVSVTPINLG
+2772 KVTVTPVSLG

-2795 YYSFTAETSGT
+2795 YYSFTAETYGT
-2806 HSVKWTPDTDTGD
+2806 HSVKWTPDEDTGD
-2819 AEAKYGSQLSGM
+2819 AEAKYGSQLSSM
-2831 TDLPLNTTFYNG
+2831 TDLPSNPYFSNV
-2843 STYYFSVKQTGD
+2843 STYYFSVKQTSD

-2868 SNTKVLTVGKN
+2868 SSQKVLTVGKN
-2879 DFELKEAAS
+2879 DFELKENES
-2888 YKFIVPADNALGYKL
+2888 VTYKFVVPTDNELGYKL
-2903 TVANTTTVGEGETA
+2903 TVVNTTAVNENETA
-2917 DVTVGGNYVPAG
+2917 YVFVDRKQVAAG
-2929 ETLCIPEQYWVKK
+2929 ESLCIPKTTWRKA
-2942 DNSYEI
+2942 NSSTESI
-2948 SVSGNGKAVKGS
+2948 LVQTTEKAVKGT
-2960 ITVEAIVAVDFPADG
+2960 ITVEAIKAIDFPSDN
-2975 NAKVTKATPA
+2975 NAKVKKDVPA
-2985 WYQFSLTDSGRYT
+2985 WYQCQLTESGRY
-2998 FIKED
+2998 ILAKED
-3003 KDGTNTTFFT
+3003 NETNTRFFYVDKNGVEQT
-3013 LGSNGQHNTL
+3013 VSNL
-3023 YDGSSYVKSGTV
+3023 EYSYFKNGVV
-3035 IYAQVT
+3035 IYAEVT
-3041 TSSKDE
+3041 TTSKDE

-3054 PEKITPKTLALDT
+3054 PEKIIPKTLALDT
-3067 EVTVEAAEGK
+3067 EVTVETAEGK
-3077 TVGYYEFEADGY
+3077 TVEYYEFEAD
-3089 AEYTVVGASS
+3089 AFAQYTVVGANTVYHSAPES
-3099 IRYSVP
+3099 GNGYI
-3105 DEQGSD
+3105 GSN
-3111 YISGTTVVLKNKE
+3111 TATVTLKAKE
-3124 KLFITASKDAK
+3124 KIFIIASKDAK

-3149 VQSGDVTLEKGKSA
+3149 VQSGDVTLEKGQKA
-3163 IFSYNIFE
+3163 IFSYNIYE
-3171 TDTYAFKTT
+3171 ADRYAFKTT
-3180 SDKVA
+3180 SDKVT
-3185 ITGLYGS
+3185 ISGISGND
-3192 AVDKNAYKAKEL
+3192 VDKNAYKAGWFSSK
-3204 KSGASGTFTVT
+3204 TYTVT
-3215 NGTEETVTFKVSMTK
+3215 IANNTEETVTFKASIEK
-3230 VVPKELE
+3230 VVPTELTV
-3237 AGAEAVKVVKNDNA
+3237 GTPSPVTKSDNS
-3251 DVYEWFSFKADEDYR
+3251 DECVYFSFKADESGR
-3266 YVFAKGTDKAIAYSV
+3266 YVFTNDAKETIYSNRSDIWTKA
-3281 IKGDHVSGSLWTE
+3281 W
-3294 AQYIEKYT
+3294 YIEKYT
-3302 KKKNNE
+3302 EKKENE
-3308 WIVAVSAAEEANIS
+3308 FLLIVGAKESCNIS
-3322 VSKLQP
+3322 VNKLNPQ
-3328 KTSVEVSENGTN
+3328 TVTVSETGT
-3340 VDVKAADVNSK
+3340 DVEIKAADINSK
-3351 WISFT
+3351 WIAFT
-3356 AGKTGEYSF
+3356 AEKEGEF
-3365 AFTSEASLPDIYKYE
+3365 EFTFTSDAALTIKRWYIRKGEEIYDYVNSPYSRTVGKGN
-3380 SDLTGGWQVRS
+3380 T
-3391 SYALDQGS
+3391 
-3399 SIYFMVD
+3399 IYFEVETSED
-3406 ADADVT
+3406 IK
-3412 VNVKVTLTSEVAEL
+3412 VNVKVVMTSETAEY
-3426 KTGANSFDATEKAS
+3426 KTGPNSFDASE
-3440 KAFFTAKESGVYSL
+3440 KESAAYFVAEEPGIYTLRLTLEKGSYVYVETES
-3454 KLALDSEDGGASVN
+3454 
-3468 TKLDGNG
+3468 GNEYWLY
-3475 NNALLNKTSTL
+3475 NSSTQ
-3486 SYALAAGDSLYI
+3486 SYALGQGERLDFTLI
-3498 TLNMGS
+3498 TGG
-3504 KGTVTIEKEAS
+3504 KGTLTITKESS
-3515 LREFKAD
+3515 LVELKEGKETRIPK
-3522 EEVGL
+3522 
-3527 PVGTTWLKFVPQED
+3527 GTTYIRFESDDCEYQITFSDTVSRFR
-3541 GKYTFAFDKTVKA
+3541 KYNGSGINSGYT
-3554 LKTYTSANVSD
+3554 TYTSVKEMISYLGNEDSSV
-3565 RKNPS
+3565 
-3570 QNLIATELSCQ
+3570 
-3581 KGSGVYFC
+3581 VYFMV
-3589 IETENPVKIKAEK
+3589 ETDKPVTLKVEK
-3602 SLELEEYDLSW
+3602 LHYDEQYLWDDVS
-3613 LGEYEWEL
+3613 WEL
-3621 NRGDVYTFRAIYG
+3621 NKGDVRIIQLYD
-3634 CDSEMTLPKLYKF
+3634 DSDYYSSDYKLI
-3647 RAYSD
+3647 
-3652 KFVRVEYRMQGAYDW
+3652 
-3667 VSMGS
+3667 VSSNKSVKAEWNRGS
-3672 GTSLESSES
+3672 GWYGGQET
-3681 YWFNRG
+3681 
-3687 NYVDFRLTGFAD
+3687 NYTTFGEFKSGRTYIRLTGLDD
-3699 DTVVTVYP
+3699 DTIVDLHADRT
-3707 VTLETR
+3707 
-3713 LDIAYGSLWQE
+3713 AYVLNMS
-3724 VYGTTGEQTYTFI
+3724 T
-3737 APKEG
+3737 
-3742 YYRLWLSC
+3742 
-3750 DEATKPIR
+3750 DE
-3758 VEFKD
+3758 
-3763 ASGNVLETRTT
+3763 
-3774 EYDEDEGY
+3774 
-3782 WSGVGYG
+3782 
-3789 CDLSLNQTI
+3789 
-3798 KMTVHYE
+3798 
-3805 NEEDGYSSYFVSAN
+3805 
-3819 MYTYETLQLNDSV
+3819 LNDYYFWGQS
-3832 SNSAIAGERV
+3832 ETF
-3842 VVRFTP
+3842 RFTP
-3848 EQSGTY
+3848 SVTGTY
-3854 RFRVTNNS
+3854 RFQVWGPSRAVLRDSSGKELAEATSEYDEENEVTTMYLKCELSAQTDVKLTIYYDDDTDEEHCAYVGVCKETIVTLSPSNPEFSGNIRMGERVIVNFTPEESGTYNWQIQNYSYDSYLSVNS
-3862 LYNEDVGATI
+3862 WLNGDECYTGGIPCYYDDYEIASWYNGIQSGETQSVYLTWDNYNEYSSTGNFS
-3872 WAYISGSEVYLDCG
+3872 ISVTQG
-3886 EDDYLEVPLEAGEQY
+3886 EDEL
-3901 AVYINGGDGEEGYH
+3901 
-3915 AFSYTISVEKIFDN
+3915 SKR
-3929 EE
+3929 

>member
-67 PAAEQPEASTPVEET
+67 PATEQPEASAPAEET
-82 KQEEVSTPAESTVQ
+82 KQEEADTPATTTVPEEVS
-96 DTADASTEE
+96 ASTEE

-124 APVETAA
+124 APVETTA
-131 PETTAAEEEA
+131 PETTTAEEEA
-141 STEELLQKAEGE
+141 STDELLQKAEDE

-161 KINDNS
+161 KIDN
-167 LDYNL
+167 LNL
-172 SGFTR
+172 NREFTR
-177 DQSASEGYEYTT
+177 NQSVSEGYEYTT
-189 TYQESSRF
+189 IYKEQSVFS
-197 GSVKSFVKNA
+197 SVKSSVKSA

-214 EDKAALREDPYLKLQ
+214 EKKDALKEDPYLKLQ
-229 YQSEKDGAYTD
+229 YQSEKDGSYTD

-255 YVDAV
+255 YVNAV
-260 PELCGN
+260 SELCGN

-281 LNMTGLAT
+281 LNMTELAT

-300 KDVSENYKLTSGSFS
+300 KKVSENYKLTGGSFS
-315 YDQIKTLTA
+315 PDQIKTLTA

-341 DIETTDTE
+341 DTETTDTE
-349 FSTEKTYVATVSVK
+349 FSTEKTYVVTVGVK
-363 FKDEAATGA
+363 FRDEAATGA

-389 TETTVKVELKK
+389 TETTVNVELKK

-410 KELNCEEIEKEY
+410 KELNWEEIEKEY
-422 INTDSLTVTKTEG
+422 INTDSLTVTKTESKG
-435 DSGKEV
+435 DSEKEV

-542 NKDDVAKALMKA
+542 NKNDVAKALMKA

-569 YETKDQKDFFGV
+569 YETKNQKDFFGV

-596 TLEQR
+596 ILEQR

-647 YDSEDKKLLR
+647 YDSEGKVISDLR
-657 KELTDRTTNSAE
+657 VELTDRTTNSAE

-790 DSFVSQSY
+790 DSFVPQPY

-821 DAGEEYMPSEAYV
+821 DADEEYMPSEAYV

-847 VKPYSQYADYGDPI
+847 VKPYADYGEVIENID
-861 QGITPNYGIIVLNEN
+861 QNYGIIVLNKD
-876 NDETTLDGAEV
+876 NDETTSEGAQV
-887 LPVDPVQ
+887 LPVDPAQ
-894 EGVKYDV
+894 EGIRAHV

-1032 VTIKDKATGE
+1032 VTVKDKVTGE

-1047 VNADAENAVILYW
+1047 VNTDAENAVILYW
-1060 KWNTSYGNEEVA
+1060 KWNNTPQGNVEVA
-1072 FDKVIYGGTYTLYAY
+1072 FDEVIYGGTYTLYAY

-1098 QPVKKADGSNYTFE
+1098 QPVKKADGSNYTFQ
-1112 ITKRDISI
+1112 ITKRDINI
-1120 TPLLE
+1120 TPVLE
-1125 DKPAGELAQE
+1125 DKPAGELADE
-1135 LVNAYE
+1135 LVKVTE
-1141 IRYDNVPQADEYA
+1141 IKYDNVPAADDYA
-1154 FQYGLDARY
+1154 FQYGLAARY

-1170 VVYEGY
+1170 VAYEGY
-1176 AALSQNYTDDDDVQ
+1176 AALSGYTDNDDVQ
-1190 ICKFDSKIYVD
+1190 ICMFGSTIYAD
-1201 NDRIYGDREYLR
+1201 NKAVNGEYLR

-1220 KLDAALVFP
+1220 KLNAELVFP
-1229 YNDSYNVTWKPE
+1229 YNVSYNVTWKPE

-1250 ADVQYVDFLTHSNE
+1250 ADINGTDFLELQQSS
-1264 GYKIGVDVYGAN
+1264 GVIGVDVYSSV
-1276 DADGAYTI
+1276 DADGAYVI
-1284 TPREGIPFAYK
+1284 TPREAIPFAYK
-1295 GYYGQ
+1295 GYYKQ
-1300 LYDANGNS
+1300 LKDANGDPTP
-1308 IPMDKNYIAFSVRVP
+1308 PMDKNYIAFRVKVP
-1323 REFLGNTSGS
+1323 REFLGNTSGD
-1333 KFTDNAKLF
+1333 KFIDNTKRF
-1342 VFENSVKAANGY
+1342 VFENSIKAANGY
-1354 VLKNSYTK
+1354 VLSNPDIGYDDDTAY
-1362 TDNGV
+1362 
-1367 TDGYIDVL
+1367 GYIDVL

-1380 NSDGKAGV
+1380 NSDNKAGV

-1396 TAPQFTITWE
+1396 TEPQFTITWE

-1462 DIVRINYRLAA
+1462 DIVRINYRLAD
-1473 GSPEDVLHV
+1473 EKDKDILHI
-1482 DPETGRVTALQV
+1482 DSETGRVTALKA

-1511 GKTFEEIPAG
+1511 GKTFEEIKAG
-1521 KGVVKPAKTKITVTE
+1521 KGVVKPAKTKITVTD
-1536 VTAPAVKS
+1536 VTAPAVKG

-1555 SYTVP
+1555 SYMVP

-1580 WTAQKFDTTIDE
+1580 WTAQKFDDTIDG

-1603 AIQPVYMTNE
+1603 AIKPVYMTNE

-1623 ADHDKYY
+1623 ADSTYYY
-1630 DTKKKLFSIKLS
+1630 DIKKKLFSISLD

-1707 GYYGYDEDGYVVQKY
+1707 GYYGSDEEGYVVQKY

-1733 IKVISSSRP
+1733 IKVIGSRP

-1773 AAEGDDYIKKTL
+1773 AADGEDYIKKTL

-1807 TDTVKRPILKNG
+1807 TDTATEPKLKNG

-1838 TFKGVDRNGLA
+1838 TFKGVDKNGLA

-1895 EYKEGKTKVPGYRSG
+1895 EYKEDKAKVPGYRSG

-1927 LREAQDGEKI
+1927 LREAQDGEEI
-1937 NGEECI
+1937 NGEDCI

-1951 KAPTPAKNFALQ
+1951 KAPTPTKNFALQ

-2005 TLNFTHAGNPE
+2005 TLNFAHAGNPE

-2024 ARGSIVYKK
+2024 ARESIVYKK
-2033 LTWNN
+2033 LTWNDDN
-2038 DKWVVGKDDA
+2038 KWVIRKDAA
-2048 DYVQRYQ
+2048 DFMQRYQ
-2055 KSIIWGGLLTYFEK
+2055 KSIIWNSELAYFEK

-2102 KSVTAKAKTTNIP
+2102 KAVTAKAKTTNIP

-2141 DYKWDENNNQIAKYP
+2141 DYDWDNHGNQIAYYP

-2228 WDVKVKAVGNGKDFG
+2228 WDVKVKAVGNGKGFG
-2243 GDYELTDTDSFYKD
+2243 GDYEWTNTDSFYKD

-2283 NNDRTWVS
+2283 NKDRTWVS
-2291 FTAPVYGEYTFDG
+2291 FTAPVYGEYTFGG

-2315 DAESSSTSKQYK
+2315 DAESSSTNQIYK

-2340 TGTLSVTKYTDFTRL
+2340 TGTLSVMSHTDFTRL

-2392 TKDNESYSLS
+2392 TKDNELYSLS
-2402 NNGSVAM
+2402 NNGSVAL

-2452 YIRFTAPATQDYIF
+2452 YIRFTAPATQDYTF

-2472 TVRFYEAT
+2472 TVKFYETT

-2486 VNDYFVAAKRLAADG
+2486 GNDYFVAAKRLAADG

-2528 SVNTMPANKT
+2528 SVNSMPAGKT

-2547 SSAVKELKTD
+2547 SAAVKELKTD

-2607 KSVDLYDD
+2607 KFVGLYDD
-2615 SLEIKDGKAS
+2615 SLEIKDGKTS
-2625 INDITIKTGDTIYI
+2625 INGITIKTGDTIYI
-2639 KVNASTEAA
+2639 KVNASTETA

-2662 LTDSVSL
+2662 LTESVGL
-2669 TLIDDF
+2669 TLTDDF
-2675 EDNWYT
+2675 EDSWYT

-2688 WYEFGASSA
+2688 WYEFSASSA
-2697 KAGDNGAHTVYVQ
+2697 KAGDNGAHTVHVL
-2710 SVSGIYSDDYARPY
+2710 SVKDVYSESNSQPY
-2724 VNLTSSTDGTPSTQ
+2724 VMLSSNTDGTPSTQ
-2738 IVQLKAGDKVV
+2738 IVRLDAGAKVV
-2749 LKASVDRTVGN
+2749 LKASVGVTVGN
-2760 KDAKTDAALAVK
+2760 KDAKTDATLSVK
-2772 KVSVTPINLG
+2772 KVTVTPISLG

-2795 YYSFTAETSGT
+2795 YYLFTAEEYDRY
-2806 HSVKWTPDTDTGD
+2806 SVKWTPGTDTGN
-2819 AEAKYGSQLSGM
+2819 AEAKYGNMLSFM
-2831 TDLPLNTTFYNG
+2831 DYSLPFNQYLNAGN
-2843 STYYFSVKQTGD
+2843 TYYFSVKQTGD

-2868 SNTKVLTVGKN
+2868 SGKKVLTVGKN
-2879 DFELKEAAS
+2879 DFELKENESAE

-2903 TVANTTTVGEGETA
+2903 TVVNTTEVKEGETA

-2960 ITVEAIVAVDFPADG
+2960 ITVEAIAAVDFPADG
-2975 NAKVTKATPA
+2975 NAKVTKAAPA
-2985 WYQFSLTDSGRYT
+2985 WYQFSLTESGRYT
-2998 FIKED
+2998 FTKED
-3003 KDGTNTTFFT
+3003 KDGTYTTFFT
-3013 LGSNGQHNTL
+3013 VGDDGRHNTVS
-3023 YDGSSYVKSGTV
+3023 DGKYVKIGTV

-3041 TSSKDE
+3041 TTSKDE

-3054 PEKITPKTLALDT
+3054 PEKIAPKTLALDT

-3105 DEQGSD
+3105 DEQGND
-3111 YISGTTVVLKNKE
+3111 YISGTTVVLKDKE

-3149 VQSGDVTLEKGKSA
+3149 VQSGDVTLEKGQKA
-3163 IFSYNIFE
+3163 IFSYNIYE
-3171 TDTYAFKTT
+3171 TDRYAFKTT
-3180 SDKVA
+3180 SDKVT
-3185 ITGLYGS
+3185 ISGISGND
-3192 AVDKNAYKAKEL
+3192 VDKNAYKAGWFY
-3204 KSGASGTFTVT
+3204 SGIYTVT
-3215 NGTEETVTFKVSMTK
+3215 VANNTEETVTFKASVEKVIPTELTVGTPSAVTK
-3230 VVPKELE
+3230 S
-3237 AGAEAVKVVKNDNA
+3237 DNS
-3251 DVYEWFSFKADEDYR
+3251 DECVYFSFKADESGR
-3266 YVFAKGTDKAIAYSV
+3266 YVFTNDAKETVYSNRSDIWTKA
-3281 IKGDHVSGSLWTE
+3281 W
-3294 AQYIEKYT
+3294 YIEKYT
-3302 KKKNNE
+3302 ERKENE
-3308 WIVAVSAAEEANIS
+3308 FLLVVGAKEGCNIS
-3322 VSKLQP
+3322 VNKLKPQ
-3328 KTSVEVSENGTN
+3328 TVTVSETGT
-3340 VDVKAADVNSK
+3340 DVEIKAADINSK
-3351 WISFT
+3351 WIAFT
-3356 AGKTGEYSF
+3356 AEKEGEF
-3365 AFTSEASLPDIYKYE
+3365 EFTFTSDAALTIKRWYIRKGEEIYDSVNSPYSRTVGK
-3380 SDLTGGWQVRS
+3380 
-3391 SYALDQGS
+3391 GS
-3399 SIYFMVD
+3399 TIYFEVETSED
-3406 ADADVT
+3406 IK
-3412 VNVKVTLTSEVAEL
+3412 VNVKVAMTSETAEYKTGPNRFDASEKELAAYFVAE
-3426 KTGANSFDATEKAS
+3426 
-3440 KAFFTAKESGVYSL
+3440 ESGIYTLGLTLEKGSYVYVETES
-3454 KLALDSEDGGASVN
+3454 
-3468 TKLDGNG
+3468 GNEYWLY
-3475 NNALLNKTSTL
+3475 NSSTQ
-3486 SYALAAGDSLYI
+3486 SYALGQGERLDFTLI
-3498 TLNMGS
+3498 TGG
-3504 KGTVTIEKEAS
+3504 KGTLTITKESS
-3515 LREFKAD
+3515 LVELKEGKETRIPK
-3522 EEVGL
+3522 
-3527 PVGTTWLKFVPQED
+3527 GTTYIRFESDDCEYQITFSDTVSRFRIYNGSGINSD
-3541 GKYTFAFDKTVKA
+3541 YTP
-3554 LKTYTSANVSD
+3554 YTSVKEMISYLGNEDSSVVYFMVETDKPVTLKVEKLHYDEQSLWDNVS
-3565 RKNPS
+3565 
-3570 QNLIATELSCQ
+3570 
-3581 KGSGVYFC
+3581 
-3589 IETENPVKIKAEK
+3589 
-3602 SLELEEYDLSW
+3602 
-3613 LGEYEWEL
+3613 WEL
-3621 NRGDVYTFRAIYG
+3621 NKGDVRIIRLYDDGDYYSFDY
-3634 CDSEMTLPKLYKF
+3634 KLI
-3647 RAYSD
+3647 
-3652 KFVRVEYRMQGAYDW
+3652 
-3667 VSMGS
+3667 VSSNKSVKAEWNRGS
-3672 GTSLESSES
+3672 GWYGGQETSDTTFGEFKSGTT
-3681 YWFNRG
+3681 YI
-3687 NYVDFRLTGFAD
+3687 RLTGLDD
-3699 DTVVTVYP
+3699 DTIVNLYAQHT
-3707 VTLETR
+3707 
-3713 LDIAYGSLWQE
+3713 AYVLNM
-3724 VYGTTGEQTYTFI
+3724 TTGEANEYEIWGTSETFRFTPSVSGTYRFCVYGPER
-3737 APKEG
+3737 AVLRDRDGNE
-3742 YYRLWLSC
+3742 L
-3750 DEATKPIR
+3750 TK
-3758 VEFKD
+3758 
-3763 ASGNVLETRTT
+3763 ATT
-3774 EYDEDEGY
+3774 EYDEEGEPMTMYLNCDMNAWDDVKLTVYYNDYAEQERYAYVSVNKETTVTLSSSNPEFLGSIRTGEHVTVNFMPEESGTYNWQVQNLTSDSSLYVYSWLNDDECYEAEIPYYYDEYEMASWYNGIQ
-3782 WSGVGYG
+3782 SGETQ
-3789 CDLSLNQTI
+3789 S
-3798 KMTVHYE
+3798 VHLTWGNYE
-3805 NEEDGYSSYFVSAN
+3805 GYSSTGYF
-3819 MYTYETLQLNDSV
+3819 T
-3832 SNSAIAGERV
+3832 I
-3842 VVRFTP
+3842 
-3848 EQSGTY
+3848 
-3854 RFRVTNNS
+3854 RVTQ
-3862 LYNEDVGATI
+3862 
-3872 WAYISGSEVYLDCG
+3872 G
-3886 EDDYLEVPLEAGEQY
+3886 EDELAK
-3901 AVYINGGDGEEGYH
+3901 H
-3915 AFSYTISVEKIFDN
+3915 
-3929 EE
+3929 

>member
-67 PAAEQPEASTPVEET
+67 PAAEQPEASAPAEET
-82 KQEEVSTPAESTVQ
+82 KQEEADTPATTTVPEEVS
-96 DTADASTEE
+96 ASTEE

-124 APVETAA
+124 APVETTA
-131 PETTAAEEEA
+131 PETTTAEEEA

-153 TAKLETVI
+153 TAKLQTVI

-167 LDYNL
+167 LDYYLNE

-177 DQSASEGYEYTT
+177 NQSASEGYEYTT

-197 GSVKSFVKNA
+197 GSVKSSVERA

-229 YQSEKDGAYTD
+229 YQSEKDGSYTD

-255 YVDAV
+255 YVNAV
-260 PELCGN
+260 PELCGD

-281 LNMTGLAT
+281 LNITGLVT

-300 KDVSENYKLTSGSFS
+300 KDVSENYKLTGESFS
-315 YDQIKTLTA
+315 PDKIKTLTA

-341 DIETTDTE
+341 DTETTDTE
-349 FSTEKTYVATVSVK
+349 FSTEKTYVVTVGVK
-363 FKDEAATGA
+363 FRDEAATGA

-389 TETTVKVELKK
+389 TETTVNVELKK

-410 KELNCEEIEKEY
+410 KELNWEEIEKEY

-435 DSGKEV
+435 RGDSEKEV

-484 RYTKFDGNPKDAGE
+484 RYTKFDGNPKDASE

-537 LKAGM
+537 LKVGM

-569 YETKDQKDFFGV
+569 YETKNQKDFFGV

-610 ETEKWDEWGLYDGKS
+610 ETEKWDEWGLYDGKN

-647 YDSEDKKLLR
+647 YDSDGKVISNLR
-657 KELTDRTTNSAE
+657 VELTDRTTNSAE

-690 SIDTKAIVEAFK
+690 SIETKAIVEAFK

-790 DSFVSQSY
+790 DSFVPQSY

-821 DAGEEYMPSEAYV
+821 DADEEYMPSEAYI

-847 VKPYSQYADYGDPI
+847 VKPYSQYADYGDLI

-894 EGVKYDV
+894 EGVTYRV

-1002 KDLDLSVNSDITSSK
+1002 KDLELSVNSDITSSK

-1032 VTIKDKATGE
+1032 VTIKDKVTGE

-1047 VNADAENAVILYW
+1047 VNADAENAVTLYW
-1060 KWNTSYGNEEVA
+1060 KWNTPYGNEEVA

-1120 TPLLE
+1120 APSLE
-1125 DKPAGELAQE
+1125 AKPAGELAQE

-1154 FQYGLDARY
+1154 FQYGLNARY
-1163 DWDNDEP
+1163 DWQNDKT

-1176 AALSQNYTDDDDVQ
+1176 AALSGYTDNDDVQ
-1190 ICKFDSKIYVD
+1190 ICMFGSTIYAD
-1201 NDRIYGDREYLR
+1201 NKAVNGEYLR

-1220 KLDAALVFP
+1220 KLNAGLVFP
-1229 YNDSYNVTWKPE
+1229 YDVSYNVTWKPE

-1250 ADVQYVDFLTHSNE
+1250 ADVQYVDFLTHSDE

-1295 GYYGQ
+1295 GYYRP
-1300 LYDANGNS
+1300 LRDADNNL

-1333 KFTDNAKLF
+1333 KFTDNAKRF

-1354 VLKNSYTK
+1354 VLNNSYPK

-1367 TDGYIDVL
+1367 IDGYIDVL

-1380 NSDGKAGV
+1380 NSDNKAGV

-1396 TAPQFTITWE
+1396 TEPQFTITWE

-1413 KLNLENAKLESN
+1413 KLNLANAKLESN
-1425 LKNAVSPKSLAF
+1425 LRNAVSPKSLAF
-1437 NGVQTKMAVGEQQQ
+1437 NGVQAKMAVGEEQQ

-1462 DIVRINYRLAA
+1462 DIVRINYRLAD
-1473 GSPEDVLHV
+1473 EKDKDVLHI
-1482 DPETGRVTALQV
+1482 DSETGRVTALKA

-1521 KGVVKPAKTKITVTE
+1521 KGVVKPAKTKITVTD
-1536 VTAPAVKS
+1536 VTAPAVKG

-1575 ASVKS
+1575 ASAKS
-1580 WTAQKFDTTIDE
+1580 WTAQKFDDTIDG

-1603 AIQPVYMTNE
+1603 AIKPVYMTNE
-1613 TIYTESRGCT
+1613 TIYTESRGYT
-1623 ADHDKYY
+1623 ADREYYY
-1630 DTKKKLFSIKLS
+1630 DTKKKLFSISLS

-1707 GYYGYDEDGYVVQKY
+1707 GYYGYDEEGYVVQKY
-1722 DKKDIARYTHN
+1722 DKKDIADYTHN
-1733 IKVISSSRP
+1733 IQVSIP

-1773 AAEGDDYIKKTL
+1773 AADGGDYIKKTL

-1807 TDTVKRPILKNG
+1807 TDTNTAPRLKNG

-1838 TFKGVDRNGLA
+1838 TFKGVDKNGLA

-1895 EYKEGKTKVPGYRSG
+1895 EYKEGKAKVPGYRSG

-1927 LREAQDGEKI
+1927 LREAQDGEEI
-1937 NGEECI
+1937 NGEDCI

-1951 KAPTPAKNFALQ
+1951 KAPTPTKNFALQ

-1971 EPSDEAKTATVTLTA
+1971 ESGDEAKPATVTLTA

-1997 VYTDDKHI
+1997 VYVDDKHI
-2005 TLNFTHAGNPE
+2005 TLNFAHAGNPE

-2024 ARGSIVYKK
+2024 ARESIVYKK
-2033 LTWNN
+2033 LTSNN
-2038 DKWVVGKDDA
+2038 NKWVVEKDA
-2048 DYVQRYQ
+2048 AEYEQRYQ
-2055 KSIIWGGLLTYFEK
+2055 KSIIWGGQLTYFEK

-2076 IDTDRLVRLSA
+2076 INTDRLVRLSA
-2087 YTISVTPVYEGQYSA
+2087 YTISVTPVYEGQYAA
-2102 KSVTAKAKTTNIP
+2102 KAVTAKAKTTNIP
-2115 ASYADVDTYASGKG
+2115 ASYEDVDTYASGRG
-2129 GQVIYYNGDGMG
+2129 GEVIYYDAKDGNLG
-2141 DYKWDENNNQIAKYP
+2141 SYDYDEDGNQIANYP
-2156 YFTSGNTYTLSI
+2156 YFTSGNTYTLFI
-2168 DTDGNAKDR
+2168 GTDRNAMNR

-2228 WDVKVKAVGNGKDFG
+2228 WDVKVKAVGNGKGFG
-2243 GDYELTDTDSFYKD
+2243 GDYEWTDTDSFYKD

-2269 LEVLTLTTPVQVSG
+2269 LEVLTLTTPVKVSE
-2283 NNDRTWVS
+2283 NHDRTWIS
-2291 FTAPVYGEYTFDG
+2291 FTAPVYGEYTFGG
-2304 CQYTVYGSRNM
+2304 CSYTVYGSRNL
-2315 DAESSSTSKQYK
+2315 DAESSSTDSTYK
-2327 LEAGQTIYFRVTG
+2327 LEAGQTIYFRVSG
-2340 TGTLSVTKYTDFTRL
+2340 TGMLQVTSHTDFTRL
-2355 TVDNDEANKL
+2355 TVENDEANKL

-2385 HGSISGY
+2385 HGNGIGQY
-2392 TKDNESYSLS
+2392 MQDNEPNPMI
-2402 NNGSVAM
+2402 NNSVAL

-2452 YIRFTAPATQDYIF
+2452 YIRFTAPATQDYTF
-2466 EAPADV
+2466 EAPADI
-2472 TVRFYEAT
+2472 TVNYYEAT

-2486 VNDYFVAAKRLAADG
+2486 GNHYFMAAKRLAADG

-2507 APKTQ
+2507 APKTK

-2528 SVNTMPANKT
+2528 SVNSMPAGKT

-2547 SSAVKELKTD
+2547 SAAVKELKTD

-2607 KSVDLYDD
+2607 KSVGLYDD
-2615 SLEIKDGKAS
+2615 SLEIKDGKTS
-2625 INDITIKTGDTIYI
+2625 INGITIKTGDTIYI
-2639 KVNASTEAA
+2639 KVNASTETA

-2662 LTDSVSL
+2662 LTESVGL
-2669 TLIDDF
+2669 TLTDDF
-2675 EDNWYT
+2675 EDSWYT
-2681 FEAKSAG
+2681 FEAKTAG
-2688 WYEFGASSA
+2688 WYEFSASSA
-2697 KAGDNGAHTVYVQ
+2697 KAGNNGAHTVFVQ
-2710 SVSGIYSDDYARPY
+2710 SVSDIYNNNYARPY
-2724 VNLTSSTDGTPSTQ
+2724 INLTSSIDGTPVTQ
-2738 IVQLKAGDKVV
+2738 IVKLATGDKVV
-2749 LKASVDRTVGN
+2749 LKASVGTTVSN
-2760 KDAKTDAALAVK
+2760 KDAKTDATLSVK
-2772 KVSVTPINLG
+2772 KVTVTPVSLG

-2795 YYSFTAETSGT
+2795 YYSFTAETYDT
-2806 HSVKWTPDTDTGD
+2806 HTVKWTPDKDTGD

-2831 TDLPLNTTFYNG
+2831 TNLPSDLPLRDNR
-2843 STYYFSVKQTGD
+2843 TYYFSVKQTGD

-2868 SNTKVLTVGKN
+2868 SSQKVLTVGQN
-2879 DFELKEAAS
+2879 DFELKENVT

-2903 TVANTTTVGEGETA
+2903 TVVNTTEVKEGETA
-2917 DVTVGGNYVPAG
+2917 DVTVGGNDVPAG

-2942 DNSYEI
+2942 DHPYKI

-2960 ITVEAIVAVDFPADG
+2960 ITVEAIAAVDFPADG
-2975 NAKVTKATPA
+2975 NANVTKAAPA
-2985 WYQFSLTDSGRYT
+2985 WYQFSLTESGRYT
-2998 FIKED
+2998 FTKED
-3003 KDGTNTTFFT
+3003 KDGTYTTFFT
-3013 LGSNGQHNTL
+3013 VGDDGRHNTVS
-3023 YDGSSYVKSGTV
+3023 DGKYVKIGTV

-3041 TSSKDE
+3041 TTSKDE

-3054 PEKITPKTLALDT
+3054 PEKIVPKTLALDT

-3089 AEYTVVGASS
+3089 AEYTVAGASS

-3105 DEQGSD
+3105 DGQGND
-3111 YISGTTVVLKNKE
+3111 YISGTTVVLKDKE

-3149 VQSGDVTLEKGKSA
+3149 VQSGDVTLEKGQKA
-3163 IFSYNIFE
+3163 IFSYNIYE
-3171 TDTYAFKTT
+3171 TDRYAFKTT
-3180 SDKVA
+3180 SDKVT
-3185 ITGLYGS
+3185 ISGISGND
-3192 AVDKNAYKAKEL
+3192 VDKNAYKAGWFY
-3204 KSGASGTFTVT
+3204 SGIYTVT
-3215 NGTEETVTFKVSMTK
+3215 VANNTEETVTFKASVEKVIPTELTVGTPSPVTK
-3230 VVPKELE
+3230 S
-3237 AGAEAVKVVKNDNA
+3237 DNS
-3251 DVYEWFSFKADEDYR
+3251 DECVYFSFKADESGR
-3266 YVFAKGTDKAIAYSV
+3266 YVFTNDAKETVYSNRSDIWTKA
-3281 IKGDHVSGSLWTE
+3281 W
-3294 AQYIEKYT
+3294 YIEKYT
-3302 KKKNNE
+3302 EKKENE
-3308 WIVAVSAAEEANIS
+3308 FLLIVGAKESCNIS
-3322 VSKLQP
+3322 VNKLNPQ
-3328 KTSVEVSENGTN
+3328 TVTVSETGT
-3340 VDVKAADVNSK
+3340 DVEIKAADINSK
-3351 WISFT
+3351 WIAFT
-3356 AGKTGEYSF
+3356 AEKEGEF
-3365 AFTSEASLPDIYKYE
+3365 EFTFTSDAALTIKRWYIRKGEEIYDYVNSPYSRTVGKGN
-3380 SDLTGGWQVRS
+3380 T
-3391 SYALDQGS
+3391 
-3399 SIYFMVD
+3399 IYFEVETSED
-3406 ADADVT
+3406 IK
-3412 VNVKVTLTSEVAEL
+3412 VNVKVAMTSETAEY
-3426 KTGANSFDATEKAS
+3426 KTGPNSFDASE
-3440 KAFFTAKESGVYSL
+3440 KESAAYFVAEESGIYTLGL
-3454 KLALDSEDGGASVN
+3454 KLEKGSYVYMETES
-3468 TKLDGNG
+3468 GNEYWLY
-3475 NNALLNKTSTL
+3475 NSSTQ
-3486 SYALAAGDSLYI
+3486 SYALGQGERLDFTLI
-3498 TLNMGS
+3498 TGG
-3504 KGTVTIEKEAS
+3504 KGTLTITKESS
-3515 LREFKAD
+3515 LIEL
-3522 EEVGL
+3522 EEGKETRI
-3527 PVGTTWLKFVPQED
+3527 PKGTTYIRFESDDCEYQITFSDTVSRFR
-3541 GKYTFAFDKTVKA
+3541 KYNGSGINSGYT
-3554 LKTYTSANVSD
+3554 TYTSVKEMISYLGNEDSSVVYFMVETDKPVTLKVEKLHYEEQYLWDNVS
-3565 RKNPS
+3565 
-3570 QNLIATELSCQ
+3570 
-3581 KGSGVYFC
+3581 
-3589 IETENPVKIKAEK
+3589 
-3602 SLELEEYDLSW
+3602 
-3613 LGEYEWEL
+3613 WEL
-3621 NRGDVYTFRAIYG
+3621 NKGDVRIIRLYDDGDYYSFDY
-3634 CDSEMTLPKLYKF
+3634 KLI
-3647 RAYSD
+3647 
-3652 KFVRVEYRMQGAYDW
+3652 
-3667 VSMGS
+3667 VSSNKSVKAEWNRGS
-3672 GTSLESSES
+3672 GWYGGQETSDTTFGEFKSGTT
-3681 YWFNRG
+3681 YI
-3687 NYVDFRLTGFAD
+3687 RLTGLDD
-3699 DTVVTVYP
+3699 DTIVNLYAQHT
-3707 VTLETR
+3707 
-3713 LDIAYGSLWQE
+3713 AYVLNM
-3724 VYGTTGEQTYTFI
+3724 TTGEANEYEIWGTSETFRFTPSVSGTYRFCVYGPER
-3737 APKEG
+3737 AVLRDRDGNE
-3742 YYRLWLSC
+3742 L
-3750 DEATKPIR
+3750 TK
-3758 VEFKD
+3758 
-3763 ASGNVLETRTT
+3763 ATT
-3774 EYDEDEGY
+3774 EYDEEGEPMTMYLNCDMNAWDDVKLTVYYNDYAEQERYAYVSVNKETTVTLSSSNPEFSGSIRTGEHVTVNFMPEESGTYNWQVQNLTSDSSLYVYSWLNDDECYEAEIPYYYDEYEMASWYNGIQ
-3782 WSGVGYG
+3782 SGKTQ
-3789 CDLSLNQTI
+3789 S
-3798 KMTVHYE
+3798 VHLTWGNYE
-3805 NEEDGYSSYFVSAN
+3805 GYSSTGYF
-3819 MYTYETLQLNDSV
+3819 T
-3832 SNSAIAGERV
+3832 I
-3842 VVRFTP
+3842 
-3848 EQSGTY
+3848 
-3854 RFRVTNNS
+3854 RVTQ
-3862 LYNEDVGATI
+3862 
-3872 WAYISGSEVYLDCG
+3872 G
-3886 EDDYLEVPLEAGEQY
+3886 EDELAK
-3901 AVYINGGDGEEGYH
+3901 H
-3915 AFSYTISVEKIFDN
+3915 
-3929 EE
+3929 

>member
-1 MFKRKL
+1 M
-7 FKRALPVILSV
+7 
-18 AMIFQSMPATALA
+18 
-31 AENEMTEVVE
+31 
-41 TTVEDSGSESDA
+41 
-53 GDEAKEPAN
+53 
-62 EEPEA
+62 
-67 PAAEQPEASTPVEET
+67 
-82 KQEEVSTPAESTVQ
+82 
-96 DTADASTEE
+96 
-105 PKQEETSAPAEST
+105 
-118 TQEETS
+118 
-124 APVETAA
+124 
-131 PETTAAEEEA
+131 
-141 STEELLQKAEGE
+141 
-153 TAKLETVI
+153 
-161 KINDNS
+161 
-167 LDYNL
+167 
-172 SGFTR
+172 
-177 DQSASEGYEYTT
+177 
-189 TYQESSRF
+189 
-197 GSVKSFVKNA
+197 
-207 VTVQVDG
+207 
-214 EDKAALREDPYLKLQ
+214 
-229 YQSEKDGAYTD
+229 
-240 MDGLPTNAGKYRLRV
+240 
-255 YVDAV
+255 
-260 PELCGN
+260 
-266 AEEFVYFEIT
+266 
-276 KAELK
+276 
-281 LNMTGLAT
+281 
-289 VQPGTAISDFK
+289 
-300 KDVSENYKLTSGSFS
+300 
-315 YDQIKTLTA
+315 
-324 LDPADI
+324 
-330 KVYEFADAKKA
+330 
-341 DIETTDTE
+341 
-349 FSTEKTYVATVSVK
+349 
-363 FKDEAATGA
+363 
-372 NYTITAEDYYI
+372 
-383 IEVGDL
+383 
-389 TETTVKVELKK
+389 
-400 PVDVRKYDPA
+400 
-410 KELNCEEIEKEY
+410 
-422 INTDSLTVTKTEG
+422 
-435 DSGKEV
+435 
-441 SIFAEGTNVRE
+441 
-452 KLGAPAW
+452 
-459 YTREQTDNIEMPALD
+459 
-474 EETQFEADGY
+474 
-484 RYTKFDGNPKDAGE
+484 
-498 YYIVYT
+498 
-504 YPGETGKYKKA
+504 
-515 YSNAVQVSIDPAS
+515 
-528 LAIEAADVV
+528 
-537 LKAGM
+537 
-542 NKDDVAKALMKA
+542 
-554 GYVLYNVKDGKTDTV
+554 
-569 YETKDQKDFFGV
+569 
-581 SYDNTNATQYFVPEF
+581 
-596 TLEQR
+596 
-601 EELDKDQQT
+601 
-610 ETEKWDEWGLYDGKS
+610 
-625 LTLGTADKKV
+625 
-635 EYRIVPTGYKVV
+635 PTGYKVV
-647 YDSEDKKLLR
+647 YNLKYEKFLR
-657 KELTDRTTNSAE
+657 TELTDRTTNSAE

-702 AKGGKVDAE
+702 AKGGKVDNE

-747 KDADPS
+747 KDADPG

-761 DRNAYENYITT
+761 DRDAYEKYITT

-790 DSFVSQSY
+790 DSFVPQSY

-821 DAGEEYMPSEAYV
+821 DADEEYMPSEAYV

-847 VKPYSQYADYGDPI
+847 VKPYADYGEVIENID
-861 QGITPNYGIIVLNEN
+861 QNYGIIVLNKD
-876 NDETTLDGAEV
+876 NDETTSEGAQV
-887 LPVDPVQ
+887 LPVDPAQ
-894 EGVKYDV
+894 EGIRAHV
-901 AAERKDKTSGNW
+901 ATERKDKTSGNW

-1002 KDLDLSVNSDITSSK
+1002 KDLELSVNSDITSSK

-1032 VTIKDKATGE
+1032 VTIKDKVTGE

-1047 VNADAENAVILYW
+1047 VNADAENAVTLYW
-1060 KWNTSYGNEEVA
+1060 KWNTPYGNEEVA

-1120 TPLLE
+1120 APSLE
-1125 DKPAGELAQE
+1125 AKPAGELAQE

-1154 FQYGLDARY
+1154 FQYGLNARY
-1163 DWDNDEP
+1163 DWQNDKT

-1176 AALSQNYTDDDDVQ
+1176 AALSGYTDNDDVQ
-1190 ICKFDSKIYVD
+1190 ICMFGSTIYAD
-1201 NDRIYGDREYLR
+1201 NKAVNGEYLR

-1220 KLDAALVFP
+1220 KLNAGLVFP
-1229 YNDSYNVTWKPE
+1229 YDVSYNVTWKPE

-1250 ADVQYVDFLTHSNE
+1250 ADVQSVDFLTHSDE
-1264 GYKIGVDVYGAN
+1264 GYEIGVDVYGAN

-1295 GYYGQ
+1295 GYYRP
-1300 LYDANGNS
+1300 LRDADNNL

-1333 KFTDNAKLF
+1333 KFTDNAKRF

-1354 VLKNSYTK
+1354 VLKNSYPK

-1367 TDGYIDVL
+1367 IDGYIDVL

-1380 NSDGKAGV
+1380 NSDNKAGV

-1396 TAPQFTITWE
+1396 TEPQFTITWE

-1413 KLNLENAKLESN
+1413 KLNLANAKLESN
-1425 LKNAVSPKSLAF
+1425 LRNAVSPKSLAF
-1437 NGVQTKMAVGEQQQ
+1437 NGVQAKMAVGEEQQ

-1462 DIVRINYRLAA
+1462 DIVRINYRLAD
-1473 GSPEDVLHV
+1473 EKDKDVLHI
-1482 DPETGRVTALQV
+1482 DSETGRVTALKA

-1511 GKTFEEIPAG
+1511 GKTFEEIKAG
-1521 KGVVKPAKTKITVTE
+1521 KGVVKPAKTKITVTD
-1536 VTAPAVKS
+1536 VTAPAVKG

-1555 SYTVP
+1555 SYMVP

-1603 AIQPVYMTNE
+1603 AIKPVYLSNE
-1613 TIYTESRGCT
+1613 KYYAAGNGFTVDSER
-1623 ADHDKYY
+1623 YY
-1630 DTKKKLFSIKLS
+1630 DTAKKLFSINLRD
-1642 GMETANGTYVVYV
+1642 METANGTYVVYV

-1707 GYYGYDEDGYVVQKY
+1707 GYYGYDEEGYVVQKY

-1733 IKVISSSRP
+1733 IKVIGSRP

-1773 AAEGDDYIKKTL
+1773 AADGKDYIKKTL

-1807 TDTVKRPILKNG
+1807 TDTATEPKLKNG

-1838 TFKGVDRNGLA
+1838 TFKGVDKNGLA

-1895 EYKEGKTKVPGYRSG
+1895 EYKEGKAKVPGYRSG

-1937 NGEECI
+1937 NGEDCI

-1951 KAPTPAKNFALQ
+1951 KAPTPTKNFALQ

-1971 EPSDEAKTATVTLTA
+1971 ESGDEAKPATVTLTA

-1997 VYTDDKHI
+1997 VYVDDKHI

-2016 AFDIEVKD
+2016 AFDIEVQD
-2024 ARGSIVYKK
+2024 ARESIVYKK
-2033 LTWNN
+2033 LTSNN
-2038 DKWVVGKDDA
+2038 GKNVIGKDAA
-2048 DYVQRYQ
+2048 DYLQRRQ
-2055 KSIIWGGLLTYFEK
+2055 KSIIESGQLTYFDK

-2076 IDTDRLVRLSA
+2076 INTDRLVRLSA
-2087 YTISVTPVYEGQYSA
+2087 YTISVTPVYEGQYAA
-2102 KSVTAKAKTTNIP
+2102 KAVTAKAKTTNIP
-2115 ASYADVDTYASGKG
+2115 ASYEDVDTYASGRG
-2129 GQVIYYNGDGMG
+2129 GEVIYYDAKDGDLGSY
-2141 DYKWDENNNQIAKYP
+2141 DYDEDGNQIANYP
-2156 YFTSGNTYTLSI
+2156 YFTSGNTYTLFI
-2168 DTDGNAKDR
+2168 RTDRNAMNR

-2228 WDVKVKAVGNGKDFG
+2228 WDVKVKAVGNGKGFG
-2243 GDYELTDTDSFYKD
+2243 GDYEWTNTDSFYKD

-2283 NNDRTWVS
+2283 NKDRTWVS
-2291 FTAPVYGEYTFDG
+2291 FTAPVYGEYTFGG

-2315 DAESSSTSKQYK
+2315 DAESSSTNQIYK

-2340 TGTLSVTKYTDFTRL
+2340 TGTLSVMSHTDFTRL

-2392 TKDNESYSLS
+2392 TKDNELYSLS
-2402 NNGSVAM
+2402 NNGSVAL

-2452 YIRFTAPATQDYIF
+2452 YIRFTAPATQDYTF

-2472 TVRFYEAT
+2472 TVKFYETT

-2486 VNDYFVAAKRLAADG
+2486 GNDYFVAAKRLAADG

-2528 SVNTMPANKT
+2528 SVNSMPAGKT

-2547 SSAVKELKTD
+2547 SAAVKELKTD

-2607 KSVDLYDD
+2607 KFVGLYDD
-2615 SLEIKDGKAS
+2615 SLEIKDGKTS
-2625 INDITIKTGDTIYI
+2625 INGITIKTGDTIYI
-2639 KVNASTEAA
+2639 KVNASTETA

-2662 LTDSVSL
+2662 LTESVGL
-2669 TLIDDF
+2669 TLTDDF
-2675 EDNWYT
+2675 EDSWYT

-2688 WYEFGASSA
+2688 WYEFSASSA
-2697 KAGDNGAHTVYVQ
+2697 KAGDNGAHTVHVL
-2710 SVSGIYSDDYARPY
+2710 SVKDVYSESNSQPY
-2724 VNLTSSTDGTPSTQ
+2724 VMLSSNTDGTPSTQ
-2738 IVQLKAGDKVV
+2738 IVRLDAGAKVV
-2749 LKASVDRTVGN
+2749 LKASVGVTVGN
-2760 KDAKTDAALAVK
+2760 KDAKTDATLSVK
-2772 KVSVTPINLG
+2772 KVTVTPISLG

-2795 YYSFTAETSGT
+2795 YYLFTAEEYDRY
-2806 HSVKWTPDTDTGD
+2806 SVKWTPGTDTGN
-2819 AEAKYGSQLSGM
+2819 AEAKYGNMLSFM
-2831 TDLPLNTTFYNG
+2831 DYSLPFNQYLNAGN
-2843 STYYFSVKQTGD
+2843 TYYFSVKQTGD

-2868 SNTKVLTVGKN
+2868 SGKKVLTVGKN
-2879 DFELKEAAS
+2879 DFELKENESAE

-2903 TVANTTTVGEGETA
+2903 TVVNTTEVKEGETA

-2960 ITVEAIVAVDFPADG
+2960 ITVEAIAAVDFPADG
-2975 NAKVTKATPA
+2975 NAKVTKAAPA
-2985 WYQFSLTDSGRYT
+2985 WYQFSLTESGRYT
-2998 FIKED
+2998 FTKED
-3003 KDGTNTTFFT
+3003 KDGTYTTFFT
-3013 LGSNGQHNTL
+3013 VGDDGRHNTVS
-3023 YDGSSYVKSGTV
+3023 DGKYVKIGTV

-3041 TSSKDE
+3041 TTSKDE

-3054 PEKITPKTLALDT
+3054 PEKIAPKTLALNT

-3105 DEQGSD
+3105 DEQGND
-3111 YISGTTVVLKNKE
+3111 YISGTTVVLKDKE

-3149 VQSGDVTLEKGKSA
+3149 VQSGDVTLEKGQKA
-3163 IFSYNIFE
+3163 IFSYNIYE
-3171 TDTYAFKTT
+3171 ADRYAFKTT
-3180 SDKVA
+3180 SDKVT
-3185 ITGLYGS
+3185 ISGISGND
-3192 AVDKNAYKAKEL
+3192 VDKNAYKAGWFN
-3204 KSGASGTFTVT
+3204 SRTYTVT
-3215 NGTEETVTFKVSMTK
+3215 IVNNTEETVTFKASIEK
-3230 VVPKELE
+3230 VVPTELTV
-3237 AGAEAVKVVKNDNA
+3237 GTPSSVTKSDNS
-3251 DVYEWFSFKADEDYR
+3251 DECVYFSFKADESGR
-3266 YVFAKGTDKAIAYSV
+3266 YVFTNDAKETVYSNHS
-3281 IKGDHVSGSLWTE
+3281 DLWTK
-3294 AQYIEKYT
+3294 AWYIEKYT
-3302 KKKNNE
+3302 ERKENE
-3308 WIVAVSAAEEANIS
+3308 FLLVVGAKEGCNIS
-3322 VSKLQP
+3322 VNKLKPQ
-3328 KTSVEVSENGTN
+3328 TVTVSETGTD
-3340 VDVKAADVNSK
+3340 VEVKAADINSK
-3351 WISFT
+3351 WIAFT
-3356 AGKTGEYSF
+3356 AEKEGEF
-3365 AFTSEASLPDIYKYE
+3365 EFTFTSDAALTIKRWYSRKGIEDYNYVSSPYSCTVGKGSTVYFEVETSEDIK
-3380 SDLTGGWQVRS
+3380 
-3391 SYALDQGS
+3391 
-3399 SIYFMVD
+3399 
-3406 ADADVT
+3406 
-3412 VNVKVTLTSEVAEL
+3412 VNVKVAMTSETAEY
-3426 KTGANSFDATEKAS
+3426 KTGQNSFDASE
-3440 KAFFTAKESGVYSL
+3440 KESAAYFVAEEPGIYAL
-3454 KLALDSEDGGASVN
+3454 GLALETGDHVYVDTESGDRYGLYE
-3468 TKLDGNG
+3468 
-3475 NNALLNKTSTL
+3475 TSTQ
-3486 SYALAAGDSLYI
+3486 SYALGQGERLDFTLI
-3498 TLNMGS
+3498 TGA
-3504 KGTVTIEKEAS
+3504 KGTLTITKESS
-3515 LREFKAD
+3515 LVE
-3522 EEVGL
+3522 
-3527 PVGTTWLKFVPQED
+3527 LKE
-3541 GKYTFAFDKTVKA
+3541 GKETRIPKGKTYIRFEANDCEYQITFSDTVKSFIRYYGSGINSSFTTYSSVKEIISYLGNEDSSVVYMMVETDKPVT
-3554 LKTYTSANVSD
+3554 LKVEKLHYEEQFLWDNVS
-3565 RKNPS
+3565 
-3570 QNLIATELSCQ
+3570 
-3581 KGSGVYFC
+3581 
-3589 IETENPVKIKAEK
+3589 
-3602 SLELEEYDLSW
+3602 
-3613 LGEYEWEL
+3613 WEL
-3621 NRGDVYTFRAIYG
+3621 NKGDVRIIQLYD
-3634 CDSEMTLPKLYKF
+3634 DSDY
-3647 RAYSD
+3647 YSSD
-3652 KFVRVEYRMQGAYDW
+3652 YNIVVESNKPVKAECNR
-3667 VSMGS
+3667 GS
-3672 GTSLESSES
+3672 GWYGEQETSYTTYGEFKPGAT
-3681 YWFNRG
+3681 YI
-3687 NYVDFRLTGFAD
+3687 RLTGLDD
-3699 DTVVTVYP
+3699 DTTVNLYAQR
-3707 VTLETR
+3707 T
-3713 LDIAYGSLWQE
+3713 AYVLNM
-3724 VYGTTGEQTYTFI
+3724 TTGE
-3737 APKEG
+3737 A
-3742 YYRLWLSC
+3742 
-3750 DEATKPIR
+3750 
-3758 VEFKD
+3758 
-3763 ASGNVLETRTT
+3763 
-3774 EYDEDEGY
+3774 
-3782 WSGVGYG
+3782 
-3789 CDLSLNQTI
+3789 
-3798 KMTVHYE
+3798 
-3805 NEEDGYSSYFVSAN
+3805 DGYEIWDTS
-3819 MYTYETLQLNDSV
+3819 ETF
-3832 SNSAIAGERV
+3832 
-3842 VVRFTP
+3842 RFTP
-3848 EQSGTY
+3848 FVSGTY
-3854 RFRVTNNS
+3854 RFCVYGPERAVLRDINGNELTEATAEYDEEGELMTMYLNYDMNARDDVKLTVYYNDYAEQERYAYVSVNKETTVTLSSSNPEFSGSIRTGERVTVNFEPEESGTYNWQVQNNTPDSS
-3862 LYNEDVGATI
+3862 LYVYSWLNDECYDAEI
-3872 WAYISGSEVYLDCG
+3872 PYYYDDYEMASWSNKIQSGETQSVYLTWDNYEGYSSTGYFTIKVTQG
-3886 EDDYLEVPLEAGEQY
+3886 EDELA
-3901 AVYINGGDGEEGYH
+3901 
-3915 AFSYTISVEKIFDN
+3915 KR
-3929 EE
+3929 

>member
-67 PAAEQPEASTPVEET
+67 PAAEQPEASAPAEET
-82 KQEEVSTPAESTVQ
+82 KQEEADTTTVPEEVS
-96 DTADASTEE
+96 ASTEE
-105 PKQEETSAPAEST
+105 PKQEETSAPVEST

-124 APVETAA
+124 APVETTA
-131 PETTAAEEEA
+131 PETTTAEEEA

-153 TAKLETVI
+153 TAKLQTVI

-167 LDYNL
+167 LDYYLNE

-177 DQSASEGYEYTT
+177 NQSASEGYEYTT

-197 GSVKSFVKNA
+197 GSVKSSVERA

-229 YQSEKDGAYTD
+229 YQSEKDGSYTD

-255 YVDAV
+255 YVNAV
-260 PELCGN
+260 PELCGD

-281 LNMTGLAT
+281 LNITGLVT

-300 KDVSENYKLTSGSFS
+300 KDVSENYKLTGESFS
-315 YDQIKTLTA
+315 PDKIKTLTA

-341 DIETTDTE
+341 DTETTDTE
-349 FSTEKTYVATVSVK
+349 FSTEKTYVVTVGVK
-363 FKDEAATGA
+363 FRDEAATGA

-389 TETTVKVELKK
+389 TETTVNVELKK

-410 KELNCEEIEKEY
+410 KELNWEEIEKEY

-435 DSGKEV
+435 RGDSEKEV

-537 LKAGM
+537 LKVGM

-569 YETKDQKDFFGV
+569 YETKNQKDFFGV

-610 ETEKWDEWGLYDGKS
+610 ETEKWDEWGPYDEKN

-647 YDSEDKKLLR
+647 YNLKYEKFLR
-657 KELTDRTTNSAE
+657 TELTDRTTNSAE

-702 AKGGKVDAE
+702 AKGGKVDNE

-747 KDADPS
+747 KDADPG

-761 DRNAYENYITT
+761 DRDAYEKYITT

-790 DSFVSQSY
+790 DSFVPQSY

-821 DAGEEYMPSEAYV
+821 DADEEYMPSEAYV

-847 VKPYSQYADYGDPI
+847 VKPYADYGEVIENID
-861 QGITPNYGIIVLNEN
+861 QNYGIIVLNKD
-876 NDETTLDGAEV
+876 NDETTSEGAQV
-887 LPVDPVQ
+887 LPVDPAQ
-894 EGVKYDV
+894 EGIRAHV
-901 AAERKDKTSGNW
+901 ATERKDKTSGNW

-1002 KDLDLSVNSDITSSK
+1002 KDLELSVNSDITSSK

-1032 VTIKDKATGE
+1032 VTIKDKVTGE

-1047 VNADAENAVILYW
+1047 VNADAENAVTLYW
-1060 KWNTSYGNEEVA
+1060 KWNTPYGNEEVA

-1120 TPLLE
+1120 APSLE
-1125 DKPAGELAQE
+1125 AKPAGELAQE

-1154 FQYGLDARY
+1154 FQYGLNARY
-1163 DWDNDEP
+1163 DWQNDKT

-1176 AALSQNYTDDDDVQ
+1176 AALSGYTDNDDVQ
-1190 ICKFDSKIYVD
+1190 ICMFGSTIYAD
-1201 NDRIYGDREYLR
+1201 NKAVNGEYLR

-1220 KLDAALVFP
+1220 KLNAGLVFP
-1229 YNDSYNVTWKPE
+1229 YDVSYNVTWKPE

-1250 ADVQYVDFLTHSNE
+1250 ADVQSVDFLTHSDE
-1264 GYKIGVDVYGAN
+1264 GYEIGVDVYGAN

-1295 GYYGQ
+1295 GYYRP
-1300 LYDANGNS
+1300 LRDADNNL

-1333 KFTDNAKLF
+1333 KFTDNAKRF

-1354 VLKNSYTK
+1354 VLKNSYPK

-1367 TDGYIDVL
+1367 IDGYIDVL

-1380 NSDGKAGV
+1380 NSDNKAGV

-1396 TAPQFTITWE
+1396 TEPQFTITWE

-1413 KLNLENAKLESN
+1413 KLNLANAKLESN
-1425 LKNAVSPKSLAF
+1425 LRNAVSPKSLAF
-1437 NGVQTKMAVGEQQQ
+1437 NGVQAKMAVGEEQQ

-1462 DIVRINYRLAA
+1462 DIVRINYRLAD
-1473 GSPEDVLHV
+1473 EKDKDVLHI
-1482 DPETGRVTALQV
+1482 DSETGRVTALKA

-1511 GKTFEEIPAG
+1511 GKTFEEIKAG
-1521 KGVVKPAKTKITVTE
+1521 KGVVKPAKTKITVTD
-1536 VTAPAVKS
+1536 VTAPAVKG

-1555 SYTVP
+1555 SYMVP

-1603 AIQPVYMTNE
+1603 AIKPVYLSNE
-1613 TIYTESRGCT
+1613 KYYAAGNGFTVDSER
-1623 ADHDKYY
+1623 YY
-1630 DTKKKLFSIKLS
+1630 DTAKKLFSINLRD
-1642 GMETANGTYVVYV
+1642 METANGTYVVYV

-1707 GYYGYDEDGYVVQKY
+1707 GYYGYDEEGYVVQKY

-1733 IKVISSSRP
+1733 IKVIGSRP

-1773 AAEGDDYIKKTL
+1773 AADGKDYIKKTL

-1807 TDTVKRPILKNG
+1807 TDTATEPKLKNG

-1838 TFKGVDRNGLA
+1838 TFKGVDKNGLA

-1895 EYKEGKTKVPGYRSG
+1895 EYKEGKAKVPGYRSG

-1937 NGEECI
+1937 NGEDCI

-1951 KAPTPAKNFALQ
+1951 KAPTPTKNFALQ

-1971 EPSDEAKTATVTLTA
+1971 ESGDEAKPATVTLTA

-1997 VYTDDKHI
+1997 VYVDDKHI

-2016 AFDIEVKD
+2016 AFDIEVQD
-2024 ARGSIVYKK
+2024 ARESIVYKK
-2033 LTWNN
+2033 LTSNN
-2038 DKWVVGKDDA
+2038 GKNVIGKDAA
-2048 DYVQRYQ
+2048 DYLQRRQ
-2055 KSIIWGGLLTYFEK
+2055 KSIIESGQLTYFDK

-2076 IDTDRLVRLSA
+2076 INTDRLVRLSA
-2087 YTISVTPVYEGQYSA
+2087 YTISVTPVYEGQYAA
-2102 KSVTAKAKTTNIP
+2102 KAVTAKAKTTNIP
-2115 ASYADVDTYASGKG
+2115 ASYEDVDTYASGRG
-2129 GQVIYYNGDGMG
+2129 GEVIYYDAKDGDLGSY
-2141 DYKWDENNNQIAKYP
+2141 DYDEDGNQIANYP
-2156 YFTSGNTYTLSI
+2156 YFTSGNTYTLFI
-2168 DTDGNAKDR
+2168 RTDRNAMNR

-2228 WDVKVKAVGNGKDFG
+2228 WDVKVKAVGNGKGFG
-2243 GDYELTDTDSFYKD
+2243 GDYEWTNTDSFYKD

-2283 NNDRTWVS
+2283 NKDRTWVS
-2291 FTAPVYGEYTFDG
+2291 FTAPVYGEYTFGG

-2315 DAESSSTSKQYK
+2315 DAESSSTNQIYK

-2340 TGTLSVTKYTDFTRL
+2340 TGTLSVMSHTDFTRL

-2392 TKDNESYSLS
+2392 TKDNELYSLS
-2402 NNGSVAM
+2402 NNGSVAL

-2452 YIRFTAPATQDYIF
+2452 YIRFTAPATQDYTF

-2472 TVRFYEAT
+2472 TVKFYETT

-2486 VNDYFVAAKRLAADG
+2486 GNDYFVAAKRLAADG

-2528 SVNTMPANKT
+2528 SVNSMPAGKT

-2547 SSAVKELKTD
+2547 SAAVKELKTD

-2607 KSVDLYDD
+2607 KFVGLYDD
-2615 SLEIKDGKAS
+2615 SLEIKDGKTS
-2625 INDITIKTGDTIYI
+2625 INGITIKTGDTIYI
-2639 KVNASTEAA
+2639 KVNASTETA

-2662 LTDSVSL
+2662 LTESVGL
-2669 TLIDDF
+2669 TLTDDF
-2675 EDNWYT
+2675 EDSWYT

-2688 WYEFGASSA
+2688 WYEFSASSA
-2697 KAGDNGAHTVYVQ
+2697 KAGDNGAHTVHVL
-2710 SVSGIYSDDYARPY
+2710 SVKDVYSESNSQPY
-2724 VNLTSSTDGTPSTQ
+2724 VMLSSNTDGTPSTQ
-2738 IVQLKAGDKVV
+2738 IVRLDAGAKVV
-2749 LKASVDRTVGN
+2749 LKASVGVTVGN
-2760 KDAKTDAALAVK
+2760 KDAKTDATLSVK
-2772 KVSVTPINLG
+2772 KVTVTPISLG

-2795 YYSFTAETSGT
+2795 YYLFTAEEYDRY
-2806 HSVKWTPDTDTGD
+2806 SVKWTPGTDTGN
-2819 AEAKYGSQLSGM
+2819 AEAKYGNMLSFM
-2831 TDLPLNTTFYNG
+2831 DYSLPFNQYLNAGN
-2843 STYYFSVKQTGD
+2843 TYYFSVKQTGD

-2868 SNTKVLTVGKN
+2868 SGKKVLTVGKN
-2879 DFELKEAAS
+2879 DFELKENESAE

-2903 TVANTTTVGEGETA
+2903 TVVNTTEVKEGETA

-2960 ITVEAIVAVDFPADG
+2960 ITVEAIAAVDFPADG
-2975 NAKVTKATPA
+2975 NAKVTKAAPA
-2985 WYQFSLTDSGRYT
+2985 WYQFSLTESGRYT
-2998 FIKED
+2998 FTKED
-3003 KDGTNTTFFT
+3003 KDGTYTTFFT
-3013 LGSNGQHNTL
+3013 VGDDGRHNTVS
-3023 YDGSSYVKSGTV
+3023 DGKYVKIGTV

-3041 TSSKDE
+3041 TTSKDE

-3054 PEKITPKTLALDT
+3054 PEKIAPKTLALNT

-3105 DEQGSD
+3105 DEQGND
-3111 YISGTTVVLKNKE
+3111 YISGTTVVLKDKE

-3149 VQSGDVTLEKGKSA
+3149 VQSGDVTLEKGQKA
-3163 IFSYNIFE
+3163 IFSYNIYE
-3171 TDTYAFKTT
+3171 ADRYAFKTT
-3180 SDKVA
+3180 SDKVT
-3185 ITGLYGS
+3185 ISGISGND
-3192 AVDKNAYKAKEL
+3192 VDKNAYKAGWFN
-3204 KSGASGTFTVT
+3204 SRTYTVT
-3215 NGTEETVTFKVSMTK
+3215 IVNNTEETVTFKASIEK
-3230 VVPKELE
+3230 VVPTELTV
-3237 AGAEAVKVVKNDNA
+3237 GTPSSVTKSDNS
-3251 DVYEWFSFKADEDYR
+3251 DECVYFSFKADESGR
-3266 YVFAKGTDKAIAYSV
+3266 YVFTNDAKETVYSNHS
-3281 IKGDHVSGSLWTE
+3281 DLWTK
-3294 AQYIEKYT
+3294 AWYIEKYT
-3302 KKKNNE
+3302 ERKENE
-3308 WIVAVSAAEEANIS
+3308 FLLVVGAKEGCNIS
-3322 VSKLQP
+3322 VNKLKPQ
-3328 KTSVEVSENGTN
+3328 TVTVSETGTD
-3340 VDVKAADVNSK
+3340 VEVKAADINSK
-3351 WISFT
+3351 WIAFT
-3356 AGKTGEYSF
+3356 AEKEGEF
-3365 AFTSEASLPDIYKYE
+3365 EFTFTSDAALTIKRWYSRKGIEDYNYVSSPYSCTVGKGSTVYFEVETSEDIK
-3380 SDLTGGWQVRS
+3380 
-3391 SYALDQGS
+3391 
-3399 SIYFMVD
+3399 
-3406 ADADVT
+3406 
-3412 VNVKVTLTSEVAEL
+3412 VNVKVAMTSETAEY
-3426 KTGANSFDATEKAS
+3426 KTGQNSFDASE
-3440 KAFFTAKESGVYSL
+3440 KESAAYFVAEEPGIYAL
-3454 KLALDSEDGGASVN
+3454 GLALETGDHVYVDTESGDRYGLYE
-3468 TKLDGNG
+3468 
-3475 NNALLNKTSTL
+3475 TSTQ
-3486 SYALAAGDSLYI
+3486 SYALGQGERLDFTLI
-3498 TLNMGS
+3498 TGA
-3504 KGTVTIEKEAS
+3504 KGTLTITKESS
-3515 LREFKAD
+3515 LVE
-3522 EEVGL
+3522 
-3527 PVGTTWLKFVPQED
+3527 LKE
-3541 GKYTFAFDKTVKA
+3541 GKETRIPKGKTYIRFEANDCEYQITFSDTVKSFIRYYGSGINSSFTTYSSVKEIISYLGNEDSSVVYMMVETDKPVT
-3554 LKTYTSANVSD
+3554 LKVEKLHYEEQFLWDNVS
-3565 RKNPS
+3565 
-3570 QNLIATELSCQ
+3570 
-3581 KGSGVYFC
+3581 
-3589 IETENPVKIKAEK
+3589 
-3602 SLELEEYDLSW
+3602 
-3613 LGEYEWEL
+3613 WEL
-3621 NRGDVYTFRAIYG
+3621 NKGDVRIIQLYD
-3634 CDSEMTLPKLYKF
+3634 DSDY
-3647 RAYSD
+3647 YSSD
-3652 KFVRVEYRMQGAYDW
+3652 YNIVVESNKPVKAECNR
-3667 VSMGS
+3667 GS
-3672 GTSLESSES
+3672 GWYGEQETSYTTYGEFKPGAT
-3681 YWFNRG
+3681 YI
-3687 NYVDFRLTGFAD
+3687 RLTGLDD
-3699 DTVVTVYP
+3699 DTTVNLYAQR
-3707 VTLETR
+3707 T
-3713 LDIAYGSLWQE
+3713 AYVLNM
-3724 VYGTTGEQTYTFI
+3724 TTGE
-3737 APKEG
+3737 A
-3742 YYRLWLSC
+3742 
-3750 DEATKPIR
+3750 
-3758 VEFKD
+3758 
-3763 ASGNVLETRTT
+3763 
-3774 EYDEDEGY
+3774 
-3782 WSGVGYG
+3782 
-3789 CDLSLNQTI
+3789 
-3798 KMTVHYE
+3798 
-3805 NEEDGYSSYFVSAN
+3805 DGYEIWDTS
-3819 MYTYETLQLNDSV
+3819 ETF
-3832 SNSAIAGERV
+3832 
-3842 VVRFTP
+3842 RFTP
-3848 EQSGTY
+3848 FVSGTY
-3854 RFRVTNNS
+3854 RFCVYGPERAVLRDINGNELTEATAEYDEEGELMTMYLNYDMNARDDVKLTVYYNDYAEQERYAYVSVNKETTVTLSSSNPEFSGSIRTGERVTVNFEPEESGTYNWQVQNNTPDSS
-3862 LYNEDVGATI
+3862 LYVYSWLNDECYDAEI
-3872 WAYISGSEVYLDCG
+3872 PYYYDDYEMASWSNKIQSGETQSVYLTWDNYEGYSSTGYFTIKVTQG
-3886 EDDYLEVPLEAGEQY
+3886 EDELA
-3901 AVYINGGDGEEGYH
+3901 
-3915 AFSYTISVEKIFDN
+3915 KR
-3929 EE
+3929 

>member
-67 PAAEQPEASTPVEET
+67 PAAEQPEASAPAEET
-82 KQEEVSTPAESTVQ
+82 KQEEADTPATTTVPEEVS
-96 DTADASTEE
+96 ASTEE
-105 PKQEETSAPAEST
+105 PKQEETSAPVENT

-124 APVETAA
+124 APVET
-131 PETTAAEEEA
+131 TTAEEEA
-141 STEELLQKAEGE
+141 STDELLQKAEGE

-161 KINDNS
+161 KIDNLYLNS
-167 LDYNL
+167 E
-172 SGFTR
+172 FTR
-177 DQSASEGYEYTT
+177 NQSVSEGYEYTT
-189 TYQESSRF
+189 TYKEQSVFS
-197 GSVKSFVKNA
+197 SVKSSVKSA

-214 EDKAALREDPYLKLQ
+214 EKKDALKEDPYLKLQ
-229 YQSEKDGAYTD
+229 YQSEKDGSYTD

-255 YVDAV
+255 YVNAV
-260 PELCGN
+260 SELCGN

-281 LNMTGLAT
+281 LNMTELAT

-300 KDVSENYKLTSGSFS
+300 KKVSENYKLTGGSFS
-315 YDQIKTLTA
+315 PDQIKTLTA

-341 DIETTDTE
+341 DTETTDTE
-349 FSTEKTYVATVSVK
+349 FSTEKTYVVTVGVK
-363 FKDEAATGA
+363 FRDEAATGA

-389 TETTVKVELKK
+389 TETTVNVELKK

-410 KELNCEEIEKEY
+410 KELNWEEIEKEY

-435 DSGKEV
+435 RGDSEKEV

-537 LKAGM
+537 LKVGM

-569 YETKDQKDFFGV
+569 YETKNQKDFFGV

-610 ETEKWDEWGLYDGKS
+610 ETEKWEEWGSYDGKN

-647 YDSEDKKLLR
+647 YDSEGKKLLET
-657 KELTDRTTNSAE
+657 ELTDRTTNSAE

-675 MHVESAV
+675 MHVESAA

-702 AKGGKVDAE
+702 AKGGKVDNE

-747 KDADPS
+747 KDADPG

-761 DRNAYENYITT
+761 DRDAYEKYITT

-790 DSFVSQSY
+790 DSFVPQPY

-821 DAGEEYMPSEAYV
+821 DADEEYMPSEAYV

-847 VKPYSQYADYGDPI
+847 VKPYADYGEVIENID
-861 QGITPNYGIIVLNEN
+861 QNYGIIVLNKD
-876 NDETTLDGAEV
+876 NDETTSEGAQV
-887 LPVDPVQ
+887 LPVDPAQ
-894 EGVKYDV
+894 EGIRAHV
-901 AAERKDKTSGNW
+901 ATERKDKTSGNW

-1002 KDLDLSVNSDITSSK
+1002 KDLELSVNSDITSSK

-1032 VTIKDKATGE
+1032 VTVKDKVTGE

-1047 VNADAENAVILYW
+1047 VNTDAENAVILYW
-1060 KWNTSYGNEEVA
+1060 KWNNTPQGNVEVA
-1072 FDKVIYGGTYTLYAY
+1072 FDEVIYGGTYTLYAY

-1098 QPVKKADGSNYTFE
+1098 QPVKKADGSNYTFQ
-1112 ITKRDISI
+1112 ITKRDINI
-1120 TPLLE
+1120 TPVLE
-1125 DKPAGELAQE
+1125 DKPAGELADE
-1135 LVNAYE
+1135 LVKVTE
-1141 IRYDNVPQADEYA
+1141 IKYDNVPAADDYA
-1154 FQYGLDARY
+1154 FQYGLAARY

-1170 VVYEGY
+1170 VAYEGY
-1176 AALSQNYTDDDDVQ
+1176 AALSGYTDNDDVQ
-1190 ICKFDSKIYVD
+1190 ICMFGSTIYAD
-1201 NDRIYGDREYLR
+1201 NKAVNGEYLR

-1220 KLDAALVFP
+1220 KLNAELVFP
-1229 YNDSYNVTWKPE
+1229 YNVSYNVTWKPE

-1250 ADVQYVDFLTHSNE
+1250 ADINGTDFLELQQSS
-1264 GYKIGVDVYGAN
+1264 GVIGVDVYSSV
-1276 DADGAYTI
+1276 DADGAYVI
-1284 TPREGIPFAYK
+1284 TPREAIPFAYK
-1295 GYYGQ
+1295 GYYKQ
-1300 LYDANGNS
+1300 LKDANGDPTP
-1308 IPMDKNYIAFSVRVP
+1308 PMDKNYIAFRVKVP
-1323 REFLGNTSGS
+1323 REFLGNTSGD
-1333 KFTDNAKLF
+1333 KFIDNTKRF
-1342 VFENSVKAANGY
+1342 VFENSIKAANGY
-1354 VLKNSYTK
+1354 VLRNPDIGYDDDTAY
-1362 TDNGV
+1362 
-1367 TDGYIDVL
+1367 GYIDVL

-1380 NSDGKAGV
+1380 NGDNKAGV

-1396 TAPQFTITWE
+1396 TEPQFTITWE

-1462 DIVRINYRLAA
+1462 DIVRINYRLAD
-1473 GSPEDVLHV
+1473 EKDKDILHI
-1482 DPETGRVTALQV
+1482 DSETGRVTALKA

-1511 GKTFEEIPAG
+1511 GKTFEEIKAG
-1521 KGVVKPAKTKITVTE
+1521 KGVVKPAKTKITVTD
-1536 VTAPAVKS
+1536 VTAPAVKG

-1555 SYTVP
+1555 SYMVP

-1580 WTAQKFDTTIDE
+1580 WTAQKFDDTIDG

-1603 AIQPVYMTNE
+1603 AIKPVYMTNE

-1623 ADHDKYY
+1623 ADSTYYY
-1630 DTKKKLFSIKLS
+1630 DIKKKLFSISLD

-1707 GYYGYDEDGYVVQKY
+1707 GYYGSDEEGYVVQKY

-1733 IKVISSSRP
+1733 IKVIGSRP

-1773 AAEGDDYIKKTL
+1773 AADGEDYIKKTL

-1807 TDTVKRPILKNG
+1807 TDTATEPKLKNG

-1838 TFKGVDRNGLA
+1838 TFKGVDKNGLA

-1895 EYKEGKTKVPGYRSG
+1895 EYKEDKAKVPGYRSG

-1927 LREAQDGEKI
+1927 LREAQDGEEI
-1937 NGEECI
+1937 NGEDCI

-1951 KAPTPAKNFALQ
+1951 KAPTPTKNFALQ

-1971 EPSDEAKTATVTLTA
+1971 ESGDEAKPATVTLTA

-1997 VYTDDKHI
+1997 VYVDDKHI
-2005 TLNFTHAGNPE
+2005 TLNFAHAGNPE

-2024 ARGSIVYKK
+2024 ARESIVYKK
-2033 LTWNN
+2033 LTWNDDN
-2038 DKWVVGKDDA
+2038 KWVIRKDAA
-2048 DYVQRYQ
+2048 DFMQRYQ
-2055 KSIIWGGLLTYFEK
+2055 KSIIWNSELAYFEK

-2102 KSVTAKAKTTNIP
+2102 KAVTAKAKTTNIP

-2141 DYKWDENNNQIAKYP
+2141 DYDWDNHGNQIAYYP

-2228 WDVKVKAVGNGKDFG
+2228 WDVKVKAVGNGKGFG
-2243 GDYELTDTDSFYKD
+2243 GDYEWTDNDSFYKD

-2269 LEVLTLTTPVQVSG
+2269 LEVLTLTTPVKVSEDY
-2283 NNDRTWVS
+2283 DRTWVS

-2304 CQYTVYGSRNM
+2304 CSYTVYGSRNL
-2315 DAESSSTSKQYK
+2315 DAESSSTNSTYK
-2327 LEAGQTIYFRVTG
+2327 LEAGQTIYFRVSG
-2340 TGTLSVTKYTDFTRL
+2340 TGTLQVTSHTDFTRL
-2355 TVDNDEANKL
+2355 TVENDEANKL
-2365 TVPKTSWIAF
+2365 TVPKKSWIAF
-2375 TAPEDNYYTF
+2375 TAPEDNFYTF
-2385 HGSISGY
+2385 YGSCTGKY
-2392 TKDNESYSLS
+2392 TQDNTTKDLS
-2402 NNGSVAM
+2402 NGSVAL
-2409 KAGETIFIKANQG
+2409 KAGETIFIEANQG

-2452 YIRFTAPATQDYIF
+2452 YIRFTAPATQDYTF
-2466 EAPADV
+2466 EAPADI
-2472 TVRFYEAT
+2472 TVNYYEAT

-2486 VNDYFVAAKRLAADG
+2486 GNDYFVAAKRLAADG

-2607 KSVDLYDD
+2607 KFVGLYDD
-2615 SLEIKDGKAS
+2615 SLEIKDGKTS
-2625 INDITIKTGDTIYI
+2625 INGITIKTGDTIYI
-2639 KVNASTEAA
+2639 KVNASTETA

-2662 LTDSVSL
+2662 LTESVGL
-2669 TLIDDF
+2669 TLTDDF
-2675 EDNWYT
+2675 EDSWYT

-2688 WYEFGASSA
+2688 WYEFSASSA
-2697 KAGDNGAHTVYVQ
+2697 KAGDNGAHTVHVL
-2710 SVSGIYSDDYARPY
+2710 SVKDVYSESNSQPY
-2724 VNLTSSTDGTPSTQ
+2724 VMLSSNTDGTPSTQ
-2738 IVQLKAGDKVV
+2738 IVRLDAGAKVV
-2749 LKASVDRTVGN
+2749 LKASVGVTVGN
-2760 KDAKTDAALAVK
+2760 KDAKTDATLSVK
-2772 KVSVTPINLG
+2772 KVTVTPISLG

-2795 YYSFTAETSGT
+2795 YYLFTAEEYDRY
-2806 HSVKWTPDTDTGD
+2806 SVKWTPGTDTGN
-2819 AEAKYGSQLSGM
+2819 AEAKYGNMLSFM
-2831 TDLPLNTTFYNG
+2831 DYSLPFNQYLNAGN
-2843 STYYFSVKQTGD
+2843 TYYFSVKQTGD

-2868 SNTKVLTVGKN
+2868 SGKKVLTVGKN
-2879 DFELKEAAS
+2879 DFELKENESAE

-2903 TVANTTTVGEGETA
+2903 TVVNTTEVKEGETA

-2960 ITVEAIVAVDFPADG
+2960 ITVEAIAAVDFPADG
-2975 NAKVTKATPA
+2975 NAKVTKAAPA
-2985 WYQFSLTDSGRYT
+2985 WYQFSLTESGRYT
-2998 FIKED
+2998 FTKED
-3003 KDGTNTTFFT
+3003 KDGTYTTFFT
-3013 LGSNGQHNTL
+3013 VGDDGRHNTVS
-3023 YDGSSYVKSGTV
+3023 DGKYVKIGTV

-3041 TSSKDE
+3041 TTSKDE

-3054 PEKITPKTLALDT
+3054 PEKIAPKTLALNT

-3105 DEQGSD
+3105 DEQGND
-3111 YISGTTVVLKNKE
+3111 YISGTTVVLKDKE

-3149 VQSGDVTLEKGKSA
+3149 VQSGDVTLEKGQKA
-3163 IFSYNIFE
+3163 IFSYNIYE
-3171 TDTYAFKTT
+3171 ADRYAFKTT
-3180 SDKVA
+3180 SDKVT
-3185 ITGLYGS
+3185 ISGISGND
-3192 AVDKNAYKAKEL
+3192 VDKNAYKAGWFN
-3204 KSGASGTFTVT
+3204 SRTYTVT
-3215 NGTEETVTFKVSMTK
+3215 IVNNTEETVTFKASIEK
-3230 VVPKELE
+3230 VVPTELTV
-3237 AGAEAVKVVKNDNA
+3237 GTPSSVTKSDNS
-3251 DVYEWFSFKADEDYR
+3251 DECVYFSFKADESGR
-3266 YVFAKGTDKAIAYSV
+3266 YVFTNDAKETVYSNHS
-3281 IKGDHVSGSLWTE
+3281 DLWTK
-3294 AQYIEKYT
+3294 AWYIEKYT
-3302 KKKNNE
+3302 ERKENE
-3308 WIVAVSAAEEANIS
+3308 FLLVVGAKEGCNIS
-3322 VSKLQP
+3322 VNKLKPQ
-3328 KTSVEVSENGTN
+3328 TVTVSETGTD
-3340 VDVKAADVNSK
+3340 VEVKAADINSK
-3351 WISFT
+3351 WIAFT
-3356 AGKTGEYSF
+3356 AEKEGEF
-3365 AFTSEASLPDIYKYE
+3365 EFTFTSDAALTIKRWYSRKGIEDYNYVSSPYSCTVGKGSTVYFEVETSEDIK
-3380 SDLTGGWQVRS
+3380 
-3391 SYALDQGS
+3391 
-3399 SIYFMVD
+3399 
-3406 ADADVT
+3406 
-3412 VNVKVTLTSEVAEL
+3412 VNVKVAMTSETAEY
-3426 KTGANSFDATEKAS
+3426 KTGQNSFDASE
-3440 KAFFTAKESGVYSL
+3440 KESAAYFVAEEPGIYAL
-3454 KLALDSEDGGASVN
+3454 GLALETGDHVYVDTESGDRYGLYE
-3468 TKLDGNG
+3468 
-3475 NNALLNKTSTL
+3475 TSTQ
-3486 SYALAAGDSLYI
+3486 SYALGQGERLDFTLI
-3498 TLNMGS
+3498 TGA
-3504 KGTVTIEKEAS
+3504 KGTLTITKESS
-3515 LREFKAD
+3515 LVE
-3522 EEVGL
+3522 
-3527 PVGTTWLKFVPQED
+3527 LKE
-3541 GKYTFAFDKTVKA
+3541 GKETRIPKGKTYIRFEANDCEYQITFSDTVKSFIRYYGSGINSSFTTYSSVKEIISYLGNEDSSVVYMMVETDKPVT
-3554 LKTYTSANVSD
+3554 LKVEKLHYEEQFLWDNVS
-3565 RKNPS
+3565 
-3570 QNLIATELSCQ
+3570 
-3581 KGSGVYFC
+3581 
-3589 IETENPVKIKAEK
+3589 
-3602 SLELEEYDLSW
+3602 
-3613 LGEYEWEL
+3613 WEL
-3621 NRGDVYTFRAIYG
+3621 NKGDVRIIQLYD
-3634 CDSEMTLPKLYKF
+3634 DSDY
-3647 RAYSD
+3647 YSSD
-3652 KFVRVEYRMQGAYDW
+3652 YNIVVESNKPVKAECNR
-3667 VSMGS
+3667 GS
-3672 GTSLESSES
+3672 GWYGEQETSYTTYGEFKPGAT
-3681 YWFNRG
+3681 YI
-3687 NYVDFRLTGFAD
+3687 RLTGLDD
-3699 DTVVTVYP
+3699 DTTVNLYAQR
-3707 VTLETR
+3707 T
-3713 LDIAYGSLWQE
+3713 AYVLNM
-3724 VYGTTGEQTYTFI
+3724 TTGE
-3737 APKEG
+3737 A
-3742 YYRLWLSC
+3742 
-3750 DEATKPIR
+3750 
-3758 VEFKD
+3758 
-3763 ASGNVLETRTT
+3763 
-3774 EYDEDEGY
+3774 
-3782 WSGVGYG
+3782 
-3789 CDLSLNQTI
+3789 
-3798 KMTVHYE
+3798 
-3805 NEEDGYSSYFVSAN
+3805 DGYEIWDTS
-3819 MYTYETLQLNDSV
+3819 ETF
-3832 SNSAIAGERV
+3832 
-3842 VVRFTP
+3842 RFTP
-3848 EQSGTY
+3848 FVSGTY
-3854 RFRVTNNS
+3854 RFCVYGPERAVLRDINGNELTEATAEYDEEGELMTMYLNYDMNARDDVKLTVYYNDYAEQERYAYVSVNKETTVTLSSSNPEFSGSIRTGERVTVNFEPEESGTYNWQVQNNTPDSS
-3862 LYNEDVGATI
+3862 LYVYSWLNDECYDAEI
-3872 WAYISGSEVYLDCG
+3872 PYYYDDYEMASWSNKIQSGETQSVYLTWDNYEGYSSTGYFTIKVTQG
-3886 EDDYLEVPLEAGEQY
+3886 EDELA
-3901 AVYINGGDGEEGYH
+3901 
-3915 AFSYTISVEKIFDN
+3915 KR
-3929 EE
+3929 

>member
-67 PAAEQPEASTPVEET
+67 PAAEQPEASAPAEET
-82 KQEEVSTPAESTVQ
+82 KQEEADTPATTTVPEEVS
-96 DTADASTEE
+96 ASTEE
-105 PKQEETSAPAEST
+105 PKQEETSAPVENT

-124 APVETAA
+124 APVET
-131 PETTAAEEEA
+131 TTAEEEA
-141 STEELLQKAEGE
+141 STDELLQKAEGE

-161 KINDNS
+161 KIDNLYLNS
-167 LDYNL
+167 E
-172 SGFTR
+172 FTR
-177 DQSASEGYEYTT
+177 NQSVSEGYEYTT
-189 TYQESSRF
+189 TYKEQSVFS
-197 GSVKSFVKNA
+197 SVKSSVKSA

-214 EDKAALREDPYLKLQ
+214 EKKDALKEDPYLKLQ
-229 YQSEKDGAYTD
+229 YQSEKDGSYTD

-255 YVDAV
+255 YVNAV
-260 PELCGN
+260 SELCGN

-281 LNMTGLAT
+281 LNMTELAT

-300 KDVSENYKLTSGSFS
+300 KKVSENYKLTGGSFS
-315 YDQIKTLTA
+315 PDQIKTLTA

-341 DIETTDTE
+341 DTETTDTE
-349 FSTEKTYVATVSVK
+349 FSTEKTYVVTVGVK
-363 FKDEAATGA
+363 FRDEAATGA

-389 TETTVKVELKK
+389 TETTVNVELKK

-410 KELNCEEIEKEY
+410 KELNWEEIEKEY

-435 DSGKEV
+435 RGDSEKEV

-537 LKAGM
+537 LKVGM

-569 YETKDQKDFFGV
+569 YETKNQKDFFGV

-610 ETEKWDEWGLYDGKS
+610 ETEKWEEWGSYDGKN

-647 YDSEDKKLLR
+647 YDSEGKKLLET
-657 KELTDRTTNSAE
+657 ELTDRTTNSAE

-675 MHVESAV
+675 MHVESAA

-702 AKGGKVDAE
+702 AKGGKVDNE

-747 KDADPS
+747 KDADPG

-761 DRNAYENYITT
+761 DRDAYEKYITT

-790 DSFVSQSY
+790 DSFVPQPY

-821 DAGEEYMPSEAYV
+821 DADEEYMPSEAYV

-847 VKPYSQYADYGDPI
+847 VKPYADYGEVIENID
-861 QGITPNYGIIVLNEN
+861 QNYGIIVLNKD
-876 NDETTLDGAEV
+876 NDETTSEGAQV
-887 LPVDPVQ
+887 LPVDPAQ
-894 EGVKYDV
+894 EGIRAHV
-901 AAERKDKTSGNW
+901 ATERKDKTSGNW

-1002 KDLDLSVNSDITSSK
+1002 KDLELSVNSDITSSK

-1032 VTIKDKATGE
+1032 VTVKDKVTGE

-1047 VNADAENAVILYW
+1047 VNTDAENAVILYW
-1060 KWNTSYGNEEVA
+1060 KWNNTPQGNVEVA
-1072 FDKVIYGGTYTLYAY
+1072 FDEVIYGGTYTLYAY

-1098 QPVKKADGSNYTFE
+1098 QPVKKADGSNYTFQ
-1112 ITKRDISI
+1112 ITKRDINI
-1120 TPLLE
+1120 TPVLE
-1125 DKPAGELAQE
+1125 DKPAGELADE
-1135 LVNAYE
+1135 LVKVTE
-1141 IRYDNVPQADEYA
+1141 IKYDNVPAADDYA
-1154 FQYGLDARY
+1154 FQYGLAARY

-1170 VVYEGY
+1170 VAYEGY
-1176 AALSQNYTDDDDVQ
+1176 AALSGYTDNDDVQ
-1190 ICKFDSKIYVD
+1190 ICMFGSTIYAD
-1201 NDRIYGDREYLR
+1201 NKAVNGEYLR

-1220 KLDAALVFP
+1220 KLNAELVFP
-1229 YNDSYNVTWKPE
+1229 YNVSYNVTWKPE

-1250 ADVQYVDFLTHSNE
+1250 ADINGTDFLELQQSS
-1264 GYKIGVDVYGAN
+1264 GVIGVDVYSSV
-1276 DADGAYTI
+1276 DADGAYVI
-1284 TPREGIPFAYK
+1284 TPREAIPFAYK
-1295 GYYGQ
+1295 GYYKQ
-1300 LYDANGNS
+1300 LKDANGDPTP
-1308 IPMDKNYIAFSVRVP
+1308 PMDKNYIAFRVKVP
-1323 REFLGNTSGS
+1323 REFLGNTSGD
-1333 KFTDNAKLF
+1333 KFIDNTKRF
-1342 VFENSVKAANGY
+1342 VFENSIKAANGY
-1354 VLKNSYTK
+1354 VLRNPDIGYDDDTAY
-1362 TDNGV
+1362 
-1367 TDGYIDVL
+1367 GYIDVL

-1380 NSDGKAGV
+1380 NGDNKAGV

-1396 TAPQFTITWE
+1396 TEPQFTITWE

-1462 DIVRINYRLAA
+1462 DIVRINYRLAD
-1473 GSPEDVLHV
+1473 EKDKDILHI
-1482 DPETGRVTALQV
+1482 DSETGRVTALKA

-1511 GKTFEEIPAG
+1511 GKTFEEIKAG
-1521 KGVVKPAKTKITVTE
+1521 KGVVKPAKTKITVTD
-1536 VTAPAVKS
+1536 VTAPAVKG

-1555 SYTVP
+1555 SYMVP

-1580 WTAQKFDTTIDE
+1580 WTAQKFDDTIDG

-1603 AIQPVYMTNE
+1603 AIKPVYMTNE

-1623 ADHDKYY
+1623 ADSTYYY
-1630 DTKKKLFSIKLS
+1630 DIKKKLFSISLD

-1707 GYYGYDEDGYVVQKY
+1707 GYYGSDEEGYVVQKY

-1733 IKVISSSRP
+1733 IKVIGSRP

-1773 AAEGDDYIKKTL
+1773 AADGEDYIKKTL

-1807 TDTVKRPILKNG
+1807 TDTATEPKLKNG

-1838 TFKGVDRNGLA
+1838 TFKGVDKNGLA

-1895 EYKEGKTKVPGYRSG
+1895 EYKEDKAKVPGYRSG

-1927 LREAQDGEKI
+1927 LREAQDGEEI
-1937 NGEECI
+1937 NGEDCI

-1951 KAPTPAKNFALQ
+1951 KAPTPTKNFALQ

-1971 EPSDEAKTATVTLTA
+1971 ESGDEAKPATVTLTA

-1997 VYTDDKHI
+1997 VYVDDKHI
-2005 TLNFTHAGNPE
+2005 TLNFAHAGNPE

-2024 ARGSIVYKK
+2024 ARESIVYKK
-2033 LTWNN
+2033 LTWNDDN
-2038 DKWVVGKDDA
+2038 KWVIRKDAA
-2048 DYVQRYQ
+2048 DFMQRYQ
-2055 KSIIWGGLLTYFEK
+2055 KSIIWNSELAYFEK

-2102 KSVTAKAKTTNIP
+2102 KAVTAKAKTTNIP

-2141 DYKWDENNNQIAKYP
+2141 DYDWDNHGNQIAYYP

-2228 WDVKVKAVGNGKDFG
+2228 WDVKVKAVGNGKGFG
-2243 GDYELTDTDSFYKD
+2243 GDYEWTDNDSFYKD

-2269 LEVLTLTTPVQVSG
+2269 LEVLTLTTPVKVSEDY
-2283 NNDRTWVS
+2283 DRTWVS

-2304 CQYTVYGSRNM
+2304 CSYTVYGSRNL
-2315 DAESSSTSKQYK
+2315 DAESSSTNSTYK
-2327 LEAGQTIYFRVTG
+2327 LEAGQTIYFRVSG
-2340 TGTLSVTKYTDFTRL
+2340 TGTLQVTSHTDFTRL
-2355 TVDNDEANKL
+2355 TVENDEANKL
-2365 TVPKTSWIAF
+2365 TVPKKSWIAF
-2375 TAPEDNYYTF
+2375 TAPEDNFYTF
-2385 HGSISGY
+2385 YGSCTGKY
-2392 TKDNESYSLS
+2392 TQDNTTKDLS
-2402 NNGSVAM
+2402 NGSVALKV
-2409 KAGETIFIKANQG
+2409 KAGETIFIEANQG

-2452 YIRFTAPATQDYIF
+2452 YIRFTAPATQDYTF
-2466 EAPADV
+2466 EAPADI
-2472 TVRFYEAT
+2472 TVNYYEAT

-2486 VNDYFVAAKRLAADG
+2486 GNDYFVAAKRLAADG

-2607 KSVDLYDD
+2607 KFVGLYDD
-2615 SLEIKDGKAS
+2615 SLEIKDGKTS
-2625 INDITIKTGDTIYI
+2625 INGITIKTGDTIYI
-2639 KVNASTEAA
+2639 KVNASTETA

-2662 LTDSVSL
+2662 LTESVGL
-2669 TLIDDF
+2669 TLTDDF
-2675 EDNWYT
+2675 EDSWYT

-2688 WYEFGASSA
+2688 WYEFSASSA
-2697 KAGDNGAHTVYVQ
+2697 KAGDNGAHTVHVL
-2710 SVSGIYSDDYARPY
+2710 SVKDVYSESNSQPY
-2724 VNLTSSTDGTPSTQ
+2724 VMLSSNTDGTPSTQ
-2738 IVQLKAGDKVV
+2738 IVRLDAGAKVV
-2749 LKASVDRTVGN
+2749 LKASVGVTVGN
-2760 KDAKTDAALAVK
+2760 KDAKTDATLSVK
-2772 KVSVTPINLG
+2772 KVTVTPISLG

-2795 YYSFTAETSGT
+2795 YYLFTAEEYDRY
-2806 HSVKWTPDTDTGD
+2806 SVKWTPGTDTGN
-2819 AEAKYGSQLSGM
+2819 AEAKYGNMLSFM
-2831 TDLPLNTTFYNG
+2831 DYSLPFNQYLNAGN
-2843 STYYFSVKQTGD
+2843 TYYFSVKQTGD

-2868 SNTKVLTVGKN
+2868 SGKKVLTVGKN
-2879 DFELKEAAS
+2879 DFELKENESAE

-2903 TVANTTTVGEGETA
+2903 TVVNTTEVKEGETA

-2960 ITVEAIVAVDFPADG
+2960 ITVEAIAAVDFPADG
-2975 NAKVTKATPA
+2975 NAKVTKAAPA
-2985 WYQFSLTDSGRYT
+2985 WYQFSLTESGRYT
-2998 FIKED
+2998 FTKED
-3003 KDGTNTTFFT
+3003 KDGTYTTFFT
-3013 LGSNGQHNTL
+3013 VGDDGRHNTVS
-3023 YDGSSYVKSGTV
+3023 DGKYVKIGTV

-3041 TSSKDE
+3041 TTSKDE

-3054 PEKITPKTLALDT
+3054 PEKIAPKTLALNT

-3105 DEQGSD
+3105 DEQGND
-3111 YISGTTVVLKNKE
+3111 YISGTTVVLKDKE

-3149 VQSGDVTLEKGKSA
+3149 VQSGDVTLEKGQKA
-3163 IFSYNIFE
+3163 IFSYNIYE
-3171 TDTYAFKTT
+3171 ADRYAFKTT
-3180 SDKVA
+3180 SDKVT
-3185 ITGLYGS
+3185 ISGISGND
-3192 AVDKNAYKAKEL
+3192 VDKNAYKAGWFN
-3204 KSGASGTFTVT
+3204 SRTYTVT
-3215 NGTEETVTFKVSMTK
+3215 IVNNTEETVTFKASIEK
-3230 VVPKELE
+3230 VVPTELTV
-3237 AGAEAVKVVKNDNA
+3237 GTPSSVTKSDNS
-3251 DVYEWFSFKADEDYR
+3251 DECVYFSFKADESGR
-3266 YVFAKGTDKAIAYSV
+3266 YVFTNDAKETVYSNHS
-3281 IKGDHVSGSLWTE
+3281 DLWTK
-3294 AQYIEKYT
+3294 AWYIEKYT
-3302 KKKNNE
+3302 ERKENE
-3308 WIVAVSAAEEANIS
+3308 FLLVVGAKEGCNIS
-3322 VSKLQP
+3322 VNKLKPQ
-3328 KTSVEVSENGTN
+3328 TVTVSETGTD
-3340 VDVKAADVNSK
+3340 VEVKAADINSK
-3351 WISFT
+3351 WIAFT
-3356 AGKTGEYSF
+3356 AEKEGEF
-3365 AFTSEASLPDIYKYE
+3365 EFTFTSDAALTIKRWYSRKGIEDYNYVSSPYSCTVGKGSTVYFEVETSEDIK
-3380 SDLTGGWQVRS
+3380 
-3391 SYALDQGS
+3391 
-3399 SIYFMVD
+3399 
-3406 ADADVT
+3406 
-3412 VNVKVTLTSEVAEL
+3412 VNVKVAMTSETAEY
-3426 KTGANSFDATEKAS
+3426 KTGQNSFDASE
-3440 KAFFTAKESGVYSL
+3440 KESAAYFVAEEPGIYAL
-3454 KLALDSEDGGASVN
+3454 GLALETGDHVYVDTESGDRYGLYE
-3468 TKLDGNG
+3468 
-3475 NNALLNKTSTL
+3475 TSTQ
-3486 SYALAAGDSLYI
+3486 SYALGQGERLDFTLI
-3498 TLNMGS
+3498 TGA
-3504 KGTVTIEKEAS
+3504 KGTLTITKESS
-3515 LREFKAD
+3515 LVE
-3522 EEVGL
+3522 
-3527 PVGTTWLKFVPQED
+3527 LKE
-3541 GKYTFAFDKTVKA
+3541 GKETRIPKGKTYIRFEANDCEYQITFSDTVKSFIRYYGSGINSSFTTYSSIKEIISYLGNEDSSVVYMMVETDKPVT
-3554 LKTYTSANVSD
+3554 LKVEKLHYEEQFLWDNVS
-3565 RKNPS
+3565 
-3570 QNLIATELSCQ
+3570 
-3581 KGSGVYFC
+3581 
-3589 IETENPVKIKAEK
+3589 
-3602 SLELEEYDLSW
+3602 
-3613 LGEYEWEL
+3613 WEL
-3621 NRGDVYTFRAIYG
+3621 NKGDVRIIQLYD
-3634 CDSEMTLPKLYKF
+3634 DSDY
-3647 RAYSD
+3647 YSSD
-3652 KFVRVEYRMQGAYDW
+3652 YNIVVESNKPVKAECNR
-3667 VSMGS
+3667 GS
-3672 GTSLESSES
+3672 GWYGEQETSYTTYGEFKPGAT
-3681 YWFNRG
+3681 YI
-3687 NYVDFRLTGFAD
+3687 RLTGLDD
-3699 DTVVTVYP
+3699 DTTVNLYAQR
-3707 VTLETR
+3707 T
-3713 LDIAYGSLWQE
+3713 AYVLNM
-3724 VYGTTGEQTYTFI
+3724 TTGE
-3737 APKEG
+3737 A
-3742 YYRLWLSC
+3742 
-3750 DEATKPIR
+3750 
-3758 VEFKD
+3758 
-3763 ASGNVLETRTT
+3763 
-3774 EYDEDEGY
+3774 
-3782 WSGVGYG
+3782 
-3789 CDLSLNQTI
+3789 
-3798 KMTVHYE
+3798 
-3805 NEEDGYSSYFVSAN
+3805 DGYEIWDTS
-3819 MYTYETLQLNDSV
+3819 ETF
-3832 SNSAIAGERV
+3832 
-3842 VVRFTP
+3842 RFTP
-3848 EQSGTY
+3848 FVSGTY
-3854 RFRVTNNS
+3854 RFCVYGPERAVLRDINGNELTEATAEYDEEGELMTMYLNYDMNARDDVKLTVYYNDYAEQERYAYVSVNKETTVTLSSSNPEFSGSIRTGERVTVNFEPEESGTYNWQVQNNTPDSS
-3862 LYNEDVGATI
+3862 LYVYSWLNDECYDAEI
-3872 WAYISGSEVYLDCG
+3872 PYYYDDYEMASWSNKIQSGETQSVYLTWDNYEGYSSTGYFTIKVTQG
-3886 EDDYLEVPLEAGEQY
+3886 EDELA
-3901 AVYINGGDGEEGYH
+3901 
-3915 AFSYTISVEKIFDN
+3915 KR
-3929 EE
+3929 

>member
-67 PAAEQPEASTPVEET
+67 PAAEQPEASAPAEET
-82 KQEEVSTPAESTVQ
+82 KQEEADTSATTTVPEEVS
-96 DTADASTEE
+96 ASTEE
-105 PKQEETSAPAEST
+105 PKQEETSAPVEST

-124 APVETAA
+124 APVETTA
-131 PETTAAEEEA
+131 PETTTAEEEA

-153 TAKLETVI
+153 TAKLQTVI

-167 LDYNL
+167 LDYYLNE

-177 DQSASEGYEYTT
+177 NQSASEGYEYTT

-197 GSVKSFVKNA
+197 GSVKSSVERA

-229 YQSEKDGAYTD
+229 YQSEKDGSYTD

-255 YVDAV
+255 YVNAV
-260 PELCGN
+260 PELCGD

-281 LNMTGLAT
+281 LNITGLVT

-300 KDVSENYKLTSGSFS
+300 KDVSENYKLTGESFS
-315 YDQIKTLTA
+315 PDKIKTLTA

-341 DIETTDTE
+341 DTETTDTE
-349 FSTEKTYVATVSVK
+349 FSTEKTYVVTVGVK
-363 FKDEAATGA
+363 FRDEAATGA

-389 TETTVKVELKK
+389 TETTVNVELKK

-410 KELNCEEIEKEY
+410 KELNWEEIEKEY

-435 DSGKEV
+435 RGDSEKEV

-537 LKAGM
+537 LKVGM

-569 YETKDQKDFFGV
+569 YETKNQKDFFGV

-610 ETEKWDEWGLYDGKS
+610 ETEKWDEWGPYDEKN

-647 YDSEDKKLLR
+647 YNLKYEKFLR
-657 KELTDRTTNSAE
+657 TELTDRTTNSAE

-702 AKGGKVDAE
+702 AKGGKVDNE

-747 KDADPS
+747 KDADPG

-761 DRNAYENYITT
+761 DRDAYEKYITT

-790 DSFVSQSY
+790 DSFVPQSY

-821 DAGEEYMPSEAYV
+821 DADEEYMPSEAYV

-847 VKPYSQYADYGDPI
+847 VKPYADYGEVIENID
-861 QGITPNYGIIVLNEN
+861 QNYGIIVLNKD
-876 NDETTLDGAEV
+876 NDETTSEGAQV
-887 LPVDPVQ
+887 LPVDPAQ
-894 EGVKYDV
+894 EGIRAHV
-901 AAERKDKTSGNW
+901 ATERKDKTSGNW

-1002 KDLDLSVNSDITSSK
+1002 KDLELSVNSDITSSK

-1032 VTIKDKATGE
+1032 VTIKDKVTGE

-1047 VNADAENAVILYW
+1047 VNADAENAVTLYW
-1060 KWNTSYGNEEVA
+1060 KWNTPYGNEEVA

-1120 TPLLE
+1120 APSLE
-1125 DKPAGELAQE
+1125 AKPAGELAQE

-1154 FQYGLDARY
+1154 FQYGLNARY
-1163 DWDNDEP
+1163 DWQNDKT

-1176 AALSQNYTDDDDVQ
+1176 AALSGYTDNDDVQ
-1190 ICKFDSKIYVD
+1190 ICMFGSTIYAD
-1201 NDRIYGDREYLR
+1201 NKAVNGEYLR

-1220 KLDAALVFP
+1220 KLNAGLVFP
-1229 YNDSYNVTWKPE
+1229 YDVSYNVTWKPE

-1250 ADVQYVDFLTHSNE
+1250 ADVQSVDFLTHSDE
-1264 GYKIGVDVYGAN
+1264 GYEIGVDVYGAN

-1295 GYYGQ
+1295 GYYRP
-1300 LYDANGNS
+1300 LRDADNNL

-1333 KFTDNAKLF
+1333 KFTDNAKRF

-1354 VLKNSYTK
+1354 VLKNSYPK

-1367 TDGYIDVL
+1367 IDGYIDVL

-1380 NSDGKAGV
+1380 NSDNKAGV

-1396 TAPQFTITWE
+1396 TEPQFTITWE

-1413 KLNLENAKLESN
+1413 KLNLANAKLESN
-1425 LKNAVSPKSLAF
+1425 LRNAVSPKSLAF
-1437 NGVQTKMAVGEQQQ
+1437 NGVQAKMAVGEEQQ

-1462 DIVRINYRLAA
+1462 DIVRINYRLAD
-1473 GSPEDVLHV
+1473 EKDKDVLHI
-1482 DPETGRVTALQV
+1482 DSETGRVTALKA

-1511 GKTFEEIPAG
+1511 GKTFEEIKAG
-1521 KGVVKPAKTKITVTE
+1521 KGVVKPAKTKITVTD
-1536 VTAPAVKS
+1536 VTAPAVKG

-1555 SYTVP
+1555 SYMVP

-1603 AIQPVYMTNE
+1603 AIKPVYLSNE
-1613 TIYTESRGCT
+1613 KYYAAGNGFTVDSER
-1623 ADHDKYY
+1623 YY
-1630 DTKKKLFSIKLS
+1630 DTAKKLFSINLRD
-1642 GMETANGTYVVYV
+1642 METANGTYVVYV

-1707 GYYGYDEDGYVVQKY
+1707 GYYGYDEEGYVVQKY

-1733 IKVISSSRP
+1733 IKVIGSRP

-1773 AAEGDDYIKKTL
+1773 AADGKDYIKKTL

-1807 TDTVKRPILKNG
+1807 TDTATEPKLKNG

-1838 TFKGVDRNGLA
+1838 TFKGVDKNGLA

-1895 EYKEGKTKVPGYRSG
+1895 EYKEGKAKVPGYRSG

-1937 NGEECI
+1937 NGEDCI

-1951 KAPTPAKNFALQ
+1951 KAPTPTKNFALQ

-1971 EPSDEAKTATVTLTA
+1971 ESGDEAKPATVTLTA

-1997 VYTDDKHI
+1997 VYVDDKHI

-2016 AFDIEVKD
+2016 AFDIEVQD
-2024 ARGSIVYKK
+2024 ARESIVYKK
-2033 LTWNN
+2033 LTSNN
-2038 DKWVVGKDDA
+2038 GKNVIGKDAA
-2048 DYVQRYQ
+2048 DYLQRRQ
-2055 KSIIWGGLLTYFEK
+2055 KSIIESGQLTYFDK

-2076 IDTDRLVRLSA
+2076 INTDRLVRLSA
-2087 YTISVTPVYEGQYSA
+2087 YTISVTPVYEGQYAA
-2102 KSVTAKAKTTNIP
+2102 KAVTAKAKTTNIP
-2115 ASYADVDTYASGKG
+2115 ASYEDVDTYASGRG
-2129 GQVIYYNGDGMG
+2129 GEVIYYDAKDGDLGSY
-2141 DYKWDENNNQIAKYP
+2141 DYDEDGNQIANYP
-2156 YFTSGNTYTLSI
+2156 YFTSGNTYTLFI
-2168 DTDGNAKDR
+2168 RTDRNAMNR

-2228 WDVKVKAVGNGKDFG
+2228 WDVKVKAVGNGKGFG
-2243 GDYELTDTDSFYKD
+2243 GDYEWTNTDSFYKD

-2283 NNDRTWVS
+2283 NKDRTWVS
-2291 FTAPVYGEYTFDG
+2291 FTAPVYGEYTFGG

-2315 DAESSSTSKQYK
+2315 DAESSSTNQIYK

-2340 TGTLSVTKYTDFTRL
+2340 TGTLSVMSHTDFTRL

-2392 TKDNESYSLS
+2392 TKDNELYSLS
-2402 NNGSVAM
+2402 NNGSVAL

-2452 YIRFTAPATQDYIF
+2452 YIRFTAPATQDYTF

-2472 TVRFYEAT
+2472 TVKFYETT

-2486 VNDYFVAAKRLAADG
+2486 GNDYFVAAKRLAADG

-2528 SVNTMPANKT
+2528 SVNSMPAGKT

-2547 SSAVKELKTD
+2547 SAAVKELKTD

-2607 KSVDLYDD
+2607 KFVGLYDD
-2615 SLEIKDGKAS
+2615 SLEIKDGKTS
-2625 INDITIKTGDTIYI
+2625 INGITIKTGDTIYI
-2639 KVNASTEAA
+2639 KVNASTETA

-2662 LTDSVSL
+2662 LTESVGL
-2669 TLIDDF
+2669 TLTDDF
-2675 EDNWYT
+2675 EDSWYT

-2688 WYEFGASSA
+2688 WYEFSASSA
-2697 KAGDNGAHTVYVQ
+2697 KAGDNGAHTVHVL
-2710 SVSGIYSDDYARPY
+2710 SVKDVYSESNSQPY
-2724 VNLTSSTDGTPSTQ
+2724 VMLSSNTDGTPSTQ
-2738 IVQLKAGDKVV
+2738 IVRLDAGAKVV
-2749 LKASVDRTVGN
+2749 LKASVGVTVGN
-2760 KDAKTDAALAVK
+2760 KDAKTDATLSVK
-2772 KVSVTPINLG
+2772 KVTVTPISLG

-2795 YYSFTAETSGT
+2795 YYLFTAEEYDRY
-2806 HSVKWTPDTDTGD
+2806 SVKWTPGTDTGN
-2819 AEAKYGSQLSGM
+2819 AEAKYGNMLSFM
-2831 TDLPLNTTFYNG
+2831 DYSLPFNQYLNAGN
-2843 STYYFSVKQTGD
+2843 TYYFSVKQTGD

-2868 SNTKVLTVGKN
+2868 SGKKVLTVGKN
-2879 DFELKEAAS
+2879 DFELKENESAE

-2903 TVANTTTVGEGETA
+2903 TVVNTTEVKEGETA

-2960 ITVEAIVAVDFPADG
+2960 ITVEAIAAVDFPADG
-2975 NAKVTKATPA
+2975 NAKVTKAAPA
-2985 WYQFSLTDSGRYT
+2985 WYQFSLTESGRYT
-2998 FIKED
+2998 FTKED
-3003 KDGTNTTFFT
+3003 KDGTYTTFFT
-3013 LGSNGQHNTL
+3013 VGDDGRHNTVS
-3023 YDGSSYVKSGTV
+3023 DGKYVKIGTV

-3041 TSSKDE
+3041 TTSKDE

-3054 PEKITPKTLALDT
+3054 PEKIAPKTLALNT

-3105 DEQGSD
+3105 DEQGND
-3111 YISGTTVVLKNKE
+3111 YISGTTVVLKDKE

-3149 VQSGDVTLEKGKSA
+3149 VQSGDVTLEKGQKA
-3163 IFSYNIFE
+3163 IFSYNIYE
-3171 TDTYAFKTT
+3171 ADRYAFKTT
-3180 SDKVA
+3180 SDKVT
-3185 ITGLYGS
+3185 ISGISGND
-3192 AVDKNAYKAKEL
+3192 VDKNAYKAGWFN
-3204 KSGASGTFTVT
+3204 SRTYTVT
-3215 NGTEETVTFKVSMTK
+3215 IVNNTEETVTFKASIEK
-3230 VVPKELE
+3230 VVPTELTV
-3237 AGAEAVKVVKNDNA
+3237 GTPSSVTKSDNS
-3251 DVYEWFSFKADEDYR
+3251 DECVYFSFKADESGR
-3266 YVFAKGTDKAIAYSV
+3266 YVFTNDAKETVYSNHS
-3281 IKGDHVSGSLWTE
+3281 DLWTK
-3294 AQYIEKYT
+3294 AWYIEKYT
-3302 KKKNNE
+3302 ERKENE
-3308 WIVAVSAAEEANIS
+3308 FLLVVGAKEGCNIS
-3322 VSKLQP
+3322 VNKLKPQ
-3328 KTSVEVSENGTN
+3328 TVTVSETGTD
-3340 VDVKAADVNSK
+3340 VEVKAADINSK
-3351 WISFT
+3351 WIAFT
-3356 AGKTGEYSF
+3356 AEKEGEF
-3365 AFTSEASLPDIYKYE
+3365 EFTFTSDAALTIKRWYSRKGIEDYNYVSSPYSCTVGKGSTVYFEVETSEDIK
-3380 SDLTGGWQVRS
+3380 
-3391 SYALDQGS
+3391 
-3399 SIYFMVD
+3399 
-3406 ADADVT
+3406 
-3412 VNVKVTLTSEVAEL
+3412 VNVKVAMTSETAEY
-3426 KTGANSFDATEKAS
+3426 KTGQNSFDASE
-3440 KAFFTAKESGVYSL
+3440 KESAAYFVAEEPGIYAL
-3454 KLALDSEDGGASVN
+3454 GLALETGDHVYVDTESGDRYGLYE
-3468 TKLDGNG
+3468 
-3475 NNALLNKTSTL
+3475 TSTQ
-3486 SYALAAGDSLYI
+3486 SYALGQGERLDFTLI
-3498 TLNMGS
+3498 TGA
-3504 KGTVTIEKEAS
+3504 KGTLTITKESS
-3515 LREFKAD
+3515 LVE
-3522 EEVGL
+3522 
-3527 PVGTTWLKFVPQED
+3527 LKE
-3541 GKYTFAFDKTVKA
+3541 GKETRIPKGKTYIRFEANDCEYQITFSDTVKSFIRYYGSGINSSFT
-3554 LKTYTSANVSD
+3554 TYT
-3565 RKNPS
+3565 
-3570 QNLIATELSCQ
+3570 
-3581 KGSGVYFC
+3581 
-3589 IETENPVKIKAEK
+3589 
-3602 SLELEEYDLSW
+3602 
-3613 LGEYEWEL
+3613 
-3621 NRGDVYTFRAIYG
+3621 
-3634 CDSEMTLPKLYKF
+3634 
-3647 RAYSD
+3647 
-3652 KFVRVEYRMQGAYDW
+3652 
-3667 VSMGS
+3667 
-3672 GTSLESSES
+3672 
-3681 YWFNRG
+3681 
-3687 NYVDFRLTGFAD
+3687 
-3699 DTVVTVYP
+3699 
-3707 VTLETR
+3707 
-3713 LDIAYGSLWQE
+3713 
-3724 VYGTTGEQTYTFI
+3724 
-3737 APKEG
+3737 
-3742 YYRLWLSC
+3742 
-3750 DEATKPIR
+3750 
-3758 VEFKD
+3758 
-3763 ASGNVLETRTT
+3763 
-3774 EYDEDEGY
+3774 
-3782 WSGVGYG
+3782 
-3789 CDLSLNQTI
+3789 
-3798 KMTVHYE
+3798 
-3805 NEEDGYSSYFVSAN
+3805 
-3819 MYTYETLQLNDSV
+3819 
-3832 SNSAIAGERV
+3832 
-3842 VVRFTP
+3842 
-3848 EQSGTY
+3848 
-3854 RFRVTNNS
+3854 
-3862 LYNEDVGATI
+3862 
-3872 WAYISGSEVYLDCG
+3872 
-3886 EDDYLEVPLEAGEQY
+3886 
-3901 AVYINGGDGEEGYH
+3901 
-3915 AFSYTISVEKIFDN
+3915 
-3929 EE
+3929 

>member
-53 GDEAKEPAN
+53 GDETKEPAN

-67 PAAEQPEASTPVEET
+67 PAAEQPEASAPAEET
-82 KQEEVSTPAESTVQ
+82 KQEEADTPATTTVPEEVS
-96 DTADASTEE
+96 ASTEE
-105 PKQEETSAPAEST
+105 PKQEETSAPVENT

-124 APVETAA
+124 APVESTMQEGTSA
-131 PETTAAEEEA
+131 PVETTTAEEEA
-141 STEELLQKAEGE
+141 STDELLQKAEGE

-161 KINDNS
+161 KIS
-167 LDYNL
+167 LDDLN
-172 SGFTR
+172 GFTR
-177 DQSASEGYEYTT
+177 NQSVSEGYEYTT
-189 TYQESSRF
+189 TYKEQSVFS
-197 GSVKSFVKNA
+197 SVKSSVKSA

-214 EDKAALREDPYLKLQ
+214 EKKDALKEDPYLKLQ
-229 YQSEKDGAYTD
+229 YQSEKDGSYTD

-255 YVDAV
+255 YVNAV
-260 PELCGN
+260 PELCGD

-281 LNMTGLAT
+281 LNITGLVT

-300 KDVSENYKLTSGSFS
+300 KDVSENYKLTGESFS
-315 YDQIKTLTA
+315 PDKIKTLTA

-341 DIETTDTE
+341 DTETTDTE
-349 FSTEKTYVATVSVK
+349 FSTEKTYVVTVVVK
-363 FKDEAATGA
+363 FRDEAATGA

-389 TETTVKVELKK
+389 TETTVNVELKK

-410 KELNCEEIEKEY
+410 KELNWEEIEKEY

-435 DSGKEV
+435 RGDSEKEV

-484 RYTKFDGNPKDAGE
+484 RYTKFDGNPKDVGE

-537 LKAGM
+537 LKVGM

-569 YETKDQKDFFGV
+569 YETKNQKDFFGV

-610 ETEKWDEWGLYDGKS
+610 ETEKWDEWGPYDEKN

-647 YDSEDKKLLR
+647 YDSEGKKLLET
-657 KELTDRTTNSAE
+657 ELTDRTTNSAE

-702 AKGGKVDAE
+702 AKGGKVDNE

-747 KDADPS
+747 KDADPG

-761 DRNAYENYITT
+761 DRDAYEKYITT

-790 DSFVSQSY
+790 DSFVPQSY

-821 DAGEEYMPSEAYV
+821 DVDEEYMPSEAYI

-847 VKPYSQYADYGDPI
+847 VKPYSQYADYGDLI

-894 EGVKYDV
+894 EGVTYRV

-913 VKATESVFMEGE
+913 VKATESESVFMEGE

-979 SYNFEKGE
+979 SYNYEKGE

-1002 KDLDLSVNSDITSSK
+1002 KDLELSVNSDITSSK

-1032 VTIKDKATGE
+1032 VTIKDKVTGE

-1047 VNADAENAVILYW
+1047 VNADAENAVTLYW
-1060 KWNTSYGNEEVA
+1060 KWNTPYGNEEVA

-1120 TPLLE
+1120 APSLE
-1125 DKPAGELAQE
+1125 AKPAGELAQE

-1176 AALSQNYTDDDDVQ
+1176 AALSPNYTDDDDVQ

-1201 NDRIYGDREYLR
+1201 NKQIYGEYLR

-1229 YNDSYNVTWKPE
+1229 YNVSYKVTWKPE

-1250 ADVQYVDFLTHSNE
+1250 AGISYTNFLKHEYEDGSIDP
-1264 GYKIGVDVYGAN
+1264 IGVDVYGAN

-1295 GYYGQ
+1295 GYYQ
-1300 LYDANGNS
+1300 PLWDADNNP

-1333 KFTDNAKLF
+1333 KFTDNAKRF

-1354 VLKNSYTK
+1354 VLKNSYPK

-1367 TDGYIDVL
+1367 IDGYIDVL

-1380 NSDGKAGV
+1380 NSDNKAGV

-1396 TAPQFTITWE
+1396 TEPQFTITWE

-1413 KLNLENAKLESN
+1413 KLNLANAKLESN
-1425 LKNAVSPKSLAF
+1425 LRNAVSPKSLAF
-1437 NGVQTKMAVGEQQQ
+1437 NGVQAKMAVGEEQP

-1462 DIVRINYRLAA
+1462 DIVRINYRLAD
-1473 GSPEDVLHV
+1473 EKDKDVLHI
-1482 DPETGRVTALQV
+1482 DSETGRVTALKA

-1511 GKTFEEIPAG
+1511 GKTFEEIKAG
-1521 KGVVKPAKTKITVTE
+1521 KGVVKPAKTKITVTD
-1536 VTAPAVKS
+1536 VTAPAVKG

-1560 DNGYRREIYVVETDK
+1560 DNGYRREIYVVETDR

-1603 AIQPVYMTNE
+1603 AIKPVYLSNE
-1613 TIYTESRGCT
+1613 KYYAAGNGFTVDSER
-1623 ADHDKYY
+1623 YY
-1630 DTKKKLFSIKLS
+1630 DTAKKLFSINLRD
-1642 GMETANGTYVVYV
+1642 METANGTYVVYV

-1707 GYYGYDEDGYVVQKY
+1707 GYYGYDEEGYVVQKY
-1722 DKKDIARYTHN
+1722 DKKDIADYTHN
-1733 IKVISSSRP
+1733 IQVSIP

-1773 AAEGDDYIKKTL
+1773 AADGGDYIKKTL

-1807 TDTVKRPILKNG
+1807 TDTNTAPRLKNG

-1895 EYKEGKTKVPGYRSG
+1895 EYKEGKAKVPGYRSG

-1937 NGEECI
+1937 NGEDCI

-1951 KAPTPAKNFALQ
+1951 KAPTPTKNFALQ

-2005 TLNFTHAGNPE
+2005 TLNFAHAGNPE

-2033 LTWNN
+2033 LTWNDDN
-2038 DKWVVGKDDA
+2038 KWVIRKDAA
-2048 DYVQRYQ
+2048 DFMQRYQ
-2055 KSIIWGGLLTYFEK
+2055 KSIIWNSELAYFEK

-2087 YTISVTPVYEGQYSA
+2087 YTISVTPVYEGQYLA
-2102 KSVTAKAKTTNIP
+2102 KAVTAKAKTTNIP
-2115 ASYADVDTYASGKG
+2115 ASYEDVDTYASGKG

-2141 DYKWDENNNQIAKYP
+2141 DYDWDNHGNQIAYYP

-2211 VTTISV
+2211 ETTISV

-2228 WDVKVKAVGNGKDFG
+2228 WDVKVKAVGNGKGFG
-2243 GDYELTDTDSFYKD
+2243 GDYEWTNTDSFYKD

-2283 NNDRTWVS
+2283 NKDRTWVS
-2291 FTAPVYGEYTFDG
+2291 FTAPVYGEYTFGG

-2315 DAESSSTSKQYK
+2315 DAESSSTNQIYK

-2340 TGTLSVTKYTDFTRL
+2340 TGTLSVTSHTDFTRL
-2355 TVDNDEANKL
+2355 TVDNDKEHPLKVQL
-2365 TVPKTSWIAF
+2365 TQGASCAWIAF

-2385 HGSISGY
+2385 VGNGIGQY
-2392 TKDNESYSLS
+2392 MQDNKQKPMS
-2402 NNGSVAM
+2402 NNNSVGL
-2409 KAGETIFIKANQG
+2409 KAGETIFIQANKG
-2422 TLYVTYRK
+2422 TLYVTYKK
-2430 AAETLENNSSK
+2430 AAKILADKGSE

-2452 YIRFTAPATQDYIF
+2452 YIRFTAPASQDYIF
-2466 EAPADV
+2466 EIPNDGVVDV
-2472 TVRFYEAT
+2472 KFYEAT
-2480 GNTALT
+2480 NNTALT

-2501 DATEPA
+2501 DATEPT

-2528 SVNTMPANKT
+2528 SVNAMPANKT
-2538 EVKATVSVA
+2538 EVKAAVSVA

-2639 KVNASTEAA
+2639 KVDASTEAA

-2669 TLIDDF
+2669 TLTDDF
-2675 EDNWYT
+2675 EDSWYT

-2688 WYEFGASSA
+2688 WYEFSASSA

-2749 LKASVDRTVGN
+2749 LKASVARTVGN
-2760 KDAKTDAALAVK
+2760 KDAKTDAALTVK

-2795 YYSFTAETSGT
+2795 YYSFTAEKNDRY
-2806 HSVKWTPDTDTGD
+2806 SVKWTPDTDTGD
-2819 AEAKYGSQLSGM
+2819 AEVKYGSELSGM
-2831 TDLPLNTTFYNG
+2831 TSLLSFNEYINIG
-2843 STYYFSVKQTGD
+2843 KIYYFSVKQTGD

-2868 SNTKVLTVGKN
+2868 SGKKVLTVGKN
-2879 DFELKEAAS
+2879 DFELKENESAE

-2917 DVTVGGNYVPAG
+2917 DVYVDGNYVPAG

-2960 ITVEAIVAVDFPADG
+2960 ITVEAIAAVDFPADG
-2975 NAKVTKATPA
+2975 NAKVTKAAPA
-2985 WYQFSLTDSGRYT
+2985 WYQFSLTESGRYT
-2998 FIKED
+2998 FTKED
-3003 KDGTNTTFFT
+3003 KDGTYTTFFT
-3013 LGSNGQHNTL
+3013 VGDDGRHNTVS
-3023 YDGSSYVKSGTV
+3023 DGKYVKIGTV

-3041 TSSKDE
+3041 TTSKDE

-3054 PEKITPKTLALDT
+3054 PEKIAPKTLALNT

-3105 DEQGSD
+3105 DEQGND
-3111 YISGTTVVLKNKE
+3111 YISGTTVVLKDKE

-3149 VQSGDVTLEKGKSA
+3149 VQSGDVTLEKGQKA
-3163 IFSYNIFE
+3163 IFSYNIYE
-3171 TDTYAFKTT
+3171 ADRYAFKTT
-3180 SDKVA
+3180 SDKVT
-3185 ITGLYGS
+3185 ISGISGND
-3192 AVDKNAYKAKEL
+3192 VDKNAYKAGWFN
-3204 KSGASGTFTVT
+3204 SRTYTVT
-3215 NGTEETVTFKVSMTK
+3215 IVNNTEETVTFKASIEK
-3230 VVPKELE
+3230 VVPTELTV
-3237 AGAEAVKVVKNDNA
+3237 GTPSSVTKSDNS
-3251 DVYEWFSFKADEDYR
+3251 DECVYFSFKADESGR
-3266 YVFAKGTDKAIAYSV
+3266 YVFTNDAKETVYSNHS
-3281 IKGDHVSGSLWTE
+3281 DLWTK
-3294 AQYIEKYT
+3294 AWYIEKYT
-3302 KKKNNE
+3302 ERKENE
-3308 WIVAVSAAEEANIS
+3308 FLLVVGAKEGCNIS
-3322 VSKLQP
+3322 VNKLKPQ
-3328 KTSVEVSENGTN
+3328 TVTVSETGTD
-3340 VDVKAADVNSK
+3340 VEVKAADINSK
-3351 WISFT
+3351 WIAFT
-3356 AGKTGEYSF
+3356 AEKEGEF
-3365 AFTSEASLPDIYKYE
+3365 EFTFTSDAALTIKRWYSRKGIEDYNYVSSPYSCTVGKGSTVYFEVETSEDIK
-3380 SDLTGGWQVRS
+3380 
-3391 SYALDQGS
+3391 
-3399 SIYFMVD
+3399 
-3406 ADADVT
+3406 
-3412 VNVKVTLTSEVAEL
+3412 VNVKVAMTSETAEY
-3426 KTGANSFDATEKAS
+3426 KTGQNSFDASE
-3440 KAFFTAKESGVYSL
+3440 KESAAYFVAEEPGIYAL
-3454 KLALDSEDGGASVN
+3454 GLALETGDHVYVDTESGDRYGLYE
-3468 TKLDGNG
+3468 
-3475 NNALLNKTSTL
+3475 TSTR
-3486 SYALAAGDSLYI
+3486 SYVLGQGERLDFTLI
-3498 TLNMGS
+3498 TGA
-3504 KGTVTIEKEAS
+3504 KGTLTITKESS
-3515 LREFKAD
+3515 LVE
-3522 EEVGL
+3522 
-3527 PVGTTWLKFVPQED
+3527 LKE
-3541 GKYTFAFDKTVKA
+3541 GKETRIPKGKTYIRFEANDCEYQITFSDTVKSFIR
-3554 LKTYTSANVSD
+3554 YY
-3565 RKNPS
+3565 
-3570 QNLIATELSCQ
+3570 
-3581 KGSGVYFC
+3581 GSGINSSFTTYSSVKEIISYLGNEDSSVVYMMV
-3589 IETENPVKIKAEK
+3589 ETDKPVTLKVE
-3602 SLELEEYDLSW
+3602 ELQYEEQDQWDYAS
-3613 LGEYEWEL
+3613 WEL
-3621 NRGDVYTFRAIYG
+3621 NKGEVRII
-3634 CDSEMTLPKLYKF
+3634 KLYDGSDY
-3647 RAYSD
+3647 YSAD
-3652 KFVRVEYRMQGAYDW
+3652 YNIVVESNKSVKAECNR
-3667 VSMGS
+3667 GS
-3672 GTSLESSES
+3672 GWYGGQEISNTTYGEFRPGST
-3681 YWFNRG
+3681 YI
-3687 NYVDFRLTGFAD
+3687 RLTGLDD
-3699 DTVVTVYP
+3699 DTTVNLYAQR
-3707 VTLETR
+3707 T
-3713 LDIAYGSLWQE
+3713 AYVLNM
-3724 VYGTTGEQTYTFI
+3724 TTGEANEYEIWGTSETF
-3737 APKEG
+3737 
-3742 YYRLWLSC
+3742 
-3750 DEATKPIR
+3750 
-3758 VEFKD
+3758 
-3763 ASGNVLETRTT
+3763 
-3774 EYDEDEGY
+3774 
-3782 WSGVGYG
+3782 
-3789 CDLSLNQTI
+3789 
-3798 KMTVHYE
+3798 
-3805 NEEDGYSSYFVSAN
+3805 
-3819 MYTYETLQLNDSV
+3819 
-3832 SNSAIAGERV
+3832 
-3842 VVRFTP
+3842 RFTP
-3848 EQSGTY
+3848 SVSGTY
-3854 RFRVTNNS
+3854 RFRVYGPERAVLRDRDGNELTEATAEYDEEGEIITMYLNCDMNAWEDVKLTVYYNDYAEQERYAYVSVNKETTVTLSSSNPEFSGNIRTGERVTVNFAPEESGTYNWQVQNKTSDSS
-3862 LYNEDVGATI
+3862 LYVYSWLNDDECYDAEI
-3872 WAYISGSEVYLDCG
+3872 PYYYDDFEMASWSNKIQSGETQSVYLTWDNYEEYSSTGYFTIRVTQG
-3886 EDDYLEVPLEAGEQY
+3886 EDELA
-3901 AVYINGGDGEEGYH
+3901 
-3915 AFSYTISVEKIFDN
+3915 KR
-3929 EE
+3929 

>member
-67 PAAEQPEASTPVEET
+67 PAAEQPEASTPAEET
-82 KQEEVSTPAESTVQ
+82 KQEEADTPATTTVPEEVS
-96 DTADASTEE
+96 ASTEE
-105 PKQEETSAPAEST
+105 PKQEETSAPVESTTQEETSAPVEST

-124 APVETAA
+124 APVET
-131 PETTAAEEEA
+131 TTAEEEA
-141 STEELLQKAEGE
+141 STDELLQKAEGE

-161 KINDNS
+161 KIDNLYLNS
-167 LDYNL
+167 E
-172 SGFTR
+172 FTR
-177 DQSASEGYEYTT
+177 NQSVSEGYEYTT
-189 TYQESSRF
+189 TYKEQSVFS
-197 GSVKSFVKNA
+197 SVKSSVKSA

-214 EDKAALREDPYLKLQ
+214 EKKDALKEDPYLKLQ
-229 YQSEKDGAYTD
+229 YQSEKDGSYTD

-255 YVDAV
+255 YVNAV
-260 PELCGN
+260 PELCGD

-281 LNMTGLAT
+281 LNITGLVT

-300 KDVSENYKLTSGSFS
+300 KDVSENYKLTGESFS
-315 YDQIKTLTA
+315 PDKIKTLTA

-341 DIETTDTE
+341 DTETTDTE
-349 FSTEKTYVATVSVK
+349 FSTEKTYVVTVGVK
-363 FKDEAATGA
+363 FRDEAATGA

-389 TETTVKVELKK
+389 TETTVNVELKK

-410 KELNCEEIEKEY
+410 KELNWEEIEKEY

-435 DSGKEV
+435 RGDSEKEV

-537 LKAGM
+537 LKVGM

-569 YETKDQKDFFGV
+569 YETKNQKDFFGV

-610 ETEKWDEWGLYDGKS
+610 ETEKWDEWGPYDEKN

-647 YDSEDKKLLR
+647 YNLKYEKFLR
-657 KELTDRTTNSAE
+657 TELTDRTTNSAE

-702 AKGGKVDAE
+702 AKGGKVDNE

-747 KDADPS
+747 KDADPG

-761 DRNAYENYITT
+761 DRDAYEKYITT

-790 DSFVSQSY
+790 DSFVPQSY

-821 DAGEEYMPSEAYV
+821 DADEEYMPSEAYV

-847 VKPYSQYADYGDPI
+847 VKPYADYGEVIENID
-861 QGITPNYGIIVLNEN
+861 QNYGIIVLNKD
-876 NDETTLDGAEV
+876 NDETTSEGAQV
-887 LPVDPVQ
+887 LPVDPAQ
-894 EGVKYDV
+894 EGIRAHV
-901 AAERKDKTSGNW
+901 ATERKDKTSGNW

-1002 KDLDLSVNSDITSSK
+1002 KDLELSVNSDITSSK

-1032 VTIKDKATGE
+1032 VTVKDKVTGE

-1047 VNADAENAVILYW
+1047 VNTDAENAVILYW
-1060 KWNTSYGNEEVA
+1060 KWNNTPQGNVEVA
-1072 FDKVIYGGTYTLYAY
+1072 FDEVIYGGTYTLYAY

-1098 QPVKKADGSNYTFE
+1098 QPVKKADGSNYTFQ
-1112 ITKRDISI
+1112 ITKRDINI
-1120 TPLLE
+1120 TPVLE
-1125 DKPAGELAQE
+1125 DKPAGELADE
-1135 LVNAYE
+1135 LVKVTE
-1141 IRYDNVPQADEYA
+1141 IKYDNVPAADDYA
-1154 FQYGLDARY
+1154 FQYGLAARY

-1170 VVYEGY
+1170 VAYEGY
-1176 AALSQNYTDDDDVQ
+1176 AALSGYTDNDDVQ
-1190 ICKFDSKIYVD
+1190 ICMFGSTIYAD
-1201 NDRIYGDREYLR
+1201 NKAVNGEYLR

-1220 KLDAALVFP
+1220 KLNAELVFP
-1229 YNDSYNVTWKPE
+1229 YNVSYNVTWKPE

-1250 ADVQYVDFLTHSNE
+1250 ADINGTDFLELQQSS
-1264 GYKIGVDVYGAN
+1264 GVIGVDVYSSV
-1276 DADGAYTI
+1276 DADGAYVI
-1284 TPREGIPFAYK
+1284 TPREAIPFAYK
-1295 GYYGQ
+1295 GYYKQ
-1300 LYDANGNS
+1300 LKDANGDPTP
-1308 IPMDKNYIAFSVRVP
+1308 PMDKNYIAFRVKVP
-1323 REFLGNTSGS
+1323 REFLGNTSGD
-1333 KFTDNAKLF
+1333 KFIDNTKRF
-1342 VFENSVKAANGY
+1342 VFENSIKAANGY
-1354 VLKNSYTK
+1354 VLRNPDIGYDDDTAY
-1362 TDNGV
+1362 
-1367 TDGYIDVL
+1367 GYIDVL

-1380 NSDGKAGV
+1380 NSDNKAGV

-1396 TAPQFTITWE
+1396 TEPQFTITWE

-1462 DIVRINYRLAA
+1462 DIVRINYRLAD
-1473 GSPEDVLHV
+1473 EKDKDILHI
-1482 DPETGRVTALQV
+1482 DSETGRVTALKA

-1511 GKTFEEIPAG
+1511 GKTFEEIKAG
-1521 KGVVKPAKTKITVTE
+1521 KGVVKPAKTKITVTD
-1536 VTAPAVKS
+1536 VTAPAVKG

-1555 SYTVP
+1555 SYMVP

-1580 WTAQKFDTTIDE
+1580 WTAQKFDDTIDG

-1603 AIQPVYMTNE
+1603 AIKPVYMTNE

-1623 ADHDKYY
+1623 ADSTYYY
-1630 DTKKKLFSIKLS
+1630 DIKKKLFSISLD

-1707 GYYGYDEDGYVVQKY
+1707 GYYGSDEEGYVVQKY

-1733 IKVISSSRP
+1733 IKVIGSRP

-1773 AAEGDDYIKKTL
+1773 AADGEDYIKKTL

-1807 TDTVKRPILKNG
+1807 TDTATEPKLKNG

-1838 TFKGVDRNGLA
+1838 TFKGVDKNGLA

-1895 EYKEGKTKVPGYRSG
+1895 EYKEDKAKVPGYRSG

-1927 LREAQDGEKI
+1927 LREAQDGEEI
-1937 NGEECI
+1937 NGEDCI

-1951 KAPTPAKNFALQ
+1951 KAPTPTKNFALQ

-2005 TLNFTHAGNPE
+2005 TLNFAHAGNPE

-2024 ARGSIVYKK
+2024 ARESIVYKK
-2033 LTWNN
+2033 LTWNDDN
-2038 DKWVVGKDDA
+2038 KWVIRKDAA
-2048 DYVQRYQ
+2048 DFMQRYQ
-2055 KSIIWGGLLTYFEK
+2055 KSIIWNSELAYFEK

-2102 KSVTAKAKTTNIP
+2102 KAVTAKAKTTNIP

-2141 DYKWDENNNQIAKYP
+2141 DYDWDNHGNQIAYYP

-2228 WDVKVKAVGNGKDFG
+2228 WDVKVKAVGNGKGFG
-2243 GDYELTDTDSFYKD
+2243 GDYEWTNTDSFYKD

-2283 NNDRTWVS
+2283 NKDRTWVS
-2291 FTAPVYGEYTFDG
+2291 FTAPVYGEYTFGG

-2315 DAESSSTSKQYK
+2315 DAESSSTNQIYK

-2340 TGTLSVTKYTDFTRL
+2340 TGTLSVMSHTDFTRL

-2392 TKDNESYSLS
+2392 TKDNELYSLS
-2402 NNGSVAM
+2402 NNGSVAL

-2452 YIRFTAPATQDYIF
+2452 YIRFTAPATQDYTF

-2472 TVRFYEAT
+2472 TVKFYETT

-2486 VNDYFVAAKRLAADG
+2486 GNDYFVAAKRLAADG

-2528 SVNTMPANKT
+2528 SVNSMPAGKT

-2547 SSAVKELKTD
+2547 SAAVKELKTD

-2607 KSVDLYDD
+2607 KFVGLYDD
-2615 SLEIKDGKAS
+2615 SLEIKDGKTS
-2625 INDITIKTGDTIYI
+2625 INGITIKTGDTIYI
-2639 KVNASTEAA
+2639 KVNASTETA

-2662 LTDSVSL
+2662 LTESVGL
-2669 TLIDDF
+2669 TLTDDF
-2675 EDNWYT
+2675 EDSWYT

-2688 WYEFGASSA
+2688 WYEFSASSA

-2749 LKASVDRTVGN
+2749 LKASVARTVGN
-2760 KDAKTDAALAVK
+2760 KDAKTDAALTVK

-2795 YYSFTAETSGT
+2795 YYSFTAEKNDRY
-2806 HSVKWTPDTDTGD
+2806 SVKWTPDTDTGD
-2819 AEAKYGSQLSGM
+2819 AEVKYGSELSGM
-2831 TDLPLNTTFYNG
+2831 TSLLSFNEYINIG
-2843 STYYFSVKQTGD
+2843 KIYYFSVKQTGD

-2868 SNTKVLTVGKN
+2868 SGKKVLTVGKN
-2879 DFELKEAAS
+2879 DFELKENESAE

-2917 DVTVGGNYVPAG
+2917 DVYVDGNYVPAG
-2929 ETLCIPEQYWVKK
+2929 ETLCIIKDAWVSK
-2942 DNSYEI
+2942 DDSKT
-2948 SVSGNGKAVKGS
+2948 VDVLVNGKAVKGS
-2960 ITVEAIVAVDFPADG
+2960 ITVEAIKAVDFPADN
-2975 NAKVTKATPA
+2975 NAKVTKAAPA
-2985 WYQFSLTDSGRYT
+2985 WYQFSLTESGRYT
-2998 FIKED
+2998 FTKED
-3003 KDGTNTTFFT
+3003 KDGTYTTFFT
-3013 LGSNGQHNTL
+3013 VGDDGRHNTVS
-3023 YDGSSYVKSGTV
+3023 DGKYVKIGTV

-3041 TSSKDE
+3041 TTSKDE

-3054 PEKITPKTLALDT
+3054 PEKIAPKTLALNT

-3105 DEQGSD
+3105 DEQGND
-3111 YISGTTVVLKNKE
+3111 YISGTTVVLKDKE

-3149 VQSGDVTLEKGKSA
+3149 VQSGDVTLEKGQKA
-3163 IFSYNIFE
+3163 IFSYNIYE
-3171 TDTYAFKTT
+3171 ADRYAFKTT
-3180 SDKVA
+3180 SDKVT
-3185 ITGLYGS
+3185 ISGISGND
-3192 AVDKNAYKAKEL
+3192 VDKNAYKAGWFN
-3204 KSGASGTFTVT
+3204 SRTYTVT
-3215 NGTEETVTFKVSMTK
+3215 IVNNTEETVTFKASIEK
-3230 VVPKELE
+3230 VVPTELTV
-3237 AGAEAVKVVKNDNA
+3237 GTPSSVTKSDNS
-3251 DVYEWFSFKADEDYR
+3251 DECVYFSFKADESGR
-3266 YVFAKGTDKAIAYSV
+3266 YVF
-3281 IKGDHVSGSLWTE
+3281 
-3294 AQYIEKYT
+3294 
-3302 KKKNNE
+3302 
-3308 WIVAVSAAEEANIS
+3308 
-3322 VSKLQP
+3322 
-3328 KTSVEVSENGTN
+3328 TN
-3340 VDVKAADVNSK
+3340 D
-3351 WISFT
+3351 
-3356 AGKTGEYSF
+3356 
-3365 AFTSEASLPDIYKYE
+3365 
-3380 SDLTGGWQVRS
+3380 
-3391 SYALDQGS
+3391 
-3399 SIYFMVD
+3399 
-3406 ADADVT
+3406 
-3412 VNVKVTLTSEVAEL
+3412 
-3426 KTGANSFDATEKAS
+3426 
-3440 KAFFTAKESGVYSL
+3440 AKE
-3454 KLALDSEDGGASVN
+3454 
-3468 TKLDGNG
+3468 T
-3475 NNALLNKTSTL
+3475 
-3486 SYALAAGDSLYI
+3486 
-3498 TLNMGS
+3498 
-3504 KGTVTIEKEAS
+3504 
-3515 LREFKAD
+3515 
-3522 EEVGL
+3522 
-3527 PVGTTWLKFVPQED
+3527 
-3541 GKYTFAFDKTVKA
+3541 
-3554 LKTYTSANVSD
+3554 
-3565 RKNPS
+3565 
-3570 QNLIATELSCQ
+3570 
-3581 KGSGVYFC
+3581 
-3589 IETENPVKIKAEK
+3589 
-3602 SLELEEYDLSW
+3602 
-3613 LGEYEWEL
+3613 
-3621 NRGDVYTFRAIYG
+3621 VYTGLF
-3634 CDSEMTLPKLYKF
+3634 
-3647 RAYSD
+3647 
-3652 KFVRVEYRMQGAYDW
+3652 
-3667 VSMGS
+3667 
-3672 GTSLESSES
+3672 
-3681 YWFNRG
+3681 
-3687 NYVDFRLTGFAD
+3687 
-3699 DTVVTVYP
+3699 
-3707 VTLETR
+3707 
-3713 LDIAYGSLWQE
+3713 
-3724 VYGTTGEQTYTFI
+3724 
-3737 APKEG
+3737 
-3742 YYRLWLSC
+3742 
-3750 DEATKPIR
+3750 
-3758 VEFKD
+3758 
-3763 ASGNVLETRTT
+3763 
-3774 EYDEDEGY
+3774 
-3782 WSGVGYG
+3782 
-3789 CDLSLNQTI
+3789 
-3798 KMTVHYE
+3798 H
-3805 NEEDGYSSYFVSAN
+3805 EE
-3819 MYTYETLQLNDSV
+3819 
-3832 SNSAIAGERV
+3832 
-3842 VVRFTP
+3842 
-3848 EQSGTY
+3848 
-3854 RFRVTNNS
+3854 
-3862 LYNEDVGATI
+3862 
-3872 WAYISGSEVYLDCG
+3872 
-3886 EDDYLEVPLEAGEQY
+3886 
-3901 AVYINGGDGEEGYH
+3901 
-3915 AFSYTISVEKIFDN
+3915 
-3929 EE
+3929 

>member
-67 PAAEQPEASTPVEET
+67 PAAEQPEASAPAEET
-82 KQEEVSTPAESTVQ
+82 KQEEADTPATTTVPEEVS
-96 DTADASTEE
+96 ASTEE
-105 PKQEETSAPAEST
+105 PKQEETSAPVENT

-124 APVETAA
+124 APVET
-131 PETTAAEEEA
+131 TTAEEEA
-141 STEELLQKAEGE
+141 STDELLQKAEGE

-161 KINDNS
+161 KIDNLYLNS
-167 LDYNL
+167 E
-172 SGFTR
+172 FTR
-177 DQSASEGYEYTT
+177 NQSVSEGYEYTT
-189 TYQESSRF
+189 TYKEQSVFS
-197 GSVKSFVKNA
+197 SVKSSVKSA

-214 EDKAALREDPYLKLQ
+214 EKKDALKEDPYLKLQ
-229 YQSEKDGAYTD
+229 YQSEKDGSYTD

-255 YVDAV
+255 YVNAV
-260 PELCGN
+260 SELCGN

-281 LNMTGLAT
+281 LNMTELAT

-300 KDVSENYKLTSGSFS
+300 KKVSENYKLTGGSFS
-315 YDQIKTLTA
+315 PDQIKTLTA

-341 DIETTDTE
+341 DTETTDTE
-349 FSTEKTYVATVSVK
+349 FSTEKTYVVTVGVK
-363 FKDEAATGA
+363 FRDEAATGA

-389 TETTVKVELKK
+389 TETTVNVELKK

-410 KELNCEEIEKEY
+410 KELNWEEIEKEY

-435 DSGKEV
+435 RGDSEKEV

-537 LKAGM
+537 LKVGM

-569 YETKDQKDFFGV
+569 YETKNQKDFFGV

-610 ETEKWDEWGLYDGKS
+610 ETEKWEEWGSYDGKN

-647 YDSEDKKLLR
+647 YDSEGKKLLET
-657 KELTDRTTNSAE
+657 ELTDRTTNSAE

-675 MHVESAV
+675 MHVESAA

-702 AKGGKVDAE
+702 AKGGKVDNE

-747 KDADPS
+747 KDADPG

-761 DRNAYENYITT
+761 DRDAYEKYITT

-790 DSFVSQSY
+790 DSFVPQPY

-821 DAGEEYMPSEAYV
+821 DADEEYMPSEAYV

-847 VKPYSQYADYGDPI
+847 VKPYADYGEVIENID
-861 QGITPNYGIIVLNEN
+861 QNYGIIVLNKD
-876 NDETTLDGAEV
+876 NDETTSEGAQV
-887 LPVDPVQ
+887 LPVDPAQ
-894 EGVKYDV
+894 EGIRAHV
-901 AAERKDKTSGNW
+901 ATERKDKTSGNW

-1002 KDLDLSVNSDITSSK
+1002 KDLELSVNSDITSSK

-1032 VTIKDKATGE
+1032 VTVKDKVTGE

-1047 VNADAENAVILYW
+1047 VNTDAENAVILYW
-1060 KWNTSYGNEEVA
+1060 KWNNTPQGNVEVA
-1072 FDKVIYGGTYTLYAY
+1072 FDEVIYGGTYTLYAY

-1098 QPVKKADGSNYTFE
+1098 QPVKKADGSNYTFQ
-1112 ITKRDISI
+1112 ITKRDINI
-1120 TPLLE
+1120 TPVLE
-1125 DKPAGELAQE
+1125 DKPAGELADE
-1135 LVNAYE
+1135 LVKVTE
-1141 IRYDNVPQADEYA
+1141 IKYDNVPAADDYA
-1154 FQYGLDARY
+1154 FQYGLAARY

-1170 VVYEGY
+1170 VAYEGY
-1176 AALSQNYTDDDDVQ
+1176 AALSGYTDNDDVQ
-1190 ICKFDSKIYVD
+1190 ICMFGSTIYAD
-1201 NDRIYGDREYLR
+1201 NKAVNGEYLR

-1220 KLDAALVFP
+1220 KLNAELVFP
-1229 YNDSYNVTWKPE
+1229 YNVSYNVTWKPE

-1250 ADVQYVDFLTHSNE
+1250 ADINGTDFLELQQSS
-1264 GYKIGVDVYGAN
+1264 GVIGVDVYSSV
-1276 DADGAYTI
+1276 DADGAYVI
-1284 TPREGIPFAYK
+1284 TPREAIPFAYK
-1295 GYYGQ
+1295 GYYKQ
-1300 LYDANGNS
+1300 LKDANGDPTP
-1308 IPMDKNYIAFSVRVP
+1308 PMDKNYIAFRVKVP
-1323 REFLGNTSGS
+1323 REFLGNTSGD
-1333 KFTDNAKLF
+1333 KFIDNTKRF
-1342 VFENSVKAANGY
+1342 VFENSIKAANGY
-1354 VLKNSYTK
+1354 VLRNPDIGYDDDTAY
-1362 TDNGV
+1362 
-1367 TDGYIDVL
+1367 GYIDVL

-1380 NSDGKAGV
+1380 NGDNKAGV

-1396 TAPQFTITWE
+1396 TEPQFTITWE

-1462 DIVRINYRLAA
+1462 DIVRINYRLAD
-1473 GSPEDVLHV
+1473 EKDKDILHI
-1482 DPETGRVTALQV
+1482 DSETGRVTALKA

-1511 GKTFEEIPAG
+1511 GKTFEEIKAG
-1521 KGVVKPAKTKITVTE
+1521 KGVVKPAKTKITVTD
-1536 VTAPAVKS
+1536 VTAPAVKG

-1555 SYTVP
+1555 SYMVP

-1580 WTAQKFDTTIDE
+1580 WTAQKFDDTIDG

-1603 AIQPVYMTNE
+1603 AIKPVYMTNE

-1623 ADHDKYY
+1623 ADSTYYY
-1630 DTKKKLFSIKLS
+1630 DIKKKLFSISLD

-1707 GYYGYDEDGYVVQKY
+1707 GYYGSDEEGYVVQKY

-1733 IKVISSSRP
+1733 IKVIGSRP

-1773 AAEGDDYIKKTL
+1773 AADGEDYIKKTL

-1807 TDTVKRPILKNG
+1807 TDTATEPKLKNG

-1838 TFKGVDRNGLA
+1838 TFKGVDKNGLA

-1895 EYKEGKTKVPGYRSG
+1895 EYKEDKAKVPGYRSG

-1927 LREAQDGEKI
+1927 LREAQDGEEI
-1937 NGEECI
+1937 NGEDCI

-1951 KAPTPAKNFALQ
+1951 KAPTPTKNFALQ

-1971 EPSDEAKTATVTLTA
+1971 ESGDEAKPATVTLTA

-1997 VYTDDKHI
+1997 VYVDDKHI
-2005 TLNFTHAGNPE
+2005 TLNFAHAGNPE

-2024 ARGSIVYKK
+2024 ARESIVYKK
-2033 LTWNN
+2033 LTWNDDN
-2038 DKWVVGKDDA
+2038 KWVIRKDAA
-2048 DYVQRYQ
+2048 DFMQRYQ
-2055 KSIIWGGLLTYFEK
+2055 KSIIWNSELAYFEK

-2102 KSVTAKAKTTNIP
+2102 KAVTAKAKTTNIP

-2141 DYKWDENNNQIAKYP
+2141 DYDWDNHGNQIAYYP

-2228 WDVKVKAVGNGKDFG
+2228 WDVKVKAVGNGKGFG
-2243 GDYELTDTDSFYKD
+2243 GDYEWTDNDSFYKD

-2269 LEVLTLTTPVQVSG
+2269 LEVLTLTTPVKVSEDY
-2283 NNDRTWVS
+2283 DRTWVS

-2304 CQYTVYGSRNM
+2304 CSYTVYGSRNL
-2315 DAESSSTSKQYK
+2315 DAESSSTNSTYK
-2327 LEAGQTIYFRVTG
+2327 LEAGQTIYFRVSG
-2340 TGTLSVTKYTDFTRL
+2340 TGTLQVTSHTDFTRL
-2355 TVDNDEANKL
+2355 TVENDEANKL
-2365 TVPKTSWIAF
+2365 TVPKKSWIAF
-2375 TAPEDNYYTF
+2375 TAPEDNFYTF
-2385 HGSISGY
+2385 YGSCTGKY
-2392 TKDNESYSLS
+2392 TQDNTTKDLS
-2402 NNGSVAM
+2402 NGSVALKV
-2409 KAGETIFIKANQG
+2409 KAGETIFIEANQG

-2452 YIRFTAPATQDYIF
+2452 YIRFTAPATQDYTF
-2466 EAPADV
+2466 EAPADI
-2472 TVRFYEAT
+2472 TVNYYEAT

-2486 VNDYFVAAKRLAADG
+2486 GNDYFVAAKRLAADG

-2607 KSVDLYDD
+2607 KFVGLYDD
-2615 SLEIKDGKAS
+2615 SLEIKDGKTS
-2625 INDITIKTGDTIYI
+2625 INGITIKTGDTIYI
-2639 KVNASTEAA
+2639 KVNASTETA

-2662 LTDSVSL
+2662 LTESVGL
-2669 TLIDDF
+2669 TLTDDF
-2675 EDNWYT
+2675 EDSWYT

-2688 WYEFGASSA
+2688 WYEFSASSA
-2697 KAGDNGAHTVYVQ
+2697 KAGDNGAHTVHVL
-2710 SVSGIYSDDYARPY
+2710 SVKDVYSESNSQPY
-2724 VNLTSSTDGTPSTQ
+2724 VMLSSNTDGTPSTQ
-2738 IVQLKAGDKVV
+2738 IVRLDAGAKVV
-2749 LKASVDRTVGN
+2749 LKASVGVTVGN
-2760 KDAKTDAALAVK
+2760 KDAKTDATLSVK
-2772 KVSVTPINLG
+2772 KVTVTPISLG

-2795 YYSFTAETSGT
+2795 YYLFTAEEYDRY
-2806 HSVKWTPDTDTGD
+2806 SVKWTPGTDTGN
-2819 AEAKYGSQLSGM
+2819 AEAKYGNMLSFM
-2831 TDLPLNTTFYNG
+2831 DYSLPFNQYLNAGN
-2843 STYYFSVKQTGD
+2843 TYYFSVKQTGD

-2868 SNTKVLTVGKN
+2868 SGKKVLTVGKN
-2879 DFELKEAAS
+2879 DFELKENESAE

-2903 TVANTTTVGEGETA
+2903 TVVNTTEVKEGETA

-2960 ITVEAIVAVDFPADG
+2960 ITVEAIAAVDFPADG
-2975 NAKVTKATPA
+2975 NAKVTKAAPA
-2985 WYQFSLTDSGRYT
+2985 WYQFSLTESGRYT
-2998 FIKED
+2998 FTKED
-3003 KDGTNTTFFT
+3003 KDGTYTTFFT
-3013 LGSNGQHNTL
+3013 VGDDGRHNTVS
-3023 YDGSSYVKSGTV
+3023 DGKYVKIGTV

-3041 TSSKDE
+3041 TTSKDE

-3054 PEKITPKTLALDT
+3054 PEKIAPKTLALNT

-3105 DEQGSD
+3105 DEQGND
-3111 YISGTTVVLKNKE
+3111 YISGTTVVLKDKE

-3149 VQSGDVTLEKGKSA
+3149 VQSGDVTLEKGQKA
-3163 IFSYNIFE
+3163 IFSYNIYE
-3171 TDTYAFKTT
+3171 ADRYAFKTT
-3180 SDKVA
+3180 SDKVT
-3185 ITGLYGS
+3185 ISGISGND
-3192 AVDKNAYKAKEL
+3192 VDKNAYKAGWFN
-3204 KSGASGTFTVT
+3204 SRTYTVT
-3215 NGTEETVTFKVSMTK
+3215 IVNNTEETVTFKASIEK
-3230 VVPKELE
+3230 VVPTELTV
-3237 AGAEAVKVVKNDNA
+3237 GTPSSVTKSDNS
-3251 DVYEWFSFKADEDYR
+3251 DECVYFSFKADESGR
-3266 YVFAKGTDKAIAYSV
+3266 YVFTNDAKETVYSNHS
-3281 IKGDHVSGSLWTE
+3281 DLWTK
-3294 AQYIEKYT
+3294 AWYIEKYT
-3302 KKKNNE
+3302 ERKENE
-3308 WIVAVSAAEEANIS
+3308 FLLVVGAKEGCNIS
-3322 VSKLQP
+3322 VNKLKPQ
-3328 KTSVEVSENGTN
+3328 TVTVSETGTD
-3340 VDVKAADVNSK
+3340 VEVKAADINSK
-3351 WISFT
+3351 WIAFT
-3356 AGKTGEYSF
+3356 AEKEGEF
-3365 AFTSEASLPDIYKYE
+3365 EFTFTSDAALTIKRWYSRKGIEDYNYVSSPYSCTVGKGSTVYFEVETSEDIK
-3380 SDLTGGWQVRS
+3380 
-3391 SYALDQGS
+3391 
-3399 SIYFMVD
+3399 
-3406 ADADVT
+3406 
-3412 VNVKVTLTSEVAEL
+3412 VNVKVAMTSETAEY
-3426 KTGANSFDATEKAS
+3426 KTGQNSFDASE
-3440 KAFFTAKESGVYSL
+3440 KESAAYFVAEEPGIYAL
-3454 KLALDSEDGGASVN
+3454 GLALETGDHVYVDTESGDRYGLYE
-3468 TKLDGNG
+3468 
-3475 NNALLNKTSTL
+3475 TSTQ
-3486 SYALAAGDSLYI
+3486 SYALGQGERLDFTLI
-3498 TLNMGS
+3498 TGA
-3504 KGTVTIEKEAS
+3504 KGTLTITKESS
-3515 LREFKAD
+3515 LVE
-3522 EEVGL
+3522 
-3527 PVGTTWLKFVPQED
+3527 LKE
-3541 GKYTFAFDKTVKA
+3541 GKETRIPKGKTYIRFEANDCEYQITFSDTVKSFIRYYGSGINSSFTTYSSVKEIISYLGNEDSSVVYMMVETDKPVT
-3554 LKTYTSANVSD
+3554 LKVEKLHYEEQFLWDNVS
-3565 RKNPS
+3565 
-3570 QNLIATELSCQ
+3570 
-3581 KGSGVYFC
+3581 
-3589 IETENPVKIKAEK
+3589 
-3602 SLELEEYDLSW
+3602 
-3613 LGEYEWEL
+3613 WEL
-3621 NRGDVYTFRAIYG
+3621 NKGDVRIIQLYD
-3634 CDSEMTLPKLYKF
+3634 DSDY
-3647 RAYSD
+3647 YSSD
-3652 KFVRVEYRMQGAYDW
+3652 YNIVVESNKPVKAECNR
-3667 VSMGS
+3667 GS
-3672 GTSLESSES
+3672 GWYGEQETSYTTYGEFKPGAT
-3681 YWFNRG
+3681 YI
-3687 NYVDFRLTGFAD
+3687 RLTGLDD
-3699 DTVVTVYP
+3699 DTTVNLYAQR
-3707 VTLETR
+3707 T
-3713 LDIAYGSLWQE
+3713 AYVLNM
-3724 VYGTTGEQTYTFI
+3724 TTGE
-3737 APKEG
+3737 A
-3742 YYRLWLSC
+3742 
-3750 DEATKPIR
+3750 
-3758 VEFKD
+3758 
-3763 ASGNVLETRTT
+3763 
-3774 EYDEDEGY
+3774 
-3782 WSGVGYG
+3782 
-3789 CDLSLNQTI
+3789 
-3798 KMTVHYE
+3798 
-3805 NEEDGYSSYFVSAN
+3805 DGYEIWDTS
-3819 MYTYETLQLNDSV
+3819 ETF
-3832 SNSAIAGERV
+3832 
-3842 VVRFTP
+3842 RFTP
-3848 EQSGTY
+3848 FVSGTY
-3854 RFRVTNNS
+3854 RFCVYGPERAVLRDINGNELTEATAEYDEEGELMTMYLNYDMNARDDVKLTVYYNDYAEQERYAYVSVNKETTVTLSSSNPEFSGSIRTGERVTVNFEPEESGTYNWQVQNNTPDSS
-3862 LYNEDVGATI
+3862 LYVYSWLNDECYDAEI
-3872 WAYISGSEVYLDCG
+3872 PYYYDDYEMASWSNKIQSGETQSVYLTWDNYEGYSSTGYFTIKVTQG
-3886 EDDYLEVPLEAGEQY
+3886 EDELA
-3901 AVYINGGDGEEGYH
+3901 
-3915 AFSYTISVEKIFDN
+3915 KR
-3929 EE
+3929 